1 MLMAVCNLLSTY
13 STADVGRALMAY
25 SRDENADKF
34 IDRFINK
41 QEIPKT
47 TRYKLDSLD
56 SEDAIQK
63 SIQGFNKSMD
73 DAIAQITSR
82 KPDLLSKL
90 NNLRSKVLETLHV
103 DLDEHSSG
111 STLEGDDS
119 IEAKSTF
126 EMLDNNQLSLDQHLK
141 EIYGTGAYNIIRQLK
156 EGFSDN
162 LFAASYYNI
171 ASGAL
176 VVQVNKV
183 LNQNLIDLKNKYFKQ
198 IVEYLKSVD
207 SKYEKLPSE
216 FVNEEGFIGSKYFYV
231 MQAFYDHI
239 KHISNL
245 QQTLDNLSSKKL
257 NNYDK
262 ISNTELYTRIMNIL
276 LQDTDF
282 KNTLFNIYRSGKQQ
296 DNVKA
301 VLYTADHLSSYYYEV
316 KRLLN
321 TKKYKHLLDT
331 DLGAGS
337 FRELLDSFELEN
349 NDLLNATN
357 AYTSL
362 IHFDEMLMDSLGE
375 SIDIKQG
382 QKGMEFGD
390 PTKYSYKQDTTN
402 QKKGWQTGEDV
413 KSEKYVAK
421 ITDAFLNQI
430 RALSY
435 KTDQFQNRRLNSTSV
450 IVAARNLIDD
460 VLYSK
465 LDLKLW
471 AGSSANRTKAIND
484 FALALADFHD
494 NPQNQLYKAL
504 SLLFE
509 PVKGSSQRLIDT
521 IPLNNNT
528 TTTEYDLNILYS
540 LYEAALNESNP
551 NSLRSQELKNIKQI
565 NGPVAQLSAEI
576 SGIIARNTTMHYLE
590 TSFDGET
597 GIVQIKVK
605 KRYFNNADTYKT
617 RVRINRNINNAS
629 ESERK
634 ARRDKWQFDTI
645 NDVDGKKQYSVVIG
659 DERVTYISDQILNS
673 DGKYQD
679 KELFDDLNKVDLTVF
694 RQKLLRNEELTERE
708 RKLRNVLS
716 FIDDHLGLKILEN
729 PSQKIQQLEIFQQ
742 LNKDNLK
749 DLTTLAIK
757 AAYVNYLYDEAG
769 DQNFAEYLSNTGKDG
784 IYRIY
789 ENNKKSKL
797 FTNMF
802 NNLKITV
809 ASFKDSVLEAWSDAY
824 SMQSG
829 EASKATTKNKAGD
842 NIPNNSVNKLGTN
855 IHHYLFKQQ
864 DTNAGSLFFVQDS
877 TKIKGIQHDLEATSQ
892 WQESKQLKNFS
903 QGELFFHSV
912 FNKFWGSYLQYGTF
926 VIQPTAYSDKTTFIN
941 YEITKNLFKD
951 EDIIKDENLGETI
964 IKKTIDTIGTFYKNV
979 WNSTKSKLQR
989 ITDEY
994 NRLETIKNNGVPVNY
1009 TYQQML
1015 SRLTEPELIK
1025 LANSIGEN
1033 VTLDADYRK
1042 SNGHLVVNELL
1053 QYYAEEL
1060 YANSNTLNAFLEQQK
1075 HLFVQNFLDN
1085 NCTYQVI
1092 DLNDSVDNYY
1102 GEKLPESI
1110 SNNPIMQTIL
1120 GLYKNDSKGRSAFF
1134 KNWVDAKTGKLILA
1148 KQNGLNIISNTKID
1162 SSKDIVLNPLLDKFF
1177 YVEGFLSNNLRI
1189 SLTGSEINHPD
1200 KAIQTTYNLV
1210 KSCKDADDFFEK
1222 TKIKVSEDTFQQAKA
1237 FLNTT
1242 NSVADLKYTTIPANI
1257 ASFINNIY
1265 HQSITMIA
1273 NVAQGTQFKRNVII
1287 PATLQYCLPK
1297 VINGISAK
1305 TKCAVIRDEGASVY
1319 NYRGDHEKD
1328 IDSAD
1333 GSAQI
1338 NPFQSILENK
1348 ALGSQAVGFIKKPI
1362 WHAYDPETGT
1372 AFLAKFATDTITN
1385 ETMRAS
1391 LNSHTSLFKMFKK
1404 MTNLQW
1410 KGDIDLMQSIALGNL
1425 DESKVLATARW
1436 FNNVILG
1443 NADGVKSNQ
1452 LYYKDKYGDQI
1463 QITGFNKTVTKEGNT
1478 LYYTTEAPVIKGI
1491 EAPSHKVYH
1500 VFYDSPAYKSN
1511 HATFD
1516 TWQQAQAFLMDQSNP
1531 DITNKHTINS
1541 LFELHTA
1548 LGGINCVDSKGNYS
1562 EFSNEVV
1569 VNFMNAV
1576 GHKVNGSADNVPL
1589 DQDNYEQP
1597 LKQYHIGYA
1606 LNNTAVKNGAQ
1617 NINQS
1622 SVWYDDEDLSY
1633 FEVDSDGLGMQMN
1646 ADHDIID
1653 SELTEFSQVITATSA
1668 YGFTYNN
1675 TDEIFQGLGRA
1686 SLATTK
1692 KMSEAVDTFIQNF
1705 ENPKQAQSD
1714 LYDAIGRIVMKSSSI
1729 KDKESLQHVIMQA
1742 VESVFYKSKNHQQDS
1757 SKIPFS
1763 DPNVYSDFIAT
1774 LASTINKQAIKR
1786 KHPGSGCVMV
1796 PAYHMIQYFEF
1807 GGEKLMATDIL
1818 KRAQE
1823 DYKQFL
1829 ITLLQSHQDYT
1840 PETNSIGEF
1849 FINGQSVKQLEN
1861 QVQKLGIDNPNK
1873 IDTQDITSYNHQLI
1887 QRYLNN
1893 RQQEVEVRPD
1903 KSWFMPS
1910 DNVNIID
1917 TEGKVHTV
1925 ELTSMDNY
1933 YKFKDGINDIEIA
1946 NNVSIKVDYKKGTY
1960 KITSSTAELNLTK
1973 INGKWVADST
1983 QLSAVATQ
1991 LVNEVILPDGSVVTG
2006 EKPQYN
2012 FKYQENIVRPHD
2024 LRPSLLRWQDSETGE
2039 YMNIFDSPVIRNAY
2053 TNPKNKKANHQ
2064 QLVQQELNN
2073 IYNGTY
2079 TDRFG
2084 NEKTIMQ
2091 GSLQNYAAELVM
2103 SNIYKDKFGIEN
2115 ESLAEVL
2122 AQGEDYFYKKFNK
2135 INAPANTSYDFAFV
2149 KDTGNTTLITLTP
2162 VKNNDYIQYKG
2173 FDASQLSTND
2183 KDEIYLT
2190 RGNRDLFKVGKW
2202 INTPDVIYKD
2212 GEFIN
2217 TEGVVLDSN
2226 QYRLKDLDDPTSVQ
2240 RRVDYIKQY
2249 VENTKQI
2256 VKGKIVYETNTLYE
2270 IAPLS
2275 DFEIAL
2281 GNKEDAAKQRASL
2294 VAKIYRADNYK
2305 LAQVNNYKIYSG
2317 DALNHIKSA
2326 SSFFLGNQ
2334 LISQDV
2340 KDLLQAQLDS
2350 ITTTNQ
2356 QKSKDE
2362 LIALSKENKAK
2373 YEELLKEFLKKEA
2386 HKRYVS
2392 FLDSQNFIA
2401 ARIPAQ
2407 SLQSFMTMKNI
2418 AWTENSKN
2426 ISYVSHFQTYLQ
2438 GSDYDID
2445 KAYIMGQSYDENAA
2459 YIGWSPLFNYN
2470 SIETLQAS
2478 KTLPIPKHI
2487 VVYKGDYDISSD
2499 INVLAN
2505 LTNGQDLTKV
2515 LYNVR
2520 ELASADFIRQ
2530 LAKIIRIAEQHNGI
2544 NYIGDIKVLNT
2555 LIETI
2560 NKHENYL
2567 ISDNVAESAFKNV
2580 ASANIYQVS
2589 HDIRNRDQAYTAIAM
2604 DIMRKAAAN
2613 SPKGNQAATLNMLNP
2628 MTKYIMQYQNLVG
2641 KNVISV
2647 AANGEKVWFNTF
2659 YYWTKILKSGNQ
2671 EAINKLKFQHTYK
2684 RIKGRAKSI
2693 PVEQTINHIP
2703 DLNKYDDQI
2712 KSVLQSQFGVLDDED
2727 YKYVDQLISQLLSAA
2742 TDNAKELILAKINA
2756 GTNFAR
2762 MYVYGMMM
2770 GLNINDL
2777 VAFMTSPVSEL
2788 IDQLANPN
2796 MFQNESGNAAMAINL
2811 AQGIVGVNK
2820 FLHGQIRTVQEDI
2833 NTGEQ
2838 QNVWISKNRYVTNY
2852 LKNSDIYNLVK
2863 QNAGLSEE
2871 EDINGLG
2878 SIMQAYI
2885 NYAIINQDVDLTE
2898 LIDTDDVEVNSYLRY
2913 CQDLTDKLRQVRA
2926 QYKNDSDFKGDI
2938 EEFRNL
2944 YNDASEVSTISSA
2957 WLGLNQGLPT
2967 SELDLLSRMNRMSKI
2982 VRDREKALN
2991 MDVSKIYP
2999 KEGAKEKEIQEAE
3012 QAKEQLINRLHENN
3026 PTLDVDYIATQLDS
3040 AHEHDLI
3047 NNFDI
3052 YKYLIDDEYKK
3063 QASDYYD
3070 IIKSTINV
3078 FEMMEQ
3084 IPHYKQILQLFK
3096 SLVVANNT
3104 FASKSRLVNKLL
3116 ANSESVNDKQLNG
3129 VIKYVDKLNTLAFMR
3144 TLTPIAVN
3152 QVDGF
3157 DPYFQSIKVNKIDP
3171 STING
3176 IATLKHWVEHEFL
3189 GYLKENYLN
3198 NSLVKHLTLVPYNNT
3213 EVLATDIDLLNP
3225 DITIQS
3231 REAYDDILRGMA
3243 DFETRQ
3249 FQGDYTIA
3257 DILQMYNIAVN
3268 NNQYGGER
3276 LTTSFK
3282 VCTNPKNIL
3291 NQYLKFISDQ
3301 DWDIETDQEY
3311 NYTDYQ
3317 IAAAPIISTYA
3328 ESYHQEPFV
3337 KVNDPVQGYIL
3348 KKLDNS
3354 NQYQEYDL
3362 IPPPVANEDYQ
3373 SKMNRL
3379 QNFSENSPLEMPN
3392 MHNILFL
3399 TKIVDFDGKFND
3411 LDADE
3416 QKQTIDGIRNLLT
3429 QYITSNKASLIKDC

>member
-1 MLMAVCNLLSTY
+1 MAVCNLLNTY
-13 STADVGRALMAY
+13 SPADIGRALMAY

-41 QEIPKT
+41 QGILKT

-56 SEDAIQK
+56 SEDDIQK
-63 SIQGFNKSMD
+63 SIQGFSKSMD
-73 DAIAQITSR
+73 DAIAALTSR
-82 KPDLLSKL
+82 KPDLLPKF
-90 NNLRSKVLETLHV
+90 NELRSKVLETLHV

-111 STLEGDDS
+111 STLEGDSS
-119 IEAKSTF
+119 IEAKTTF
-126 EMLDNNQLSLDQHLK
+126 EMLDNNQLSLDEHLK

-156 EGFSDN
+156 EGFNDN
-162 LFAASYYNI
+162 LFAACYYN
-171 ASGAL
+171 AANGA
-176 VVQVNKV
+176 VVIQIDSI
-183 LNQNLIDLKNKYFKQ
+183 LNQNLINLKNKYFKQ
-198 IVEYLKSVD
+198 IVGYLKSVD
-207 SKYEKLPSE
+207 SKYEKLPNG
-216 FVNEEGFIGSKYFYV
+216 FVNEEGFMGSKYFYV

-239 KHISNL
+239 KHIPDL

-262 ISNTELYTRIMNIL
+262 ISNTETYTQVVNTL
-276 LQDTDF
+276 LQNPDF
-282 KNTLFNIYRSGKQQ
+282 NKTLFKIYRSGKQQ
-296 DNVKA
+296 DNVRKI
-301 VLYTADHLSSYYYEV
+301 LYSADHLSPYFYEV
-316 KRLLN
+316 KRILNNKRYQNLLN
-321 TKKYKHLLDT
+321 TKIDGKTVKDI
-331 DLGAGS
+331 
-337 FRELLDSFELEN
+337 LDSFELEN
-349 NDLLNATN
+349 NDLLGATN

-362 IHFDEMLMDSLGE
+362 IHFDEMLVDSLGD

-402 QKKGWQTGEDV
+402 QKKGWQTSESV

-430 RALSY
+430 RVLSY

-460 VLYSK
+460 VLYNK
-465 LDLKLW
+465 LDLFQW
-471 AGSSANRTKAIND
+471 SENNTNRKQAIND
-484 FALALADFHD
+484 FALALADLHK

-521 IPLNNNT
+521 IPLNNT
-528 TTTEYDLNILYS
+528 TATTEYDLNILYS

-551 NSLRSQELKNIKQI
+551 NSLRSQELKNVKQI

-597 GIVQIKVK
+597 GMVQIKVK

-629 ESERK
+629 ASERE
-634 ARRDKWQFDTI
+634 ARRNKWQFDTI
-645 NDVDGKKQYSVVIG
+645 STVDGNKQYSIVIG
-659 DERVTYISDQILNS
+659 DEKVTYISTQILNS
-673 DGKYQD
+673 DGKYQNN
-679 KELFDDLNKVDLTVF
+679 ELFNDLNKIDLTSF

-708 RKLRNVLS
+708 RKLKDLLS
-716 FIDDHLGLKILEN
+716 FIDDHLSLKILDN

-757 AAYVNYLYDEAG
+757 AAYVNYLYDEAR
-769 DQNFAEYLSNTGKDG
+769 DQDFAQYLSNTGKDG

-855 IHHYLFKQQ
+855 IHHYLFKQK
-864 DTNAGSLFFVQDS
+864 DTNADSLFFVQDS
-877 TKIKGIQHDLEATSQ
+877 TKIRGIQHDLEATSQ

-926 VIQPTAYSDKTTFIN
+926 IIQPTAYSDKTTFIN
-941 YEITKNLFKD
+941 YEITKNLFGD
-951 EDIIKDENLGETI
+951 DIINDENLKDTI
-964 IKKTIDTIGTFYKNV
+964 VDNTIKTIGTFYKNV
-979 WNSTKSKLQR
+979 WNSTKNKLQR
-989 ITDEY
+989 LTDAY
-994 NRLETIKNNGVPVNY
+994 NNQHGTNY

-1015 SRLTEPELIK
+1015 ANITEPELIK
-1025 LANSIGEN
+1025 LADSIGEK

-1042 SNGHLVVNELL
+1042 AGKHLAVNELL

-1060 YANSNTLNAFLEQQK
+1060 YANKGTLNAFLEQQK
-1075 HLFVQNFLDN
+1075 HLFIQNFLDN
-1085 NCTYQVI
+1085 NCTYQVVN
-1092 DLNDSVDNYY
+1092 LNDSVDNYY

-1162 SSKDIVLNPLLDKFF
+1162 SSKEIVVNPLLDKFF
-1177 YVEGFLSNNLRI
+1177 YVEGFLSNNLRM
-1189 SLTGSEINHPD
+1189 SLTGSEVNHPD
-1200 KAIQTTYNLV
+1200 KAKQTTYNLV
-1210 KSCKDADDFFEK
+1210 KSCDNSEDFFEK
-1222 TKIKVSEDTFQQAKA
+1222 TKIQVSENTFQQAKE

-1242 NSVADLKYTTIPANI
+1242 NSVADLKYTTVPANI
-1257 ASFINNIY
+1257 SSFINNVY
-1265 HQSITMIA
+1265 HQSMTMIA

-1305 TKCAVIRDEGASVY
+1305 TKCAVIRDESASVY

-1362 WHAYDPETGT
+1362 WHAYDPVTGT

-1391 LNSHTSLFKMFKK
+1391 LNSHTSLFRMFKK

-1410 KGDIDLMQSIALGNL
+1410 KGDVDLMQSIALGNL
-1425 DESKVLATARW
+1425 DESKTLATVRW

-1452 LYYKDKYGDQI
+1452 LYYKDRYGDQI

-1500 VFYDSPAYKSN
+1500 IFYDSPNQKSN
-1511 HATFD
+1511 HITFD

-1531 DITNKHTINS
+1531 EMTNKHTINS

-1576 GHKVNGSADNVPL
+1576 GHKIDESANNVPL
-1589 DQDNYEQP
+1589 DQDNYMQP

-1622 SVWYDDEDLSY
+1622 SAWYDDEDLSY

-1668 YGFTYNN
+1668 YGFTYDN

-1692 KMSEAVDTFIQNF
+1692 KMSKAVDTFIQNF
-1705 ENPKQAQSD
+1705 EDPKQAQSD

-1729 KDKESLQHVIMQA
+1729 KDRESLQHVIMQA

-1774 LASTINKQAIKR
+1774 LASTINKEAIKR

-1823 DYKQFL
+1823 DYKQSL
-1829 ITLLQSHQDYT
+1829 ITLLQGYQDYN

-1849 FINGQSVKQLEN
+1849 FINGQSIKQLEN
-1861 QVQKLGIDNPNK
+1861 QVQKLKIENPDR
-1873 IDTQDITSYNHQLI
+1873 IDTQDITNYNHQLI
-1887 QRYLNN
+1887 QRYLN
-1893 RQQEVEVRPD
+1893 RKQQEVEIRPG

-1917 TEGKVHTV
+1917 SEGKVHTV
-1925 ELTSMDNY
+1925 ELNSMDDY

-1946 NNVSIKVDYKKGTY
+1946 NNVSIKVDYKKDTY
-1960 KITSSTAELNLTK
+1960 KITSPTAELNLTK
-1973 INGKWVADST
+1973 VDGEWQADST
-1983 QLSAVATQ
+1983 ELSAVATQ
-1991 LVNEVILPDGSVVTG
+1991 LVGKVTLPGGEVVTG
-2006 EKPQYN
+2006 ERQQYD

-2053 TNPKNKKANHQ
+2053 TNPKGKKANHQ
-2064 QLVQQELNN
+2064 SLVQAELNN
-2073 IYNGTY
+2073 IHNGTY

-2084 NEKTIMQ
+2084 NQKTIMQ

-2122 AQGEDYFYKKFNK
+2122 KQGENYFYKKFNK

-2173 FDASQLSTND
+2173 FEASQLSTND
-2183 KDEIYLT
+2183 KEEIYLT

-2202 INTPDVIYKD
+2202 INAPDVTYRD

-2217 TEGVVLDSN
+2217 NDGIVLDPN
-2226 QYRLKDLDDPTSVQ
+2226 QYRLRDLDDHTSVQ

-2249 VENTKQI
+2249 VETTKQI
-2256 VKGKIVYETNTLYE
+2256 VKGRVIYKTNTLYE

-2305 LAQVNNYKIYSG
+2305 LAQVNNSKIYSG
-2317 DALNHIKSA
+2317 DAFNHIKSA

-2334 LISQDV
+2334 LIDQDV
-2340 KDLLQAQLDS
+2340 KDLLQTQLDS

-2373 YEELLKEFLKKEA
+2373 YKELLEAFLRKEA
-2386 HKRYVS
+2386 HKRYIS

-2470 SIETLQAS
+2470 SVEALQAS
-2478 KTLPIPKHI
+2478 KTLPIPKYI
-2487 VVYKGDYDISSD
+2487 VVYKGDYDISSE
-2499 INVLAN
+2499 INTLINLAENQDVNEVL
-2505 LTNGQDLTKV
+2505 Q
-2515 LYNVR
+2515 NVHK
-2520 ELASADFIRQ
+2520 LGNAAFIKQ
-2530 LAKIIRIAEQHNGI
+2530 LSKIIRIAEQHNGI
-2544 NYIGDIKVLNT
+2544 NYSGDAKVLNT

-2604 DIMRKAAAN
+2604 DIMRKAADN

-2659 YYWTKILKSGNQ
+2659 YYWTKVLKSGNQ

-2684 RIKGRAKSI
+2684 RINGRAKGTPI
-2693 PVEQTINHIP
+2693 EQTINHIP
-2703 DLNKYDDQI
+2703 DLNKYDEQI
-2712 KSVLQSQFGVLDDED
+2712 KSTLQSQFGVLDNED

-2762 MYVYGMMM
+2762 MYVYGMIM

-2820 FLHGQIRTVQEDI
+2820 FLHGQIRTTYEDA
-2833 NTGEQ
+2833 NTGELQ
-2838 QNVWISKNRYVTNY
+2838 DTWMNKIKYVTNS
-2852 LKNSDIYNLVK
+2852 LKNTDIYDLVK

-2871 EDINGLG
+2871 EDIKGLG

-2926 QYKNDSDFKGDI
+2926 QYNKDSDFKGDI

-2944 YNDASEVSTISSA
+2944 YNDASEISTISSA

-2982 VRDREKALN
+2982 VTDREKALN
-2991 MDVSKIYP
+2991 MNVSKIYP

-3026 PTLDVDYIATQLDS
+3026 PTLDPEYIANELDT
-3040 AHEHDLI
+3040 AHEQDLI

-3052 YKYLIDDEYKK
+3052 YKYLVDDEYRK

-3070 IIKSTINV
+3070 IIKSTANV

-3129 VIKYVDKLNTLAFMR
+3129 VIKYVDKLNTLSFMR

-3189 GYLKENYLN
+3189 SYLKENYSN
-3198 NSLVKHLTLVPYNNT
+3198 NSLVRHLTLVPYNNT

-3249 FQGDYTIA
+3249 YQGGYTIA

-3337 KVNDPVQGYIL
+3337 KVNDPVRGYVL
-3348 KKLDNS
+3348 KKLDSN

-3362 IPPPVANEDYQ
+3362 IPPPVPDENYQ

-3392 MHNILFL
+3392 MHNTLFL
-3399 TKIVDFDGKFND
+3399 TKTVDFDGKFED
-3411 LDADE
+3411 LDVDE

>member
-1 MLMAVCNLLSTY
+1 MAVCNLLNTY
-13 STADVGRALMAY
+13 SSADIGRALMAY
-25 SRDENADKF
+25 LRDENADKF

-41 QEIPKT
+41 QGIPKT

-73 DAIAQITSR
+73 DAIASVASR
-82 KPDLLSKL
+82 KPDSRSKL
-90 NNLRSKVLETLHV
+90 EELKSKVLETLHV

-111 STLEGDDS
+111 STPEGDSS
-119 IEAKSTF
+119 IEAKTTF
-126 EMLDNNQLSLDQHLK
+126 EMLDNNQLSLDEHLK

-156 EGFSDN
+156 EGFNDN
-162 LFAASYYNI
+162 LFAACYYN
-171 ASGAL
+171 AANGA
-176 VVQVNKV
+176 VVIQVDSI
-183 LNQNLIDLKNKYFKQ
+183 LNQNLINLKNKYFKQ
-198 IVEYLKSVD
+198 IVGYLKSVD
-207 SKYEKLPSE
+207 SKYEKLPDE

-239 KHISNL
+239 KHIPDL
-245 QQTLDNLSSKKL
+245 QQILDSLSSKKL

-262 ISNTELYTRIMNIL
+262 ISNTETYTQVVNTL
-276 LQDTDF
+276 LQNPDF
-282 KNTLFNIYRSGKQQ
+282 NKTLLNIYRSGKQQ
-296 DNVKA
+296 DNVRK
-301 VLYTADHLSSYYYEV
+301 VLYSADHLSPYFYEV
-316 KRLLN
+316 KRILNNKKYQNLLN
-321 TKKYKHLLDT
+321 TKIDGKTVKDI
-331 DLGAGS
+331 
-337 FRELLDSFELEN
+337 LDSFELEN
-349 NDLLNATN
+349 NDLLGATN

-362 IHFDEMLMDSLGE
+362 IHFDEMLVDSLGD

-402 QKKGWQTGEDV
+402 QKKGWQTSESV

-430 RALSY
+430 RVLSY

-460 VLYSK
+460 VLYNK
-465 LDLKLW
+465 LDLFQW
-471 AGSSANRTKAIND
+471 SGNNDNRKHAIND
-484 FALALADFHD
+484 FALALADLHK
-494 NPQNQLYKAL
+494 NPQSQLYKAL

-521 IPLNNNT
+521 IPLNNT
-528 TTTEYDLNILYS
+528 TATTEYDLNILYS

-551 NSLRSQELKNIKQI
+551 NSLRSQELKNAKQI

-597 GIVQIKVK
+597 GMVQIKVK

-629 ESERK
+629 ASERE
-634 ARRDKWQFDTI
+634 ARRNKWQFDTI
-645 NDVDGKKQYSVVIG
+645 STVDGNKQYSVVIG
-659 DERVTYISDQILNS
+659 DEKVTYISTQILNS

-679 KELFDDLNKVDLTVF
+679 NELFNDLNKIDLTSF

-708 RKLRNVLS
+708 RKLKDLLS
-716 FIDDHLGLKILEN
+716 FIDDHLSLKILDN

-757 AAYVNYLYDEAG
+757 AAYVNYLYDEAR
-769 DQNFAEYLSNTGKDG
+769 DQDFAQYLSNTGKDG

-855 IHHYLFKQQ
+855 IHHYLFKQK
-864 DTNAGSLFFVQDS
+864 DTNANSLFFVQDS

-926 VIQPTAYSDKTTFIN
+926 IIQPTAYSDKTTFIN
-941 YEITKNLFKD
+941 YEITKNLFGD
-951 EDIIKDENLGETI
+951 DIINDENLKDTIVKETI
-964 IKKTIDTIGTFYKNV
+964 NTIGTFYKNV
-979 WNSTKSKLQR
+979 WNSTKNKLQR
-989 ITDEY
+989 LTDAY
-994 NRLETIKNNGVPVNY
+994 NNQHGTNY

-1015 SRLTEPELIK
+1015 ANITEPELIK
-1025 LANSIGEN
+1025 LADSIGEK

-1042 SNGHLVVNELL
+1042 AGKHLAVNELL

-1060 YANSNTLNAFLEQQK
+1060 YANKGTLNAFLEQQK

-1085 NCTYQVI
+1085 NCTYQVVN
-1092 DLNDSVDNYY
+1092 LNDSVDNYY

-1120 GLYKNDSKGRSAFF
+1120 GLYKNDSKGRSEFF

-1162 SSKDIVLNPLLDKFF
+1162 SDKDIVVNPLLDKFF
-1177 YVEGFLSNNLRI
+1177 YVEGFLSNNLRM

-1200 KAIQTTYNLV
+1200 KAKQTTYNLV
-1210 KSCKDADDFFEK
+1210 KSCDNSEEFFK
-1222 TKIKVSEDTFQQAKA
+1222 KAKIQVNENTFQQAKE

-1242 NSVADLKYTTIPANI
+1242 NSVADLKYTTIPTNI
-1257 ASFINNIY
+1257 SSFINDVY
-1265 HQSITMIA
+1265 HQSMTMIA

-1362 WHAYDPETGT
+1362 WHAYDPVTGT

-1391 LNSHTSLFKMFKK
+1391 LNSHTSLFRMFKK

-1410 KGDIDLMQSIALGNL
+1410 KGDVDLMQSIALGNL
-1425 DESKVLATARW
+1425 DESKILATARW

-1443 NADGVKSNQ
+1443 NADGVKNNQ

-1500 VFYDSPAYKSN
+1500 VFYDSPNQKSN
-1511 HATFD
+1511 HVTFD

-1531 DITNKHTINS
+1531 EMTNKHTINS
-1541 LFELHTA
+1541 LFELHTS
-1548 LGGINCVDSKGNYS
+1548 LGGINCVNSKGNYS

-1576 GHKVNGSADNVPL
+1576 GHKINEGADNVPL
-1589 DQDNYEQP
+1589 DQDNYIQP

-1622 SVWYDDEDLSY
+1622 SAWYDDEDLSY

-1668 YGFTYNN
+1668 YGFTYDN

-1692 KMSEAVDTFIQNF
+1692 KMSKAVDTFIQNF
-1705 ENPKQAQSD
+1705 EDPKQAQSD

-1729 KDKESLQHVIMQA
+1729 KDRESLQHVIMQA

-1763 DPNVYSDFIAT
+1763 DPNIYSDFIAT
-1774 LASTINKQAIKR
+1774 LASTINKEAIKR

-1823 DYKQFL
+1823 DYKQSL
-1829 ITLLQSHQDYT
+1829 ITLLQGYQDYN

-1861 QVQKLGIDNPNK
+1861 QVQKLKIENPDR
-1873 IDTQDITSYNHQLI
+1873 IDTQDITNYNHQLI
-1887 QRYLNN
+1887 QRYLN
-1893 RQQEVEVRPD
+1893 RKQQEVEIRPD

-1917 TEGKVHTV
+1917 SEGKVHTV
-1925 ELTSMDNY
+1925 ELSSMDDY

-1960 KITSSTAELNLTK
+1960 KITSPTAELNLTK
-1973 INGKWVADST
+1973 VDGEWQADST
-1983 QLSAVATQ
+1983 ELSAVATQ
-1991 LVNEVILPDGSVVTG
+1991 LVGKVTLPGGEVVTG
-2006 EKPQYN
+2006 ERQQYD

-2053 TNPKNKKANHQ
+2053 TNPKGKKANHQ
-2064 QLVQQELNN
+2064 SLVQAELNN
-2073 IYNGTY
+2073 IHNGTY

-2084 NEKTIMQ
+2084 NQKTIMQ

-2122 AQGEDYFYKKFNK
+2122 KQGENYFYKKFNK

-2173 FDASQLSTND
+2173 FEASQLSTND
-2183 KDEIYLT
+2183 KEEIYLT

-2202 INTPDVIYKD
+2202 INAPDVTYRD

-2217 TEGVVLDSN
+2217 TEGIVLDPN
-2226 QYRLKDLDDPTSVQ
+2226 QYRLRDLDDPTSVQ

-2249 VENTKQI
+2249 VETTKQI
-2256 VKGKIVYETNTLYE
+2256 VKGRVIYKTNTLYE

-2305 LAQVNNYKIYSG
+2305 LAQVNNYKVYSG
-2317 DALNHIKSA
+2317 DAFKHIKSA

-2340 KDLLQAQLDS
+2340 KDLLRTQLES

-2362 LIALSKENKAK
+2362 LVALSKENKATYK
-2373 YEELLKEFLKKEA
+2373 ELLEAFLRKEA
-2386 HKRYVS
+2386 HKRYIS

-2445 KAYIMGQSYDENAA
+2445 KAYIMGQSYDENAT

-2470 SIETLQAS
+2470 SVETLQAS
-2478 KTLPIPKHI
+2478 KTLPIPKYI
-2487 VVYKGDYDISSD
+2487 VVYKGDYDISSE
-2499 INVLAN
+2499 INTLINLAENQDVNEVL
-2505 LTNGQDLTKV
+2505 Q
-2515 LYNVR
+2515 NVHK
-2520 ELASADFIRQ
+2520 LGNAAFIKQ
-2530 LAKIIRIAEQHNGI
+2530 LSKIIRIAEQHNGI
-2544 NYIGDIKVLNT
+2544 NYSGDTKVLNT

-2604 DIMRKAAAN
+2604 DIMRKAADN

-2659 YYWTKILKSGNQ
+2659 YYWTKVLKSGNQ

-2684 RIKGRAKSI
+2684 RINGRAKGTPI
-2693 PVEQTINHIP
+2693 EQTINHIP
-2703 DLNKYDDQI
+2703 DLNKYDEQI
-2712 KSVLQSQFGVLDDED
+2712 KSTLQSQFGVLDNED

-2762 MYVYGMMM
+2762 MYVYGMIM

-2820 FLHGQIRTVQEDI
+2820 FLHGQIRTTYEDA
-2833 NTGEQ
+2833 NTGELQ
-2838 QNVWISKNRYVTNY
+2838 DTWMNKIKYVTNS
-2852 LKNSDIYNLVK
+2852 LKNTDIYDLVK

-2871 EDINGLG
+2871 EDIKGLG

-2926 QYKNDSDFKGDI
+2926 QYNKDSDFKGDI

-2944 YNDASEVSTISSA
+2944 YNDASEISTISSA

-2982 VRDREKALN
+2982 VTDREKALN
-2991 MDVSKIYP
+2991 MNVSKIYP

-3026 PTLDVDYIATQLDS
+3026 PTLDPEYIANELDT
-3040 AHEHDLI
+3040 AHEQDLI

-3052 YKYLIDDEYKK
+3052 YKYLVDDEYRK

-3070 IIKSTINV
+3070 IIKSTANV

-3129 VIKYVDKLNTLAFMR
+3129 VIKYVDKLNTLSFMR

-3189 GYLKENYLN
+3189 SYLKENYSN
-3198 NSLVKHLTLVPYNNT
+3198 NSLVRHLTLVPYNNT

-3249 FQGDYTIA
+3249 YQGGYTIA

-3337 KVNDPVQGYIL
+3337 KVNDPVRGYVL
-3348 KKLDNS
+3348 KKLDSN

-3362 IPPPVANEDYQ
+3362 IPPPVPDENYQ

-3392 MHNILFL
+3392 MHNTLFL
-3399 TKIVDFDGKFND
+3399 TKTVDFDGKFED
-3411 LDADE
+3411 LDVDE

>member
-1 MLMAVCNLLSTY
+1 MAVCNLLNTY
-13 STADVGRALMAY
+13 NAADIGRALMAY
-25 SRDENADKF
+25 LRDENADKF

-41 QEIPKT
+41 QGIPKT

-73 DAIAQITSR
+73 DAIASVTSR
-82 KPDLLSKL
+82 KPDSRSKL
-90 NNLRSKVLETLHV
+90 EELKSKVLETLHV

-111 STLEGDDS
+111 STPEGDSS
-119 IEAKSTF
+119 IEAKTTF
-126 EMLDNNQLSLDQHLK
+126 EVLDNNQLSLDQHLK

-176 VVQVNKV
+176 VVQADKV

-239 KHISNL
+239 KHIPNL
-245 QQTLDNLSSKKL
+245 QQTLDSLSSKKL

-262 ISNTELYTRIMNIL
+262 ISNTQTYTQVINTL
-276 LQDTDF
+276 LQNDDF
-282 KNTLFNIYRSGKQQ
+282 KKTLFNIYRSGKQQ
-296 DNVKA
+296 DNVRNT
-301 VLYTADHLSSYYYEV
+301 LYLADHLSSYFYEV

-321 TKKYKHLLDT
+321 TKKYQDLLNIEIEGKT
-331 DLGAGS
+331 VKNILG
-337 FRELLDSFELEN
+337 SFELEN
-349 NDLLNATN
+349 NDLLSATN

-460 VLYSK
+460 VLYGK
-465 LDLKLW
+465 LDLKQW
-471 AGSSANRTKAIND
+471 AGSSDNRKEAIND

-509 PVKGSSQRLIDT
+509 PVQGSSQRLIDT
-521 IPLNNNT
+521 IPLNNT
-528 TTTEYDLNILYS
+528 TATTEYDLNILYS

-551 NSLRSQELKNIKQI
+551 NSLRSQELKNVKQI

-576 SGIIARNTTMHYLE
+576 SAIIARNTTMHYLE
-590 TSFDGET
+590 TSFDDET
-597 GIVQIKVK
+597 GMVQIKVK

-629 ESERK
+629 VSERE
-634 ARRDKWQFDTI
+634 ARRKKWQFDTI
-645 NDVDGKKQYSVVIG
+645 STVDGNKQYSIVIG
-659 DERVTYISDQILNS
+659 DEKVTYISTQILNS
-673 DGKYQD
+673 DGKYQNN
-679 KELFDDLNKVDLTVF
+679 ELFNDLNKIDLTSF

-708 RKLRNVLS
+708 RKLKDLLS
-716 FIDDHLGLKILEN
+716 FIDDHLGLKILDN

-769 DQNFAEYLSNTGKDG
+769 DQDFAQYLSNTGIDG

-877 TKIKGIQHDLEATSQ
+877 TKIRGIQHDLEATSQ

-926 VIQPTAYSDKTTFIN
+926 IIQPTAYSDKTTFIN
-941 YEITKNLFKD
+941 YEITKNLFED
-951 EDIIKDENLGETI
+951 DIINDENLKDTIVKETI
-964 IKKTIDTIGTFYKNV
+964 NTIGTFYKNV
-979 WNSTKSKLQR
+979 WNSTKNKLQR
-989 ITDEY
+989 LTDTY
-994 NRLETIKNNGVPVNY
+994 NNQHGTNY

-1015 SRLTEPELIK
+1015 TNITEPELIK
-1025 LANSIGEN
+1025 LADSIGEK

-1042 SNGHLVVNELL
+1042 AGKHLAVNELL

-1060 YANSNTLNAFLEQQK
+1060 YANKATLNAFLEQQK

-1085 NCTYQVI
+1085 NCTYQVVN
-1092 DLNDSVDNYY
+1092 LNDSVDNYY

-1162 SSKDIVLNPLLDKFF
+1162 SSKDIVVNPLLDKFF
-1177 YVEGFLSNNLRI
+1177 YVEGFLSNNLRM

-1200 KAIQTTYNLV
+1200 KAKQTTYNLV
-1210 KSCKDADDFFEK
+1210 KSCDNSEEFFEK
-1222 TKIKVSEDTFQQAKA
+1222 TKIQVNENTFQQAKE

-1257 ASFINNIY
+1257 SSFINNVY
-1265 HQSITMIA
+1265 HQSMTMIA

-1305 TKCAVIRDEGASVY
+1305 TKCAVIRDESASVY

-1362 WHAYDPETGT
+1362 WHAYDPVTGT

-1391 LNSHTSLFKMFKK
+1391 LNSHTSLFRMFKK

-1410 KGDIDLMQSIALGNL
+1410 KGDVDLMQSIALGNL
-1425 DESKVLATARW
+1425 DESKVLATTRW
-1436 FNNVILG
+1436 FNNTILG
-1443 NADGVKSNQ
+1443 NADGVKSTQ

-1463 QITGFNKTVTKEGNT
+1463 QITGFNKTVTKEGKT

-1491 EAPSHKVYH
+1491 EAPSHRVYH
-1500 VFYDSPAYKSN
+1500 IFYDSPDQKSN

-1576 GHKVNGSADNVPL
+1576 GHKINEGANNVPL
-1589 DQDNYEQP
+1589 DQDNYIQP

-1622 SVWYDDEDLSY
+1622 SAWYDDEDLSY

-1668 YGFTYNN
+1668 YGFTYDN

-1705 ENPKQAQSD
+1705 EDPKQAQSD
-1714 LYDAIGRIVMKSSSI
+1714 LYDSIGRIVMKSSSI
-1729 KDKESLQHVIMQA
+1729 KDRESLQHVIMQA

-1774 LASTINKQAIKR
+1774 LASTINKEAIKR

-1823 DYKQFL
+1823 DYKQSL
-1829 ITLLQSHQDYT
+1829 IALLQGHKDYT
-1840 PETNSIGEF
+1840 PQTNSIGEF
-1849 FINGQSVKQLEN
+1849 FINGQSIKQLEN
-1861 QVQKLGIDNPNK
+1861 QVQKLKIENPDR
-1873 IDTQDITSYNHQLI
+1873 IDTQDITNYNHQLI
-1887 QRYLNN
+1887 QRYLN
-1893 RQQEVEVRPD
+1893 RKQQEVEIKPD

-1917 TEGKVHTV
+1917 SEGKVYTV
-1925 ELTSMDNY
+1925 ELNSMDDY
-1933 YKFKDGINDIEIA
+1933 YKFKDGISDIEIA

-1960 KITSSTAELNLTK
+1960 KITSPTAELNLTK
-1973 INGKWVADST
+1973 VDGEWRADSSE
-1983 QLSAVATQ
+1983 LSAIATQ
-1991 LVNEVILPDGSVVTG
+1991 LVGKVTLPNGEVVTG
-2006 EKPQYN
+2006 ERQQYD

-2024 LRPSLLRWQDSETGE
+2024 LRPSLLRWQDSKTGE

-2053 TNPKNKKANHQ
+2053 TNPENKKANHQ
-2064 QLVQQELNN
+2064 SLVQAELNN
-2073 IYNGTY
+2073 IHNGTY

-2122 AQGEDYFYKKFNK
+2122 KQGENYFYKKFNK

-2149 KDTGNTTLITLTP
+2149 KDTGDTTLITLTP

-2173 FDASQLSTND
+2173 FEASQLSTND
-2183 KDEIYLT
+2183 KEEIYLT

-2202 INTPDVIYKD
+2202 IDALDVTYRD

-2217 TEGVVLDSN
+2217 NDGIVLDPN
-2226 QYRLKDLDDPTSVQ
+2226 QYRLRDLDDPTSVQ
-2240 RRVDYIKQY
+2240 RRVDYVKQY
-2249 VENTKQI
+2249 VETTKQI
-2256 VKGKIVYETNTLYE
+2256 VKGRVIHKTNTLYE

-2281 GNKEDAAKQRASL
+2281 GNEDDAAKQRASIIS
-2294 VAKIYRADNYK
+2294 KIYRADNYK
-2305 LAQVNNYKIYSG
+2305 LAQVNNNKVYSEG
-2317 DALNHIKSA
+2317 ALQHIKSA
-2326 SSFFLGNQ
+2326 SGFFIKNQ
-2334 LISQDV
+2334 LIDQDV
-2340 KDLLQAQLDS
+2340 RKLLETQLDS
-2350 ITTTNQ
+2350 ITATNQ

-2362 LIALSKENKAK
+2362 LVALSKENRATYK
-2373 YEELLKEFLKKEA
+2373 ELLETFLRKEA
-2386 HKRYVS
+2386 HKRYIS

-2470 SIETLQAS
+2470 SVETLQAS
-2478 KTLPIPKHI
+2478 KALPIPKHI
-2487 VVYKGDYDISSD
+2487 VAYKGDYDISSEINTLINLTENQD
-2499 INVLAN
+2499 INEVL
-2505 LTNGQDLTKV
+2505 Q
-2515 LYNVR
+2515 NVR
-2520 ELASADFIRQ
+2520 ELGNAAFIRQ
-2530 LAKIIRIAEQHNGI
+2530 LSKIIRIAEQHNGI
-2544 NYIGDIKVLNT
+2544 NYSGDAKVLNT

-2604 DIMRKAAAN
+2604 GIMRKAADN

-2659 YYWTKILKSGNQ
+2659 YYWTKVLKSGNQ

-2684 RIKGRAKSI
+2684 RINGRAKGTPI
-2693 PVEQTINHIP
+2693 EQTINHIP
-2703 DLNKYDDQI
+2703 DLNKYDEQI
-2712 KSVLQSQFGVLDDED
+2712 KSTLQSQFGVLDNED

-2838 QNVWISKNRYVTNY
+2838 QDVWINKNRYVTNY

-2871 EDINGLG
+2871 EDIKGLG

-2898 LIDTDDVEVNSYLRY
+2898 LIDTNDVEVNSYLRY
-2913 CQDLTDKLRQVRA
+2913 CQDLTDKLRRVRA
-2926 QYKNDSDFKGDI
+2926 QYNKDSDFKGDI
-2938 EEFRNL
+2938 EEFKNL
-2944 YNDASEVSTISSA
+2944 YNDASEISTISSA

-2982 VRDREKALN
+2982 VTDREKALN
-2991 MDVSKIYP
+2991 MNVSKIYP

-3026 PTLDVDYIATQLDS
+3026 PTLDPEYIANELDI
-3040 AHEHDLI
+3040 AHEQDLI

-3052 YKYLIDDEYKK
+3052 YKYLIDDEYRK

-3070 IIKSTINV
+3070 IIKSTANV

-3129 VIKYVDKLNTLAFMR
+3129 VIKYVDKLNTLSFMR

-3152 QVDGF
+3152 QADGF
-3157 DPYFQSIKVNKIDP
+3157 DPYFQGIKVNKIDP

-3189 GYLKENYLN
+3189 SYLIENYSS
-3198 NSLVKHLTLVPYNNT
+3198 NSLVRHLTLVPYNNT

-3249 FQGDYTIA
+3249 YQGDYTIA

-3311 NYTDYQ
+3311 DYTDYQ

-3328 ESYHQEPFV
+3328 ESYHQELFV
-3337 KVNDPVQGYIL
+3337 KVNDPVRGYVL
-3348 KKLDNS
+3348 KKLDNN

-3362 IPPPVANEDYQ
+3362 IPPPVPDEDQQ
-3373 SKMNRL
+3373 SKMNRY

-3392 MHNILFL
+3392 MHNTLFL
-3399 TKIVDFDGKFND
+3399 SKTVDFDGKFDD
-3411 LDADE
+3411 LDVDE

>member
-1 MLMAVCNLLSTY
+1 MLMAVCDLLNTY
-13 STADVGRALMAY
+13 SPADIGRALMTY

-41 QEIPKT
+41 QGIPKT

-73 DAIAQITSR
+73 DAIAALTSR
-82 KPDLLSKL
+82 KPDLLPKFNEL
-90 NNLRSKVLETLHV
+90 KSKVLETLHV

-111 STLEGDDS
+111 STPEGDSS
-119 IEAKSTF
+119 IEAKTTF
-126 EMLDNNQLSLDQHLK
+126 EMLDNNQLSLDEHLK

-156 EGFSDN
+156 EGFNDN
-162 LFAASYYNI
+162 LFAACYYNV
-171 ASGAL
+171 ASGEL
-176 VVQVNKV
+176 VVQADNV
-183 LNQNLIDLKNKYFKQ
+183 LNQNLINLKNKYFKQ

-207 SKYEKLPSE
+207 SKYEKLPDE
-216 FVNEEGFIGSKYFYV
+216 FVNEEGFIGGKYFYV

-239 KHISNL
+239 KHIPDL

-262 ISNTELYTRIMNIL
+262 ISNTETYTQVVNTL
-276 LQDTDF
+276 LQNPDF
-282 KNTLFNIYRSGKQQ
+282 NKTLFNIYRSGKQQ
-296 DNVKA
+296 DNVKNT
-301 VLYTADHLSSYYYEV
+301 LYTADHLSSYFYEV

-321 TKKYKHLLDT
+321 NKKYQDLLNTKIDGKT
-331 DLGAGS
+331 VKDI
-337 FRELLDSFELEN
+337 LDSFELEN
-349 NDLLNATN
+349 NDLLSATN

-362 IHFDEMLMDSLGE
+362 IHFDEMLVDSLGDA
-375 SIDIKQG
+375 IDIKQG

-390 PTKYSYKQDTTN
+390 PTKYSYKQETAH
-402 QKKGWQTGEDV
+402 QKKSWQQSESIE
-413 KSEKYVAK
+413 SEKYIANVAK
-421 ITDAFLNQI
+421 AFFSQI
-430 RALSY
+430 RVLNY
-435 KTDQFQNRRLNSTSV
+435 KTDQFQNRRLDSTSV

-460 VLYSK
+460 VLYNK
-465 LDLKLW
+465 IDLKQW
-471 AGSSANRTKAIND
+471 AGSNDNRQQAIND
-484 FALALADFHD
+484 FALALTDLHE
-494 NPQNQLYKAL
+494 NPQSQLYKAL

-521 IPLNNNT
+521 LQLNNDT
-528 TTTEYDLNILYS
+528 STTEYDLNILYS

-551 NSLRSQELKNIKQI
+551 NSLRSQELKNAKQI
-565 NGPVAQLSAEI
+565 NGTVAQLSAEI
-576 SGIIARNTTMHYLE
+576 SGIIDRNTTMHYLE

-597 GIVQIKVK
+597 GMVQIKVK

-617 RVRINRNINNAS
+617 RVRINRNINNS
-629 ESERK
+629 SNSERK
-634 ARRDKWQFDTI
+634 ARRNKWQFDSI
-645 NDVDGKKQYSVVIG
+645 NDVDGRKQYSVVIG

-673 DGKYQD
+673 DGKYQNSD
-679 KELFDDLNKVDLTVF
+679 LFNDINRIDLTSF

-708 RKLRNVLS
+708 RKLKDLLS

-729 PSQKIQQLEIFQQ
+729 SSQKIQQLEIFQQ

-769 DQNFAEYLSNTGKDG
+769 DQDFAEYLSNTGKDG

-855 IHHYLFKQQ
+855 IHHYLFKQK
-864 DTNAGSLFFVQDS
+864 DTNADSLFFVQDS
-877 TKIKGIQHDLEATSQ
+877 TKIRGIQHDLEATSQ

-926 VIQPTAYSDKTTFIN
+926 IIQPTAYSDKTTFIN
-941 YEITKNLFKD
+941 YEITKNLFGD
-951 EDIIKDENLGETI
+951 DIIKDENLGNTI
-964 IKKTIDTIGTFYKNV
+964 VKQTIDTIGTFYKNV
-979 WNSTKSKLQR
+979 WNSTKNKLQR
-989 ITDEY
+989 LTDAY
-994 NRLETIKNNGVPVNY
+994 NNQHRTNY

-1015 SRLTEPELIK
+1015 ANITEPELIK
-1025 LANSIGEN
+1025 LADSIGEK

-1042 SNGHLVVNELL
+1042 AGKHLAVNELL

-1060 YANSNTLNAFLEQQK
+1060 YANPDILNSFLNQQK
-1075 HLFVQNFLDN
+1075 HLFIQNFLDN
-1085 NCTYQVI
+1085 NCTYQVVN
-1092 DLNDSVDNYY
+1092 LNDSVDNYY

-1120 GLYKNDSKGRSAFF
+1120 GLYKNDSKGRSEFF

-1162 SSKDIVLNPLLDKFF
+1162 SNKDIVLNPLLDKFF
-1177 YVEGFLSNNLRI
+1177 YVEGFLSNNLRM

-1200 KAIQTTYNLV
+1200 KAKQTIYNLV
-1210 KSCKDADDFFEK
+1210 KSCNNSVDFFTK
-1222 TKIKVSEDTFQQAKA
+1222 TKMQIDENTFQQAKE

-1257 ASFINNIY
+1257 SSFIDDVY
-1265 HQSITMIA
+1265 HQSMTMIA

-1287 PATLQYCLPK
+1287 PATLQYCQPK

-1305 TKCAVIRDEGASVY
+1305 TKCAVIRDEKAPVY
-1319 NYRGDHEKD
+1319 DYRGDHEDD

-1362 WHAYDPETGT
+1362 WHAYDPVTGT

-1391 LNSHTSLFKMFKK
+1391 LNSHTSLFRMFKK

-1410 KGDIDLMQSIALGNL
+1410 QGDVDLMQSIALGNL
-1425 DESKVLATARW
+1425 DESKILATARW

-1463 QITGFNKTVTKEGNT
+1463 QITGFNKTITKEGNT

-1500 VFYDSPAYKSN
+1500 AFYDSPDQKSN

-1516 TWQQAQAFLMDQSNP
+1516 TWQQAQAFLMDQTNP
-1531 DITNKHTINS
+1531 EMTNKHTINS

-1576 GHKVNGSADNVPL
+1576 GHKIDESVNNVPL
-1589 DQDNYEQP
+1589 DQDNYMQP

-1622 SVWYDDEDLSY
+1622 SAWYDDEDLSY

-1668 YGFTYNN
+1668 YGFTYDN

-1705 ENPKQAQSD
+1705 EDPKQAQAD
-1714 LYDAIGRIVMKSSSI
+1714 LYDSIGRIVMKSSSI
-1729 KDKESLQHVIMQA
+1729 KDRESLQHVIMQA

-1763 DPNVYSDFIAT
+1763 DPNIYSDFIAT
-1774 LASTINKQAIKR
+1774 LASTINKEAIKR

-1823 DYKQFL
+1823 DYKQSL
-1829 ITLLQSHQDYT
+1829 ITLLQSHKDYT
-1840 PETNSIGEF
+1840 PHTNSIGEF
-1849 FINGQSVKQLEN
+1849 FINGQSTKQLEN
-1861 QVQKLGIDNPNK
+1861 QVQKLKIENPDR

-1887 QRYLNN
+1887 QRYLNKK
-1893 RQQEVEVRPD
+1893 QQEVEVRPD

-1917 TEGKVHTV
+1917 SEGKIHTV
-1925 ELTSMDNY
+1925 ELNSMDDY

-1960 KITSSTAELNLTK
+1960 KITSPTAELNLTK
-1973 INGKWVADST
+1973 INGKWVADSSE
-1983 QLSAVATQ
+1983 LSAIATQ
-1991 LVNEVILPDGSVVTG
+1991 LVGEVILPSGDVVTG
-2006 EKPQYN
+2006 EKQQYN

-2053 TNPKNKKANHQ
+2053 TNPENKKANHQ
-2064 QLVQQELNN
+2064 SLIQAELNN
-2073 IYNGTY
+2073 IHNGTY

-2122 AQGEDYFYKKFNK
+2122 KQGENYFYKKFNK
-2135 INAPANTSYDFAFV
+2135 VNAPANTSYDFAFV

-2173 FDASQLSTND
+2173 FEASQLSTSD
-2183 KDEIYLT
+2183 KEEIQLT
-2190 RGNRDLFKVGKW
+2190 RGNRDLFEVGKW
-2202 INTPDVIYKD
+2202 INAPEVTYRD

-2217 TEGVVLDSN
+2217 TDGIVLDPN
-2226 QYRLKDLDDPTSVQ
+2226 QYRLRDLDDHTSVQ
-2240 RRVDYIKQY
+2240 RRVDYVKQY
-2249 VENTKQI
+2249 VETTKQI
-2256 VKGKIVYETNTLYE
+2256 VKGRVIYRTNTLYE

-2275 DFEIAL
+2275 NFKIAL
-2281 GNKEDAAKQRASL
+2281 GNEADAAKQRASII
-2294 VAKIYRADNYK
+2294 AKIYRADNYK
-2305 LAQVNNYKIYSG
+2305 LAQVNNSKVYSG
-2317 DALNHIKSA
+2317 DTFNHIKSA
-2326 SSFFLGNQ
+2326 SSYFLGNQ
-2334 LISQDV
+2334 LINQDV

-2362 LIALSKENKAK
+2362 LVALSKENKATYK
-2373 YEELLKEFLKKEA
+2373 ELLEAFLRKEA

-2470 SIETLQAS
+2470 SVETLQAS
-2478 KTLPIPKHI
+2478 KTLPIPKRI
-2487 VVYKGDYDISSD
+2487 VAYKGDYDISNE
-2499 INVLAN
+2499 INTLINLAENQDVNEVL
-2505 LTNGQDLTKV
+2505 Q
-2515 LYNVR
+2515 NVH
-2520 ELASADFIRQ
+2520 ELGNAAFIRQ
-2530 LAKIIRIAEQHNGI
+2530 LSKIIRIAEQHNGI
-2544 NYIGDIKVLNT
+2544 NYSGDVKVLNT

-2567 ISDNVAESAFKNV
+2567 ISDNIAESAFKNV

-2604 DIMRKAAAN
+2604 GIMRKAADN

-2659 YYWTKILKSGNQ
+2659 YYWTKVLKSGNQ

-2684 RIKGRAKSI
+2684 RINGRANGTPI
-2693 PVEQTINHIP
+2693 EQTINHIP
-2703 DLNKYDDQI
+2703 DLNKYDEQI
-2712 KSVLQSQFGVLDDED
+2712 KSTLQSQFGVLGNED

-2796 MFQNESGNAAMAINL
+2796 MFQNEKGNAAMAINL

-2820 FLHGQIRTVQEDI
+2820 FLHGQIKTVQEDI

-2838 QNVWISKNRYVTNY
+2838 QDVWINKNKYVTNY

-2885 NYAIINQDVDLTE
+2885 NYAITNQDVDLTE
-2898 LIDTDDVEVNSYLRY
+2898 LIDTNDVEVNSYLRY

-2926 QYKNDSDFKGDI
+2926 QYRKDSDFRGDI
-2938 EEFRNL
+2938 EEFKNL
-2944 YNDASEVSTISSA
+2944 YNDASEISTISSA

-2991 MDVSKIYP
+2991 MNVSKIYP

-3026 PTLDVDYIATQLDS
+3026 PTLDPEYIANALDI
-3040 AHEHDLI
+3040 AHEQDLI

-3052 YKYLIDDEYKK
+3052 YKYLVDDEYRK

-3070 IIKSTINV
+3070 IIKSTVNV
-3078 FEMMEQ
+3078 FEMIEQ

-3116 ANSESVNDKQLNG
+3116 ANSENVDDKQLNG
-3129 VIKYVDKLNTLAFMR
+3129 VIKYVDKLNTLSFMR
-3144 TLTPIAVN
+3144 TLTPTAVN

-3157 DPYFQSIKVNKIDP
+3157 DPYFQSIKANKIDP

-3176 IATLKHWVEHEFL
+3176 VATLKHWVEHEFL
-3189 GYLKENYLN
+3189 NYLRENYSN
-3198 NSLVKHLTLVPYNNT
+3198 NSLVRHLTLVPYNNT

-3249 FQGDYTIA
+3249 YQGDYTIA

-3291 NQYLKFISDQ
+3291 NRYLKFISDQ

-3311 NYTDYQ
+3311 NYTDYL
-3317 IAAAPIISTYA
+3317 IAAAPVISTYA

-3348 KKLDNS
+3348 KKLDNN

-3362 IPPPVANEDYQ
+3362 IPPPVADESYQ

-3399 TKIVDFDGKFND
+3399 TKTIDFDGKFDD

>member
-1 MLMAVCNLLSTY
+1 MAVCNILNTY
-13 STADVGRALMAY
+13 EVADINMAVIKY
-25 SRDENADKF
+25 LKTGI
-34 IDRFINK
+34 IDNFINTFITK
-41 QEIPKT
+41 DINKIPKT

-63 SIQGFNKSMD
+63 SIIGFNKAFNDVIS
-73 DAIAQITSR
+73 QYSNKR
-82 KPDLLSKL
+82 PDFAPKL
-90 NNLRSKVLETLHV
+90 NELRSKVLETLHV

-111 STLEGDDS
+111 STPEGDSS
-119 IEAKSTF
+119 IEAKTTF
-126 EMLDNNQLSLDQHLK
+126 EILDNNQLSLDQHLK

-171 ASGAL
+171 ASGTL
-176 VVQVNKV
+176 VVQADKV

-207 SKYEKLPSE
+207 SKYKKLPNE
-216 FVNEEGFIGSKYFYV
+216 FVNEEGFIGGKYFYV
-231 MQAFYDHI
+231 MQAFYDHM
-239 KHISNL
+239 KHIPNL
-245 QQTLDNLSSKKL
+245 QQALDSLSSKKL

-262 ISNTELYTRIMNIL
+262 ISNTEIYTQVVNTL
-276 LQDTDF
+276 LQNPDF
-282 KNTLFNIYRSGKQQ
+282 KKTLFNIYRSGKQQ
-296 DNVKA
+296 DNVKNT
-301 VLYTADHLSSYYYEV
+301 LYSADHLSSYFYEV

-321 TKKYKHLLDT
+321 TKKYQDLLNIKINGKTVRDI
-331 DLGAGS
+331 
-337 FRELLDSFELEN
+337 LDSFELEN
-349 NDLLNATN
+349 NDLLNAAN

-362 IHFDEMLMDSLGE
+362 IHFDEMLVDSLGD
-375 SIDIKQG
+375 SIGIKQG

-390 PTKYSYKQDTTN
+390 STKYSYKQDTTN
-402 QKKGWQTGEDV
+402 QKKGWQTSESV

-421 ITDAFLNQI
+421 VTDTFLNQI
-430 RALSY
+430 RVLSY

-460 VLYSK
+460 VLYNK
-465 LDLKLW
+465 LNLFQWSENND
-471 AGSSANRTKAIND
+471 NRKQAIND
-484 FALALADFHD
+484 FALALTDLHD
-494 NPQNQLYKAL
+494 NPQNQLYTAL

-521 IPLNNNT
+521 IPLNNT
-528 TTTEYDLNILYS
+528 TATTEYDLNILYS

-551 NSLRSQELKNIKQI
+551 NSLRSQELKNVKQI
-565 NGPVAQLSAEI
+565 NGPVSQLSAEI

-597 GIVQIKVK
+597 GMVQIKVK

-629 ESERK
+629 ASERE
-634 ARRDKWQFDTI
+634 ARRSKWQFDTI
-645 NDVDGKKQYSVVIG
+645 NTVDGNKQYSVVIG
-659 DERVTYISDQILNS
+659 DEKVTYISTQILNS
-673 DGKYQD
+673 DGKYQSN
-679 KELFDDLNKVDLTVF
+679 ELFNDLNKIDLTSF

-708 RKLRNVLS
+708 RKLKDVLS
-716 FIDDHLGLKILEN
+716 FIDDHLDLKILEN

-769 DQNFAEYLSNTGKDG
+769 DQDFAEYLSNTGKDG

-789 ENNKKSKL
+789 QNNKKSKL

-809 ASFKDSVLEAWSDAY
+809 ASFKDNVLEAWSDAY

-877 TKIKGIQHDLEATSQ
+877 TKIRGIQHDLEATSQ

-926 VIQPTAYSDKTTFIN
+926 IIQPTAYSDKTTFIN
-941 YEITKNLFKD
+941 YEITKNLFGD
-951 EDIIKDENLGETI
+951 DIISDENLKDTI
-964 IKKTIDTIGTFYKNV
+964 VDNTIKTIGTFYKNV
-979 WNSTKSKLQR
+979 WNSTKNKLQR
-989 ITDEY
+989 LTDAY
-994 NRLETIKNNGVPVNY
+994 NNQHRTNY

-1015 SRLTEPELIK
+1015 ANITEPELIK
-1025 LANSIGEN
+1025 LADSIGEK

-1042 SNGHLVVNELL
+1042 VGKHLAVNELL

-1060 YANSNTLNAFLEQQK
+1060 YANKDTLNTFLEQQK
-1075 HLFVQNFLDN
+1075 HLFIQNFLDN
-1085 NCTYQVI
+1085 NCTYQVV

-1162 SSKDIVLNPLLDKFF
+1162 SSKDIVVNPLLDKFF
-1177 YVEGFLSNNLRI
+1177 YVEGFLSNNLRM

-1200 KAIQTTYNLV
+1200 KAKQTTYNLV
-1210 KSCKDADDFFEK
+1210 KSCNNSVDFFTK
-1222 TKIKVSEDTFQQAKA
+1222 TKIQVSENTFQQAKE

-1257 ASFINNIY
+1257 SSFINDVY
-1265 HQSITMIA
+1265 HQSMTMIA

-1287 PATLQYCLPK
+1287 PATLQYCQPK

-1305 TKCAVIRDEGASVY
+1305 TKCAVIRDESASVY
-1319 NYRGDHEKD
+1319 NYRGDHEDD

-1362 WHAYDPETGT
+1362 WHAYDPVTGT

-1391 LNSHTSLFKMFKK
+1391 LNSHTSLFRMFKK

-1410 KGDIDLMQSIALGNL
+1410 KGDVDLMQSIALGNL
-1425 DESKVLATARW
+1425 DESKILATARW

-1443 NADGVKSNQ
+1443 NADGVKDNQ

-1463 QITGFNKTVTKEGNT
+1463 QITGFNKTITKEKNT

-1500 VFYDSPAYKSN
+1500 VFYDSPNQKSN
-1511 HATFD
+1511 HITFD

-1531 DITNKHTINS
+1531 EMTNKHTINS

-1576 GHKVNGSADNVPL
+1576 GHKINESVNAPL
-1589 DQDNYEQP
+1589 DQDNYIQP

-1622 SVWYDDEDLSY
+1622 SAWYDDEDLSY

-1668 YGFTYNN
+1668 YGFTYDN

-1705 ENPKQAQSD
+1705 EDPKQAQSD

-1729 KDKESLQHVIMQA
+1729 KDRESLQHVIMQA

-1774 LASTINKQAIKR
+1774 LASTINKEAIKR

-1823 DYKQFL
+1823 DYKQSL
-1829 ITLLQSHQDYT
+1829 ITLLQSHKDYT
-1840 PETNSIGEF
+1840 PQTNSIGEF
-1849 FINGQSVKQLEN
+1849 FINGQSTKQLED
-1861 QVQKLGIDNPNK
+1861 QVQKLKIENPDR

-1887 QRYLNN
+1887 QRYLN
-1893 RQQEVEVRPD
+1893 RKQQEVEIRPD

-1917 TEGKVHTV
+1917 SEGKIHTV
-1925 ELTSMDNY
+1925 ELNSMDDY

-1960 KITSSTAELNLTK
+1960 KITSPTAELNLTK
-1973 INGKWVADST
+1973 VNGKWIADST
-1983 QLSAVATQ
+1983 ELSAVATQ
-1991 LVNEVILPDGSVVTG
+1991 LVGAVVLPDKSVVTG
-2006 EKPQYN
+2006 ERQQYN

-2039 YMNIFDSPVIRNAY
+2039 YMNIFDSPVIRDAY
-2053 TNPKNKKANHQ
+2053 TNPKGKKANHQ
-2064 QLVQQELNN
+2064 SLVQAELNN
-2073 IYNGTY
+2073 IHNGTY

-2084 NEKTIMQ
+2084 NQKTIMQ
-2091 GSLQNYAAELVM
+2091 ESLQNYAAELVM

-2122 AQGEDYFYKKFNK
+2122 KQGEDYFYKKFNK

-2183 KDEIYLT
+2183 KEEIYLT

-2202 INTPDVIYKD
+2202 INAPEVAYKD

-2217 TEGVVLDSN
+2217 NDGIVLDPD
-2226 QYRLKDLDDPTSVQ
+2226 QYRLRDLDDPTSVQ
-2240 RRVDYIKQY
+2240 RRVDYVKQY
-2249 VENTKQI
+2249 VETTKQI
-2256 VKGKIVYETNTLYE
+2256 VKGRVVYKTHTLYE

-2275 DFEIAL
+2275 DFKIAL
-2281 GNKEDAAKQRASL
+2281 GNEADAAKQRASII
-2294 VAKIYRADNYK
+2294 AKIYRADNYK
-2305 LAQVNNYKIYSG
+2305 LAQINNYKEYSEG
-2317 DALNHIKSA
+2317 ALKHISSA
-2326 SSFFLGNQ
+2326 SGFFIKNQ
-2334 LISQDV
+2334 LIDQDV
-2340 KDLLQAQLDS
+2340 RKLLETQLGR
-2350 ITTTNQ
+2350 ITATNQ

-2362 LIALSKENKAK
+2362 LVALSKKNKAT
-2373 YEELLKEFLKKEA
+2373 YEELLEDFLRREA

-2470 SIETLQAS
+2470 SVETLQAS

-2499 INVLAN
+2499 INILAN
-2505 LTNGQDLTKV
+2505 LTDGQDLTKV

-2520 ELASADFIRQ
+2520 ELANADFIRQ
-2530 LAKIIRIAEQHNGI
+2530 LGIIIKIAEKHNGI
-2544 NYIGDIKVLNT
+2544 NYKGDAGVLKA
-2555 LIETI
+2555 LIEAI
-2560 NKHENYL
+2560 NWHENYL

-2604 DIMRKAAAN
+2604 GIMRKAADN

-2659 YYWTKILKSGNQ
+2659 YYWTKVLKSGNQ

-2684 RIKGRAKSI
+2684 RINGRAKGTPI
-2693 PVEQTINHIP
+2693 EQTINHIP
-2703 DLNKYDDQI
+2703 DLNRYDEQI
-2712 KSVLQSQFGVLDDED
+2712 KSTLQSQFGVLDNED

-2820 FLHGQIRTVQEDI
+2820 FLHGQIRAVKEDI
-2833 NTGEQ
+2833 ETGEQ
-2838 QNVWISKNRYVTNY
+2838 QTVWMNKIKYVINS
-2852 LKNSDIYNLVK
+2852 LKNTDIYDLVK

-2871 EDINGLG
+2871 EDIKGLG
-2878 SIMQAYI
+2878 SVMQAYI

-2898 LIDTDDVEVNSYLRY
+2898 LIDTNDVEVNSYLRY

-2926 QYKNDSDFKGDI
+2926 QYKKDSDFKNDI

-2944 YNDASEVSTISSA
+2944 YNDASEISTISSA

-2982 VRDREKALN
+2982 VTDREKALN
-2991 MDVSKIYP
+2991 INVSKIYP

-3012 QAKEQLINRLHENN
+3012 QAKEQLINRLHKNN
-3026 PTLDVDYIATQLDS
+3026 PTLDPEYIANELDI
-3040 AHEHDLI
+3040 AHEQDLI

-3052 YKYLIDDEYKK
+3052 YKYLVDDEYRK
-3063 QASDYYD
+3063 QTSDYYD
-3070 IIKSTINV
+3070 IIKSTANV

-3116 ANSESVNDKQLNG
+3116 ANSENVNDKQLNG
-3129 VIKYVDKLNTLAFMR
+3129 VIKYVDKLNTLSFMR

-3152 QVDGF
+3152 QADGF

-3189 GYLKENYLN
+3189 NYLKETYPN

-3249 FQGDYTIA
+3249 YQGDYTIA

-3282 VCTNPKNIL
+3282 VCTNPENIL

-3337 KVNDPVQGYIL
+3337 KVNDPVQGYVL
-3348 KKLDNS
+3348 KKLDSN

-3362 IPPPVANEDYQ
+3362 IPPPVPDEDYQ

-3392 MHNILFL
+3392 MHNTLFL
-3399 TKIVDFDGKFND
+3399 TKTVDFDGKFED

>member
-1 MLMAVCNLLSTY
+1 MAVCNILNTY
-13 STADVGRALMAY
+13 EVGDINMAVIKY
-25 SRDENADKF
+25 LKTGI
-34 IDRFINK
+34 IDNFINTFITK
-41 QEIPKT
+41 DINKIPKT

-63 SIQGFNKSMD
+63 SIIGFNKAFNDVIS
-73 DAIAQITSR
+73 QYSNKR
-82 KPDLLSKL
+82 PDFAPKL
-90 NNLRSKVLETLHV
+90 NELRSKVLETLHV

-111 STLEGDDS
+111 STPEGDSS
-119 IEAKSTF
+119 IEAKTTF
-126 EMLDNNQLSLDQHLK
+126 EILDNNQLSLDQHLK

-162 LFAASYYNI
+162 LFAASHYNI
-171 ASGAL
+171 ASGTL
-176 VVQVNKV
+176 VVQADKV

-207 SKYEKLPSE
+207 SKYEKLPNE
-216 FVNEEGFIGSKYFYV
+216 FVNEEGFIGGKYFYV
-231 MQAFYDHI
+231 MQAFYDHM
-239 KHISNL
+239 KHIPNL
-245 QQTLDNLSSKKL
+245 QQTLDSLSSKKL

-262 ISNTELYTRIMNIL
+262 ISNTEIYTQVVNIL
-276 LQDTDF
+276 LQNTDF
-282 KNTLFNIYRSGKQQ
+282 KKTLFNIYRSGKQQ
-296 DNVKA
+296 DNVKNT
-301 VLYTADHLSSYYYEV
+301 LYSADHLSSYFYEV

-321 TKKYKHLLDT
+321 TKKYQDLLNIEINGKTVRDI
-331 DLGAGS
+331 
-337 FRELLDSFELEN
+337 LDSFELEN
-349 NDLLNATN
+349 NDLLNAAN
-357 AYTSL
+357 SYTSL
-362 IHFDEMLMDSLGE
+362 IHFDEMLVDSLGD

-402 QKKGWQTGEDV
+402 QKKGWQTSESV

-421 ITDAFLNQI
+421 VTDAFLNQI
-430 RALSY
+430 RVLSY

-460 VLYSK
+460 VLYNK
-465 LDLKLW
+465 LDLFQW
-471 AGSSANRTKAIND
+471 SGNNDNRKQAIND
-484 FALALADFHD
+484 FALALADLHD
-494 NPQNQLYKAL
+494 NPQNQLYTAL

-521 IPLNNNT
+521 IPLNNT
-528 TTTEYDLNILYS
+528 TATTEYDLNILYS
-540 LYEAALNESNP
+540 LYETALNESNP
-551 NSLRSQELKNIKQI
+551 NSLRSQELKNAKQI
-565 NGPVAQLSAEI
+565 NGPVSQLSAEI

-597 GIVQIKVK
+597 GMVQIKVK

-629 ESERK
+629 ASERE
-634 ARRDKWQFDTI
+634 ARRYKWKFDTI
-645 NDVDGKKQYSVVIG
+645 STVDGNKQYSVVIG
-659 DERVTYISDQILNS
+659 DEKVTYISTQILNS
-673 DGKYQD
+673 DGKYQSN
-679 KELFDDLNKVDLTVF
+679 ELFNDLNKIDLTSF

-708 RKLRNVLS
+708 RKLKDLLS
-716 FIDDHLGLKILEN
+716 FIDDHLSLKILDN

-769 DQNFAEYLSNTGKDG
+769 DQDFAQYLSNTGKDG

-802 NNLKITV
+802 NNLKITI

-877 TKIKGIQHDLEATSQ
+877 TKIRGIQHDLEATSQ

-926 VIQPTAYSDKTTFIN
+926 IIQPTAYSDKTTFIN
-941 YEITKNLFKD
+941 YEITKNLFGD
-951 EDIIKDENLGETI
+951 DIISDENLKDTI
-964 IKKTIDTIGTFYKNV
+964 VDNTIKTIGTFYKNV
-979 WNSTKSKLQR
+979 WNSTKNKLQR
-989 ITDEY
+989 LTDAY
-994 NRLETIKNNGVPVNY
+994 NNQHRTNY

-1015 SRLTEPELIK
+1015 ANITEPELIK
-1025 LANSIGEN
+1025 LADSIGEK

-1042 SNGHLVVNELL
+1042 VGKHLAVNELL

-1060 YANSNTLNAFLEQQK
+1060 YANKDTLNTFLEQQK
-1075 HLFVQNFLDN
+1075 HLFIQNFLDN
-1085 NCTYQVI
+1085 NCTYQVV

-1134 KNWVDAKTGKLILA
+1134 KNWVDSKTGKLILA

-1162 SSKDIVLNPLLDKFF
+1162 SSKDIVVNPLLDKFF
-1177 YVEGFLSNNLRI
+1177 YVEGFLSNNLRM

-1200 KAIQTTYNLV
+1200 KAKQTTYNLV
-1210 KSCKDADDFFEK
+1210 KSCNNSVDFFTK
-1222 TKIKVSEDTFQQAKA
+1222 TKIQVSENTFQQAKE

-1242 NSVADLKYTTIPANI
+1242 NSVADLKYTTIPTNI
-1257 ASFINNIY
+1257 SSFINDIY

-1287 PATLQYCLPK
+1287 PATLQYCQPK

-1305 TKCAVIRDEGASVY
+1305 TKCAVIRDESASVY
-1319 NYRGDHEKD
+1319 NYRGDHEDD

-1362 WHAYDPETGT
+1362 WHAYDPVTGT

-1391 LNSHTSLFKMFKK
+1391 LNSHTSLFRMFKK

-1410 KGDIDLMQSIALGNL
+1410 KGDVDLMQSIALGNL
-1425 DESKVLATARW
+1425 DESKILATARW

-1443 NADGVKSNQ
+1443 NADGVKDNQ

-1463 QITGFNKTVTKEGNT
+1463 QITGFNKTITKEGNT

-1500 VFYDSPAYKSN
+1500 VFYDSPNQKSN
-1511 HATFD
+1511 HVTFD

-1531 DITNKHTINS
+1531 EMTNKHTINS

-1576 GHKVNGSADNVPL
+1576 GHKINESVNAPL
-1589 DQDNYEQP
+1589 DQDNYIQP

-1622 SVWYDDEDLSY
+1622 SAWYDDEDLSY

-1668 YGFTYNN
+1668 YGFTYDN

-1705 ENPKQAQSD
+1705 EDPKQAQSD

-1729 KDKESLQHVIMQA
+1729 KDRESLQHVIMQA
-1742 VESVFYKSKNHQQDS
+1742 VESVFYKNKNHQQDS

-1774 LASTINKQAIKR
+1774 LASTINKEAIKR

-1823 DYKQFL
+1823 DYKQSL
-1829 ITLLQSHQDYT
+1829 ITLLQSHKDYT
-1840 PETNSIGEF
+1840 PQTNSIGGF
-1849 FINGQSVKQLEN
+1849 FINGQSTKQLED
-1861 QVQKLGIDNPNK
+1861 QVQKLKIENPDR

-1887 QRYLNN
+1887 QRYLN
-1893 RQQEVEVRPD
+1893 RKQQEVEIRPD

-1917 TEGKVHTV
+1917 SEGKIHTV
-1925 ELTSMDNY
+1925 ELNSMDDY

-1960 KITSSTAELNLTK
+1960 KITSPTAELNLTK
-1973 INGKWVADST
+1973 VNGKWIADST
-1983 QLSAVATQ
+1983 ELSAIATQ
-1991 LVNEVILPDGSVVTG
+1991 LVGVVVLPDKSVVTG
-2006 EKPQYN
+2006 ERQQYN

-2039 YMNIFDSPVIRNAY
+2039 YMNIFDSPVIRDAY
-2053 TNPKNKKANHQ
+2053 TNPKGKKANHQ
-2064 QLVQQELNN
+2064 SLVQAELNN
-2073 IYNGTY
+2073 IHNGTY

-2084 NEKTIMQ
+2084 NQKTIMQ

-2122 AQGEDYFYKKFNK
+2122 KQGENYFYKKFNK

-2173 FDASQLSTND
+2173 FDASQLSTNN
-2183 KDEIYLT
+2183 KEEIYLT

-2202 INTPDVIYKD
+2202 INAPEVAYKD

-2217 TEGVVLDSN
+2217 NDGIVLDPD
-2226 QYRLKDLDDPTSVQ
+2226 QYRLRDLDDPTSVQ
-2240 RRVDYIKQY
+2240 RRVDYVKQY
-2249 VENTKQI
+2249 VETTKQI
-2256 VKGKIVYETNTLYE
+2256 VKGRVVYKTHTLYE

-2275 DFEIAL
+2275 DFKIAL
-2281 GNKEDAAKQRASL
+2281 GNEADAAKQRASII
-2294 VAKIYRADNYK
+2294 AKIYRADNYK
-2305 LAQVNNYKIYSG
+2305 LAQVNNYKVYSG
-2317 DALNHIKSA
+2317 DAFNHIKSA

-2334 LISQDV
+2334 LIDQDV
-2340 KDLLQAQLDS
+2340 KDLLQTQLDS

-2362 LIALSKENKAK
+2362 LVALSKENKAK
-2373 YEELLKEFLKKEA
+2373 YKELLEAFLRREA

-2470 SIETLQAS
+2470 SVETLKAS

-2487 VVYKGDYDISSD
+2487 VAYKGDYDISSEINTLINLTENQD
-2499 INVLAN
+2499 INEVL
-2505 LTNGQDLTKV
+2505 Q
-2515 LYNVR
+2515 NVHK
-2520 ELASADFIRQ
+2520 LGNAAFIRQ
-2530 LAKIIRIAEQHNGI
+2530 LAKIIRIVEQHNGI
-2544 NYIGDIKVLNT
+2544 NYSGDAKVLNT

-2567 ISDNVAESAFKNV
+2567 ISDNIAESAFKNV

-2604 DIMRKAAAN
+2604 GIMRKAADN

-2659 YYWTKILKSGNQ
+2659 YYWTKVLKSGNQ

-2684 RIKGRAKSI
+2684 RINGRAKGTPI
-2693 PVEQTINHIP
+2693 EQTINHIP
-2703 DLNKYDDQI
+2703 DLNRYDEQI
-2712 KSVLQSQFGVLDDED
+2712 KSTLQSQFGVLDNED

-2820 FLHGQIRTVQEDI
+2820 FLHGQIRAVKEDI
-2833 NTGEQ
+2833 ETGEQ
-2838 QNVWISKNRYVTNY
+2838 QTVWMNKIKYVINS
-2852 LKNSDIYNLVK
+2852 LKNTDIYDLVK

-2871 EDINGLG
+2871 EDIKGLG
-2878 SIMQAYI
+2878 SVMQAYI

-2898 LIDTDDVEVNSYLRY
+2898 LIDTNDVEVNSYLRY

-2926 QYKNDSDFKGDI
+2926 QYKKDSDFKNDI

-2944 YNDASEVSTISSA
+2944 YNDASEISTISSA

-2982 VRDREKALN
+2982 VTDREKALN
-2991 MDVSKIYP
+2991 INVSKIYP

-3026 PTLDVDYIATQLDS
+3026 PTLDPEYIANELDI
-3040 AHEHDLI
+3040 AHEQDLI

-3052 YKYLIDDEYKK
+3052 YKYLVDDEYRK
-3063 QASDYYD
+3063 QVSDYYD
-3070 IIKSTINV
+3070 IIKSTANV

-3116 ANSESVNDKQLNG
+3116 ANSENVNDKQLNG
-3129 VIKYVDKLNTLAFMR
+3129 VIKYVDKLNTLSFMR

-3152 QVDGF
+3152 QADGF

-3189 GYLKENYLN
+3189 NYLKETYPN

-3249 FQGDYTIA
+3249 YQGDYTIA

-3328 ESYHQEPFV
+3328 ESYHQELFV
-3337 KVNDPVQGYIL
+3337 KVNDPVQGYVL
-3348 KKLDNS
+3348 KKLDRN

-3362 IPPPVANEDYQ
+3362 IPPPVPDEDYQ

-3392 MHNILFL
+3392 MHNTLFL
-3399 TKIVDFDGKFND
+3399 TKIVDFDGKFED
-3411 LDADE
+3411 LDVDE

>member
-1 MLMAVCNLLSTY
+1 MLMALCNLLNTY
-13 STADVGRALMAY
+13 STADIGRALIAY

-41 QEIPKT
+41 QGVPKT

-73 DAIAQITSR
+73 DAIAQLVSR
-82 KPDLLSKL
+82 KPELLSKF
-90 NNLRSKVLETLHV
+90 NNLKAQVLETLHV

-111 STLEGDDS
+111 STPEGDNS
-119 IEAKSTF
+119 IEAKTTF
-126 EMLDNNQLSLDQHLK
+126 EMLDNNQTNLDEHLK

-156 EGFSDN
+156 EGFGDN

-171 ASGAL
+171 ANGEL
-176 VVQVNKV
+176 VVQADSV
-183 LNQNLIDLKNKYFKQ
+183 LNTKIINLKNKYFKQ

-207 SKYEKLPSE
+207 SKYENLPE
-216 FVNEEGFIGSKYFYV
+216 KFVNEEGFIGGKYFYV

-239 KHISNL
+239 KHIKNL
-245 QQTLDNLSSKKL
+245 QQTLDSLSSKRL

-262 ISNTELYTRIMNIL
+262 VSNTELYTSIMNIL
-276 LQDTDF
+276 LQNTDF

-296 DNVKA
+296 DNVKT

-337 FRELLDSFELEN
+337 FKELLDSFELEN
-349 NDLLNATN
+349 NDLLNAAN

-362 IHFDEMLMDSLGE
+362 IHFDEMLIDSLGDA
-375 SIDIKQG
+375 IDIKQG

-390 PTKYSYKQDTTN
+390 PTKYSYKQETAH
-402 QKKGWQTGEDV
+402 QKKSWQQSESV
-413 KSEKYVAK
+413 ESEKYIANVVK
-421 ITDAFLNQI
+421 AFFSQI
-430 RALSY
+430 RVLNY

-460 VLYSK
+460 VLYNK
-465 LDLKLW
+465 INLVQW
-471 AGSSANRTKAIND
+471 AGSSYNKKQAVND
-484 FALALADFHD
+484 FVLALTDLHE
-494 NPQNQLYKAL
+494 NPQSQLYKAL

-509 PVKGSSQRLIDT
+509 PVKGSGQRLIDT
-521 IPLNNNT
+521 LQLNNDT
-528 TTTEYDLNILYS
+528 ATTEYDLNILYS

-551 NSLRSQELKNIKQI
+551 NSLRSQELKNAKQI
-565 NGPVAQLSAEI
+565 NGTVAQLSAEI
-576 SGIIARNTTMHYLE
+576 SGIIDRNTTMHYLE

-597 GIVQIKVK
+597 GMVQIKVK

-629 ESERK
+629 KSERK
-634 ARRDKWQFDTI
+634 TRRDKWQFDTI

-679 KELFDDLNKVDLTVF
+679 NELFNDLNKIDLTSF
-694 RQKLLRNEELTERE
+694 RQKLLKNEELTERE
-708 RKLRNVLS
+708 RKLRDLLS

-729 PSQKIQQLEIFQQ
+729 PSQKVQQLEIFQQ
-742 LNKDNLK
+742 LNKNNLK

-789 ENNKKSKL
+789 EANKKSKL

-809 ASFKDSVLEAWSDAY
+809 ASFKDKVLEAWSDAY

-864 DTNAGSLFFVQDS
+864 NTNAGSLFFVQDS

-926 VIQPTAYSDKTTFIN
+926 IIQPTAYSDKTTFIN
-941 YEITKNLFKD
+941 YEITKNLFGD
-951 EDIIKDENLGETI
+951 DIIKDENLGDTI
-964 IKKTIDTIGTFYKNV
+964 VNQTINTIGTFYKNV
-979 WNSTKSKLQR
+979 WNSTKNKLQR
-989 ITDEY
+989 LTDAY
-994 NRLETIKNNGVPVNY
+994 NNQHGTNY

-1015 SRLTEPELIK
+1015 ANITEPELIK
-1025 LANSIGEN
+1025 LADSIGEK

-1042 SNGHLVVNELL
+1042 AGKHLAVNELL

-1060 YANSNTLNAFLEQQK
+1060 YANKDTLNAFLEQQK

-1085 NCTYQVI
+1085 NCTYQVVG
-1092 DLNDSVDNYY
+1092 LNDSVDNYY

-1148 KQNGLNIISNTKID
+1148 KQNGLNIISNTKVD
-1162 SSKDIVLNPLLDKFF
+1162 PNKNVVLNPLLDKFF
-1177 YVEGFLSNNLRI
+1177 YVEGFLSNNLRM

-1200 KAIQTTYNLV
+1200 KARQTTYNLV
-1210 KSCKDADDFFEK
+1210 KSCNNSVDFFTK
-1222 TKIKVSEDTFQQAKA
+1222 TKMQVDEDTFQQAKA

-1257 ASFINNIY
+1257 SSFINDVY
-1265 HQSITMIA
+1265 HQSMTMIA

-1287 PATLQYCLPK
+1287 PATLQYCQPK

-1305 TKCAVIRDEGASVY
+1305 TKCAVIRDEKASVY
-1319 NYRGDHEKD
+1319 DYRGDHEDD

-1348 ALGSQAVGFIKKPI
+1348 SLGSQAVGFIKKPI
-1362 WHAYDPETGT
+1362 WHAYDPVTGT

-1391 LNSHTSLFKMFKK
+1391 LNSHTSLFRMFKK

-1410 KGDIDLMQSIALGNL
+1410 KGDVDLMQSIALGNL
-1425 DESKVLATARW
+1425 DESKILATARW

-1463 QITGFNKTVTKEGNT
+1463 QITGFNKTITKEGNT

-1500 VFYDSPAYKSN
+1500 IFYDSPNQKSN
-1511 HATFD
+1511 HITFD

-1531 DITNKHTINS
+1531 EMTNKHTINS

-1576 GHKVNGSADNVPL
+1576 GHKVNEGADNVPL
-1589 DQDNYEQP
+1589 DQDNYIQP

-1622 SVWYDDEDLSY
+1622 SAWYDDTDLSY

-1668 YGFTYNN
+1668 YGFTYDN

-1692 KMSEAVDTFIQNF
+1692 KMSDAVDTFIQNF
-1705 ENPKQAQSD
+1705 DNPEQAQSD

-1729 KDKESLQHVIMQA
+1729 KDRESLQHVIMQA
-1742 VESVFYKSKNHQQDS
+1742 VESVFYKSKNHQQDNF
-1757 SKIPFS
+1757 KIPFS
-1763 DPNVYSDFIAT
+1763 DPNIYSDFIAT
-1774 LASTINKQAIKR
+1774 LASTINKEAIKR

-1807 GGEKLMATDIL
+1807 GGEKLMATDVL

-1823 DYKQFL
+1823 DYKQSL
-1829 ITLLQSHQDYT
+1829 ITLLQGHKDYNA
-1840 PETNSIGEF
+1840 ETNSIGEF
-1849 FINGQSVKQLEN
+1849 FINGQSTVQLEN
-1861 QVQKLGIDNPNK
+1861 QVQKLGIENPDR

-1887 QRYLNN
+1887 QRYLN
-1893 RQQEVEVRPD
+1893 RKQQEVEVRPD
-1903 KSWFMPS
+1903 KSWFMPT

-1917 TEGKVHTV
+1917 SEGKVHTV
-1925 ELTSMDNY
+1925 ELNSMDDY

-1960 KITSSTAELNLTK
+1960 KITSPTAELNLTK
-1973 INGKWVADST
+1973 INGKWVADSSE
-1983 QLSAVATQ
+1983 LSAIATQ
-1991 LVNEVILPDGSVVTG
+1991 LVGEVVLPDGSTVRG
-2006 EKPQYN
+2006 EKPQFN
-2012 FKYQENIVRPHD
+2012 FTYQENIVRPHD
-2024 LRPSLLRWQDSETGE
+2024 LRPSLLRWQDSKTGE

-2053 TNPKNKKANHQ
+2053 TNPKGKAINHQ
-2064 QLVQQELNN
+2064 ALVQAELNN

-2122 AQGEDYFYKKFNK
+2122 KQGEDYFYRKFNK
-2135 INAPANTSYDFAFV
+2135 VNAPANTSYDFAFV
-2149 KDTGNTTLITLTP
+2149 KDTGNTTLVTLSP

-2173 FDASQLSTND
+2173 FDANQLSTND
-2183 KDEIYLT
+2183 KEEIYLT
-2190 RGNRDLFKVGKW
+2190 KGNRDLFKVGKW
-2202 INTPDVIYKD
+2202 INVPDISYKD

-2217 TEGVVLDSN
+2217 NDGVVLDSN
-2226 QYRLKDLDDPTSVQ
+2226 QYRLRDLDDPTSVQ

-2249 VENTKQI
+2249 VETTKQI
-2256 VKGKIVYETNTLYE
+2256 VKGRVVYKTNTLYE

-2305 LAQVNNYKIYSG
+2305 LAQVNTSKVYSG
-2317 DALNHIKSA
+2317 DVFNHIKSA

-2362 LIALSKENKAK
+2362 LVALSKENKAK
-2373 YEELLKEFLKKEA
+2373 YKELLEAFLRKEA

-2470 SIETLQAS
+2470 SVETLQAS
-2478 KTLPIPKHI
+2478 KTLPIPKRV
-2487 VVYKGDYDISSD
+2487 VVYKGDYDISSE
-2499 INVLAN
+2499 INTLIN
-2505 LTNGQDLTKV
+2505 LTENQDVNEV
-2515 LYNVR
+2515 LQNVHK
-2520 ELASADFIRQ
+2520 LGNAAFIRQ
-2530 LAKIIRIAEQHNGI
+2530 LSKIIRIAEQHNGI
-2544 NYIGDIKVLNT
+2544 NYSGDAKVLDT

-2604 DIMRKAAAN
+2604 GIMRKAADN

-2641 KNVISV
+2641 KDVISV

-2659 YYWTKILKSGNQ
+2659 YYWTKVLKSGDQ
-2671 EAINKLKFQHTYK
+2671 KAINKLKFQHTYK
-2684 RIKGRAKSI
+2684 RINGRAKGT

-2703 DLNKYDDQI
+2703 DLNKYDEQI
-2712 KSVLQSQFGVLDDED
+2712 KSTLQSQFGVLDNED

-2820 FLHGQIRTVQEDI
+2820 FLHGQIKTTQEDI

-2838 QNVWISKNRYVTNY
+2838 QDIWTNKNKYVTNY

-2885 NYAIINQDVDLTE
+2885 NYAITNQDVDLTE
-2898 LIDTDDVEVNSYLRY
+2898 LIDTNDVEVNSYLRY
-2913 CQDLTDKLRQVRA
+2913 CQDLIDKLRQVRA
-2926 QYKNDSDFKGDI
+2926 QYRNDSDFKGDI

-2944 YNDASEVSTISSA
+2944 YNDASEISTISSA

-2967 SELDLLSRMNRMSKI
+2967 SELDLLSRMNRMSSI
-2982 VRDREKALN
+2982 IRDREKALN
-2991 MDVSKIYP
+2991 INVSRIYP
-2999 KEGAKEKEIQEAE
+2999 KEGAKEKGIQEAE

-3026 PTLDVDYIATQLDS
+3026 PTLDTEYIATQLDI
-3040 AHEHDLI
+3040 AHEQDLI

-3052 YKYLIDDEYKK
+3052 YQYLVDDEYRKK
-3063 QASDYYD
+3063 ASNYYD
-3070 IIKSTINV
+3070 IIKSTVNV

-3116 ANSESVNDKQLNG
+3116 ANSENVNDKQLNG

-3152 QVDGF
+3152 QADGF
-3157 DPYFQSIKVNKIDP
+3157 DPYFQDIKVNKIDP

-3189 GYLKENYLN
+3189 NYLKENYPN

-3243 DFETRQ
+3243 DFETEQ

-3301 DWDIETDQEY
+3301 DWDIEIDQEY
-3311 NYTDYQ
+3311 NYTDYL

-3337 KVNDPVQGYIL
+3337 KVNDPTRGYIL

-3362 IPPPVANEDYQ
+3362 IPPPVANENPQ

-3392 MHNILFL
+3392 MHDTLFL
-3399 TKIVDFDGKFND
+3399 TKIVDFDGKFED
-3411 LDADE
+3411 LDMDE

>member
-1 MLMAVCNLLSTY
+1 MLMAVCNLLNTY
-13 STADVGRALMAY
+13 SPADIGRALMTY

-41 QEIPKT
+41 QGIPKT

-56 SEDAIQK
+56 SEDSIQK

-73 DAIAQITSR
+73 DAIAALTSR
-82 KPDLLSKL
+82 KPDLLPKF
-90 NNLRSKVLETLHV
+90 NELRSKVLETLHV

-111 STLEGDDS
+111 STPEGDGS
-119 IEAKSTF
+119 IETKTTF
-126 EMLDNNQLSLDQHLK
+126 EMLDNNQLSLDEHLK

-156 EGFSDN
+156 EGFNDN
-162 LFAASYYNI
+162 LFAACYYNV
-171 ASGAL
+171 ANGAL
-176 VVQVNKV
+176 VIQADNV
-183 LNQNLIDLKNKYFKQ
+183 LNQNLINLKNKYFKQ

-207 SKYEKLPSE
+207 SKYEKLPNE

-239 KHISNL
+239 KHIPNL
-245 QQTLDNLSSKKL
+245 QQTLDSLSSKRL

-262 ISNTELYTRIMNIL
+262 VSNTQAYTQVVNVL
-276 LQDTDF
+276 LQNQDF
-282 KNTLFNIYRSGKQQ
+282 KKTLFNIYRSGKQQ
-296 DNVKA
+296 DNVRNT
-301 VLYTADHLSSYYYEV
+301 LYSADHLSSYFYEV

-321 TKKYKHLLDT
+321 SKKYQDLLNTEIDGKT
-331 DLGAGS
+331 IKDI
-337 FRELLDSFELEN
+337 LDSFELEN
-349 NDLLNATN
+349 SDLLNAAN

-362 IHFDEMLMDSLGE
+362 IHFDEMLVDSLGDA
-375 SIDIKQG
+375 IDIKQG

-390 PTKYSYKQDTTN
+390 PTKYSYKQETAH
-402 QKKGWQTGEDV
+402 QKKSWQQSESV
-413 KSEKYVAK
+413 ESEKYIANVAK
-421 ITDAFLNQI
+421 AFFNQI
-430 RALSY
+430 RVLNY

-460 VLYSK
+460 VLYNK
-465 LDLKLW
+465 LDLLQW
-471 AGSSANRTKAIND
+471 ARNNDNREQAVND
-484 FALALADFHD
+484 FALALIDLHE

-521 IPLNNNT
+521 IPLNNT
-528 TTTEYDLNILYS
+528 TATTEYDLNILYS

-551 NSLRSQELKNIKQI
+551 NSLRSQELKNAKQI
-565 NGPVAQLSAEI
+565 NGTVAQLSAEI
-576 SGIIARNTTMHYLE
+576 SGIIDRNTTMHYLE

-597 GIVQIKVK
+597 GMVQIKVK

-629 ESERK
+629 ASERE
-634 ARRDKWQFDTI
+634 ARRNKWQFDTI
-645 NDVDGKKQYSVVIG
+645 STIDGNKQYSVVIG
-659 DERVTYISDQILNS
+659 DEQVTYVSAQILNS
-673 DGKYQD
+673 DGKYQSN
-679 KELFDDLNKVDLTVF
+679 ELFNDLNKIDLTSF

-708 RKLRNVLS
+708 RKLKDLLS
-716 FIDDHLGLKILEN
+716 FIDDHLSLKILDN

-769 DQNFAEYLSNTGKDG
+769 DQDFAQDLSNTGKDG

-829 EASKATTKNKAGD
+829 EASKATTKNKAGG

-855 IHHYLFKQQ
+855 IHHYLFKQK

-877 TKIKGIQHDLEATSQ
+877 TKIRGIQHDLEATSQ

-926 VIQPTAYSDKTTFIN
+926 IIQPTAYSDKTTFIN
-941 YEITKNLFKD
+941 YEITKNLFGD
-951 EDIIKDENLGETI
+951 DIINDENLKDTI
-964 IKKTIDTIGTFYKNV
+964 VDNTIKTIGTFYKNV
-979 WNSTKSKLQR
+979 WNSTKNKLQR
-989 ITDEY
+989 LTDAY
-994 NRLETIKNNGVPVNY
+994 NNQHETNY

-1015 SRLTEPELIK
+1015 ANITEPELIK
-1025 LANSIGEN
+1025 LADSIGEK

-1042 SNGHLVVNELL
+1042 AGKHLAVNELL

-1060 YANSNTLNAFLEQQK
+1060 YANKGTLNAFLEQQK

-1085 NCTYQVI
+1085 NCTYQVVN
-1092 DLNDSVDNYY
+1092 LNDSVDNYY

-1148 KQNGLNIISNTKID
+1148 KQNGLNIISNAKID
-1162 SSKDIVLNPLLDKFF
+1162 FGKDVVVNPLLDKFF
-1177 YVEGFLSNNLRI
+1177 YVEGFLSNNLRMN
-1189 SLTGSEINHPD
+1189 LTGSEINHPD
-1200 KAIQTTYNLV
+1200 KAKQTTYNLV
-1210 KSCKDADDFFEK
+1210 KSCDNSEEFFKK
-1222 TKIKVSEDTFQQAKA
+1222 TKIQVSENTFQQAKE

-1257 ASFINNIY
+1257 SSFINSVY
-1265 HQSITMIA
+1265 HQSMTMIA

-1287 PATLQYCLPK
+1287 PATLQYCQPK

-1319 NYRGDHEKD
+1319 NYRGDHEDD

-1362 WHAYDPETGT
+1362 WHAYDPVTGT

-1410 KGDIDLMQSIALGNL
+1410 EGDVDLMQSIALGNL
-1425 DESKVLATARW
+1425 DESKILATARW

-1463 QITGFNKTVTKEGNT
+1463 QITGFNKTITKEGNT

-1500 VFYDSPAYKSN
+1500 VFYDSPNQKSN
-1511 HATFD
+1511 HVTFD

-1531 DITNKHTINS
+1531 EMANKHTINS

-1576 GHKVNGSADNVPL
+1576 GHKIDESAKNVPL
-1589 DQDNYEQP
+1589 DQDNYIQP

-1622 SVWYDDEDLSY
+1622 SAWYDDEDLSY

-1668 YGFTYNN
+1668 YGFTYDN

-1692 KMSEAVDTFIQNF
+1692 KMSKAVDTFIQNF
-1705 ENPKQAQSD
+1705 EDPKQAQSD

-1729 KDKESLQHVIMQA
+1729 KDRESLQHVIMQA

-1774 LASTINKQAIKR
+1774 LASTINKEAIKR

-1818 KRAQE
+1818 KRAQK
-1823 DYKQFL
+1823 DYKQSL
-1829 ITLLQSHQDYT
+1829 ITLLQGHQDYT

-1849 FINGQSVKQLEN
+1849 FINGQSIKQLED
-1861 QVQKLGIDNPNK
+1861 QVQKLKIENPDR

-1887 QRYLNN
+1887 QRYLN
-1893 RQQEVEVRPD
+1893 RKQQEVEIRPD

-1917 TEGKVHTV
+1917 SEGKVHTV
-1925 ELTSMDNY
+1925 ELNSMDDY

-1960 KITSSTAELNLTK
+1960 KITSPTAELNLTK
-1973 INGKWVADST
+1973 VDGKWIADSSE
-1983 QLSAVATQ
+1983 LSAIATQ
-1991 LVNEVILPDGSVVTG
+1991 LVGKVILPNGEVVTG
-2006 EKPQYN
+2006 ERQQYD

-2039 YMNIFDSPVIRNAY
+2039 YMNIFDSPVIRDAY
-2053 TNPKNKKANHQ
+2053 TNPEGKKANHQ
-2064 QLVQQELNN
+2064 SLVQAELNN
-2073 IYNGTY
+2073 IHNGTY

-2122 AQGEDYFYKKFNK
+2122 KQGEDYFYKKFNK

-2173 FDASQLSTND
+2173 FEASQLSTND
-2183 KDEIYLT
+2183 KEEIYLT

-2202 INTPDVIYKD
+2202 INAPDVTYKD

-2217 TEGVVLDSN
+2217 NDGIVLDPN
-2226 QYRLKDLDDPTSVQ
+2226 QYRLRDLDDPTSVQ

-2249 VENTKQI
+2249 VETTKQI
-2256 VKGKIVYETNTLYE
+2256 VKGRVVYKTNTLYE

-2305 LAQVNNYKIYSG
+2305 LAQVNNSKTYSK
-2317 DALNHIKSA
+2317 DAFNHIKSA

-2334 LISQDV
+2334 LIGQDV
-2340 KDLLQAQLDS
+2340 KDLLQTQLDS

-2362 LIALSKENKAK
+2362 LIALSKENKATYK
-2373 YEELLKEFLKKEA
+2373 ELLEAFLRKEA
-2386 HKRYVS
+2386 HKRYIS

-2470 SIETLQAS
+2470 SVETLQAS
-2478 KTLPIPKHI
+2478 KTLPIPKRI
-2487 VVYKGDYDISSD
+2487 VVYKGDYDISSE
-2499 INVLAN
+2499 INTLINLAENQDVNEVL
-2505 LTNGQDLTKV
+2505 Q
-2515 LYNVR
+2515 NVHK
-2520 ELASADFIRQ
+2520 LGNAAFIRQ
-2530 LAKIIRIAEQHNGI
+2530 LSKIIRIAEQHNGI
-2544 NYIGDIKVLNT
+2544 NYSGDAKVLNT

-2604 DIMRKAAAN
+2604 GIMRKAADN

-2659 YYWTKILKSGNQ
+2659 YYWTKVLKSGNQ

-2684 RIKGRAKSI
+2684 RINGRAKGTPI
-2693 PVEQTINHIP
+2693 EQTINHIP
-2703 DLNKYDDQI
+2703 DLNKYDEQI
-2712 KSVLQSQFGVLDDED
+2712 KSTLQSQFGVLDNED

-2811 AQGIVGVNK
+2811 AQGIVGVKK
-2820 FLHGQIRTVQEDI
+2820 FLHGQIRTTQEDI
-2833 NTGEQ
+2833 DTGEQ
-2838 QNVWISKNRYVTNY
+2838 RTTWINKNRYVTNY
-2852 LKNSDIYNLVK
+2852 LKNSDIYDLVK

-2871 EDINGLG
+2871 EDIKGLG

-2885 NYAIINQDVDLTE
+2885 NYAIINKDVDLTE

-2926 QYKNDSDFKGDI
+2926 QYNKDSDFKGDI

-2944 YNDASEVSTISSA
+2944 YNDASEISTISSA

-2982 VRDREKALN
+2982 VSDREKALN
-2991 MDVSKIYP
+2991 MNVSKIYP

-3026 PTLDVDYIATQLDS
+3026 PTLDPEYIANELDI
-3040 AHEHDLI
+3040 AHEQDLI

-3052 YKYLIDDEYKK
+3052 YKYLVDDEYRK

-3070 IIKSTINV
+3070 IIKSTANV

-3129 VIKYVDKLNTLAFMR
+3129 VIKYVDKLNTLSFMR

-3189 GYLKENYLN
+3189 SYLKENYSN

-3249 FQGDYTIA
+3249 YQGDYTIA

-3337 KVNDPVQGYIL
+3337 KVNDPVRGYVL
-3348 KKLDNS
+3348 KKLDSN

-3362 IPPPVANEDYQ
+3362 IPPPVPDEDYQ

-3392 MHNILFL
+3392 MHNTLFL
-3399 TKIVDFDGKFND
+3399 TKTVDFDGKFED

>member
-1 MLMAVCNLLSTY
+1 MAVCNILNTY
-13 STADVGRALMAY
+13 EVADINMAVIKY
-25 SRDENADKF
+25 LKTGI
-34 IDRFINK
+34 IDNFINTFITK
-41 QEIPKT
+41 DINKIPKT

-63 SIQGFNKSMD
+63 SIIGFNKAFNDVIS
-73 DAIAQITSR
+73 QYSNKR
-82 KPDLLSKL
+82 PDFAPKL
-90 NNLRSKVLETLHV
+90 NELRSKVLETLHV

-111 STLEGDDS
+111 STPEGDSS
-119 IEAKSTF
+119 IEAKTTF
-126 EMLDNNQLSLDQHLK
+126 EILDNNQLSLDQHLK

-171 ASGAL
+171 ASGTL
-176 VVQVNKV
+176 VVQADKV

-207 SKYEKLPSE
+207 SKYEKLPNE
-216 FVNEEGFIGSKYFYV
+216 FVNEEGFIGGKYFYV
-231 MQAFYDHI
+231 MQAFYDHM
-239 KHISNL
+239 KHIPNL
-245 QQTLDNLSSKKL
+245 QQTLDSLSSKKL

-262 ISNTELYTRIMNIL
+262 ISNTEIYTQVVNIL
-276 LQDTDF
+276 LQNTDF
-282 KNTLFNIYRSGKQQ
+282 KKTLFNIYRSGKQQ
-296 DNVKA
+296 DNVKNT
-301 VLYTADHLSSYYYEV
+301 LYSADHLSSYFYEV

-321 TKKYKHLLDT
+321 TKKYQDLLNIKINGKTVRDI
-331 DLGAGS
+331 
-337 FRELLDSFELEN
+337 LDSFELEN
-349 NDLLNATN
+349 NDLLNAAN
-357 AYTSL
+357 SYTSL
-362 IHFDEMLMDSLGE
+362 IHFDEMLVDSLGD

-402 QKKGWQTGEDV
+402 QKKGWQTSESV

-421 ITDAFLNQI
+421 VTDTFLNQI
-430 RALSY
+430 RVLSY

-460 VLYSK
+460 VLYNK
-465 LDLKLW
+465 LNLFQWSENND
-471 AGSSANRTKAIND
+471 NRKQAIND
-484 FALALADFHD
+484 FALALTDLHD
-494 NPQNQLYKAL
+494 NPQNQLYTAL

-521 IPLNNNT
+521 IPLNNT
-528 TTTEYDLNILYS
+528 TATTEYDLNILYS
-540 LYEAALNESNP
+540 LYETALNESNP
-551 NSLRSQELKNIKQI
+551 NSLRSQELKNAKQI
-565 NGPVAQLSAEI
+565 NGPVSQLSAEI

-597 GIVQIKVK
+597 GMVQIKVK

-629 ESERK
+629 ASERE
-634 ARRDKWQFDTI
+634 ARRYKWKFDTI
-645 NDVDGKKQYSVVIG
+645 STVDGNKQYSVVIG
-659 DERVTYISDQILNS
+659 DEKVTYISTQILNS
-673 DGKYQD
+673 DGKYQSN
-679 KELFDDLNKVDLTVF
+679 ELFNDLNKIDLTSF

-708 RKLRNVLS
+708 RKLKDLLS
-716 FIDDHLGLKILEN
+716 FIDDHLSLKILDN

-769 DQNFAEYLSNTGKDG
+769 DQDFAQYLSNTGKDG

-802 NNLKITV
+802 NNLKITI

-877 TKIKGIQHDLEATSQ
+877 TKIRGIQHDLEATSQ

-926 VIQPTAYSDKTTFIN
+926 IIQPTAYSDKTTFIN
-941 YEITKNLFKD
+941 YEITKNLFGD
-951 EDIIKDENLGETI
+951 DIISDENLKDTI
-964 IKKTIDTIGTFYKNV
+964 VDNTIKTIGTFYKNV
-979 WNSTKSKLQR
+979 WNSTKNKLQR
-989 ITDEY
+989 LTDAY
-994 NRLETIKNNGVPVNY
+994 NNQHRTNY

-1015 SRLTEPELIK
+1015 ANITEPELIK
-1025 LANSIGEN
+1025 LADSIGEK

-1042 SNGHLVVNELL
+1042 VGKHLAVNELL

-1060 YANSNTLNAFLEQQK
+1060 YANKDTLNTFLEQQK
-1075 HLFVQNFLDN
+1075 HLFIQNFLDN
-1085 NCTYQVI
+1085 NCTYQVV

-1134 KNWVDAKTGKLILA
+1134 KNWVDTKTGKLILA

-1162 SSKDIVLNPLLDKFF
+1162 SSKDIVVNPLLDKFF
-1177 YVEGFLSNNLRI
+1177 YVEGFLSNNLRM

-1200 KAIQTTYNLV
+1200 KAKQTTYNLV
-1210 KSCKDADDFFEK
+1210 KSCNNSVDFFTK
-1222 TKIKVSEDTFQQAKA
+1222 TKIQVSENTFQQAKE

-1257 ASFINNIY
+1257 SSFINDVY
-1265 HQSITMIA
+1265 HQSMTMIA

-1287 PATLQYCLPK
+1287 PATLQYCQPK

-1305 TKCAVIRDEGASVY
+1305 TKCAVIRDESASVY
-1319 NYRGDHEKD
+1319 NYRGDHEDD

-1362 WHAYDPETGT
+1362 WHAYDPVTGT

-1391 LNSHTSLFKMFKK
+1391 LNSHTSLFRMFKK

-1410 KGDIDLMQSIALGNL
+1410 KGDVDLMQSIALGNL
-1425 DESKVLATARW
+1425 DESKILATARW

-1443 NADGVKSNQ
+1443 NADGVKDNQ

-1463 QITGFNKTVTKEGNT
+1463 QITGFNKTITKEKNT

-1500 VFYDSPAYKSN
+1500 VFYDSPNQKSN
-1511 HATFD
+1511 HVTFD

-1531 DITNKHTINS
+1531 EMTNKHTINS

-1576 GHKVNGSADNVPL
+1576 GHKINESVNAPL
-1589 DQDNYEQP
+1589 DQDNYIQP

-1622 SVWYDDEDLSY
+1622 SAWYDDEDLSY

-1668 YGFTYNN
+1668 YGFTYDN

-1705 ENPKQAQSD
+1705 EDPKQAQSD

-1729 KDKESLQHVIMQA
+1729 KDRESLQHVIMQA

-1774 LASTINKQAIKR
+1774 LASTINKEAIKR

-1823 DYKQFL
+1823 DYKQSL
-1829 ITLLQSHQDYT
+1829 ITLLQSHKDYT
-1840 PETNSIGEF
+1840 PQTNSIGGF
-1849 FINGQSVKQLEN
+1849 FINGQSTKQLED
-1861 QVQKLGIDNPNK
+1861 QVQKLKIENPDR

-1887 QRYLNN
+1887 QRYLN
-1893 RQQEVEVRPD
+1893 RKQQEVEIRPD

-1917 TEGKVHTV
+1917 SEGKIHTV
-1925 ELTSMDNY
+1925 ELNSMDDY

-1960 KITSSTAELNLTK
+1960 KITSPTAELNLTK
-1973 INGKWVADST
+1973 VNGKWIADST
-1983 QLSAVATQ
+1983 ELSAIATQ
-1991 LVNEVILPDGSVVTG
+1991 LVGVVVLPDKSVVTG
-2006 EKPQYN
+2006 ERQQYN

-2039 YMNIFDSPVIRNAY
+2039 YMNIFDSPVIRDAY
-2053 TNPKNKKANHQ
+2053 TNPKGKKANHQ
-2064 QLVQQELNN
+2064 SLVQAELNN
-2073 IYNGTY
+2073 IHNGTY

-2084 NEKTIMQ
+2084 NQKTIMQ

-2122 AQGEDYFYKKFNK
+2122 KQGEDYFYKKFNK

-2173 FDASQLSTND
+2173 FDASQLSTNN
-2183 KDEIYLT
+2183 KEEIYLT

-2202 INTPDVIYKD
+2202 INAPEVAYKD

-2217 TEGVVLDSN
+2217 NDGIVLDPD
-2226 QYRLKDLDDPTSVQ
+2226 QYRLRDLDDPTSVQ
-2240 RRVDYIKQY
+2240 RRVDYVKQY
-2249 VENTKQI
+2249 VETTKQI
-2256 VKGKIVYETNTLYE
+2256 VKGRVVYKTHTLYE

-2275 DFEIAL
+2275 DFKIAL
-2281 GNKEDAAKQRASL
+2281 GNEADAAKQRASII
-2294 VAKIYRADNYK
+2294 AKIYRADNYK
-2305 LAQVNNYKIYSG
+2305 LAQVNNYKVYSG
-2317 DALNHIKSA
+2317 DAFNHIKSA

-2334 LISQDV
+2334 LIDQDV
-2340 KDLLQAQLDS
+2340 KDLLQTQLDS

-2362 LIALSKENKAK
+2362 LVALSKENKAK
-2373 YEELLKEFLKKEA
+2373 YKELLEAFLRREA

-2470 SIETLQAS
+2470 SVETLKAS

-2487 VVYKGDYDISSD
+2487 VAYKGDYDISSEINTLINLTENQD
-2499 INVLAN
+2499 INEVL
-2505 LTNGQDLTKV
+2505 Q
-2515 LYNVR
+2515 NVHK
-2520 ELASADFIRQ
+2520 LGNAAFIRQ
-2530 LAKIIRIAEQHNGI
+2530 LAKIIRIVEQHNGI
-2544 NYIGDIKVLNT
+2544 NYSGDAKVLNT

-2567 ISDNVAESAFKNV
+2567 ISDNIAESAFKNV

-2604 DIMRKAAAN
+2604 GIMRKAADN

-2659 YYWTKILKSGNQ
+2659 YYWTKVLKSGNQ

-2684 RIKGRAKSI
+2684 RINGRAKGTPI
-2693 PVEQTINHIP
+2693 EQTINHIP
-2703 DLNKYDDQI
+2703 DLNRYDEQI
-2712 KSVLQSQFGVLDDED
+2712 KSTLQSQFGVLDNED

-2820 FLHGQIRTVQEDI
+2820 FLHGQIRTVKEDI
-2833 NTGEQ
+2833 ETGEQ
-2838 QNVWISKNRYVTNY
+2838 QTVWMNKIKYVINS
-2852 LKNSDIYNLVK
+2852 LKNTDIYDLVK

-2871 EDINGLG
+2871 EDIKGLG
-2878 SIMQAYI
+2878 SVMQAYI

-2898 LIDTDDVEVNSYLRY
+2898 LIDTNDVEVNSYLRY

-2926 QYKNDSDFKGDI
+2926 QYKKDSDFKNDI

-2944 YNDASEVSTISSA
+2944 YNDASEISTISSA

-2982 VRDREKALN
+2982 VTDREKALN
-2991 MDVSKIYP
+2991 INVSKIYP
-2999 KEGAKEKEIQEAE
+2999 KEGSKEEEVQEAE

-3026 PTLDVDYIATQLDS
+3026 PTLDPEYIANELDI
-3040 AHEHDLI
+3040 AHEQDLI
-3047 NNFDI
+3047 NNFNI
-3052 YKYLIDDEYKK
+3052 YKYLVDDEYRK
-3063 QASDYYD
+3063 QVSDYYD
-3070 IIKSTINV
+3070 IIKSTANV

-3116 ANSESVNDKQLNG
+3116 ANSENVNDKQLNG
-3129 VIKYVDKLNTLAFMR
+3129 VIKYVDKLNTLSFMR

-3152 QVDGF
+3152 QADGF

-3189 GYLKENYLN
+3189 NYLKETYPN

-3249 FQGDYTIA
+3249 YQGDYTIA

-3328 ESYHQEPFV
+3328 ESYHQELFV
-3337 KVNDPVQGYIL
+3337 KVNNPVQGYVL
-3348 KKLDNS
+3348 KKLDRN
-3354 NQYQEYDL
+3354 NQYQEEDL
-3362 IPPPVANEDYQ
+3362 IPPPVPDEDYQ

-3392 MHNILFL
+3392 MHNTLFL
-3399 TKIVDFDGKFND
+3399 TKIVDFDGKFED
-3411 LDADE
+3411 LDVDE

>member
-1 MLMAVCNLLSTY
+1 MAVCNILNTY
-13 STADVGRALMAY
+13 EVADINMAVIKY
-25 SRDENADKF
+25 LKTGI
-34 IDRFINK
+34 IDNFINTFITK
-41 QEIPKT
+41 DINKIPKT

-63 SIQGFNKSMD
+63 SIIGFNKAFNDVIS
-73 DAIAQITSR
+73 QYSNKR
-82 KPDLLSKL
+82 PDFAPKL
-90 NNLRSKVLETLHV
+90 NELRSKVLETLHV

-111 STLEGDDS
+111 STPEGDSS
-119 IEAKSTF
+119 IEAKTTF
-126 EMLDNNQLSLDQHLK
+126 EILDNNQLSLDQHLK

-171 ASGAL
+171 ASGTL
-176 VVQVNKV
+176 VVQADKV

-207 SKYEKLPSE
+207 SKYKKLPNE
-216 FVNEEGFIGSKYFYV
+216 FVNEEGFIGGKYFYV
-231 MQAFYDHI
+231 MQAFYDHM
-239 KHISNL
+239 KHIPNL
-245 QQTLDNLSSKKL
+245 QQTLDSLSSKKL

-262 ISNTELYTRIMNIL
+262 ISNTEIYTQVVNTL
-276 LQDTDF
+276 LQNPDF
-282 KNTLFNIYRSGKQQ
+282 KKTLFNIYRSGKQQ
-296 DNVKA
+296 DNVKNT
-301 VLYTADHLSSYYYEV
+301 LYSADHLSSYFYEV

-321 TKKYKHLLDT
+321 TKKYQDLLNIKINGKTVRDI
-331 DLGAGS
+331 
-337 FRELLDSFELEN
+337 LDSFELEN
-349 NDLLNATN
+349 NDLLNAAN

-362 IHFDEMLMDSLGE
+362 IHFDEMLVDSLGD
-375 SIDIKQG
+375 SIGIKQG

-390 PTKYSYKQDTTN
+390 STKYSYKQDTTN
-402 QKKGWQTGEDV
+402 QKKGWQTSESV

-421 ITDAFLNQI
+421 VTDTFLNQI
-430 RALSY
+430 RVLSY

-460 VLYSK
+460 VLYNK
-465 LDLKLW
+465 LNLFQWSENND
-471 AGSSANRTKAIND
+471 NRKQAIND
-484 FALALADFHD
+484 FALALTDLHD
-494 NPQNQLYKAL
+494 NPQNQLYTAL

-521 IPLNNNT
+521 IPLNNT
-528 TTTEYDLNILYS
+528 TATTEYDLNILYS

-551 NSLRSQELKNIKQI
+551 NSLRSQELKNVKQI
-565 NGPVAQLSAEI
+565 NGPVSQLSAEI

-597 GIVQIKVK
+597 GMVQIKVK

-629 ESERK
+629 ASERE
-634 ARRDKWQFDTI
+634 ARRSKWQFDTI
-645 NDVDGKKQYSVVIG
+645 NTVDGNKQYSVVIG
-659 DERVTYISDQILNS
+659 DEKVTYISTQILNS
-673 DGKYQD
+673 DGKYQSN
-679 KELFDDLNKVDLTVF
+679 ELFNDLNKIDLTSF

-708 RKLRNVLS
+708 RKLKDVLS
-716 FIDDHLGLKILEN
+716 FIDDHLDLKILEN

-769 DQNFAEYLSNTGKDG
+769 DQDFAEYLSNTGKDG

-789 ENNKKSKL
+789 QNNKKSKL

-809 ASFKDSVLEAWSDAY
+809 ASFKDNVLEAWSDAY

-877 TKIKGIQHDLEATSQ
+877 TKIRGIQHDLEATSQ

-926 VIQPTAYSDKTTFIN
+926 IIQPTAYSDKTTFIN
-941 YEITKNLFKD
+941 YEITKNLFGD
-951 EDIIKDENLGETI
+951 DIISDENLKDTI
-964 IKKTIDTIGTFYKNV
+964 VDNTIKTIGTFYKNV
-979 WNSTKSKLQR
+979 WNSTKNKLQR
-989 ITDEY
+989 LTDAY
-994 NRLETIKNNGVPVNY
+994 NNQHRTNY

-1015 SRLTEPELIK
+1015 ANITEPELIK
-1025 LANSIGEN
+1025 LADSIGEK

-1042 SNGHLVVNELL
+1042 VGKHLAVNELL

-1060 YANSNTLNAFLEQQK
+1060 YANKDTLNTFLEQQK
-1075 HLFVQNFLDN
+1075 HLFIQNFLDN
-1085 NCTYQVI
+1085 NCTYQVV

-1162 SSKDIVLNPLLDKFF
+1162 SSKDIVVNPLLDKFF
-1177 YVEGFLSNNLRI
+1177 YVEGFLSNNLRM

-1200 KAIQTTYNLV
+1200 KAKQTTYNLV
-1210 KSCKDADDFFEK
+1210 KSCNNSVDFFTK
-1222 TKIKVSEDTFQQAKA
+1222 TKIQVSENTFQQAKE

-1257 ASFINNIY
+1257 SSFINDVY
-1265 HQSITMIA
+1265 HQSMTMIA

-1287 PATLQYCLPK
+1287 PATLQYCQPK

-1305 TKCAVIRDEGASVY
+1305 TKCAVIRDESASVY
-1319 NYRGDHEKD
+1319 NYRGDHEDD

-1362 WHAYDPETGT
+1362 WHAYDPVTGT

-1391 LNSHTSLFKMFKK
+1391 LNSHTSLFRMFKK

-1410 KGDIDLMQSIALGNL
+1410 KGDVDLMQSIALGNL
-1425 DESKVLATARW
+1425 DESKILATARW

-1443 NADGVKSNQ
+1443 NADGVKDNQ

-1463 QITGFNKTVTKEGNT
+1463 QITGFNKTITKEKNT
-1478 LYYTTEAPVIKGI
+1478 LYYTTEAPIIKGI

-1500 VFYDSPAYKSN
+1500 VFYDSPNQKSN
-1511 HATFD
+1511 HITFD

-1531 DITNKHTINS
+1531 EMTNKHTINS

-1576 GHKVNGSADNVPL
+1576 GHKINESVNAPL
-1589 DQDNYEQP
+1589 DQDNYIQP

-1622 SVWYDDEDLSY
+1622 SAWYDDEDLSY

-1668 YGFTYNN
+1668 YGFTYDN

-1705 ENPKQAQSD
+1705 EDPKQAQSD

-1729 KDKESLQHVIMQA
+1729 KDRESLQHVIMQA

-1774 LASTINKQAIKR
+1774 LASTINKEAIKR

-1823 DYKQFL
+1823 DYKQSL
-1829 ITLLQSHQDYT
+1829 ITLLQSHKDYT
-1840 PETNSIGEF
+1840 PQTNSIGEF
-1849 FINGQSVKQLEN
+1849 FINGQSTKQLED
-1861 QVQKLGIDNPNK
+1861 QVQKLKIENPDR

-1887 QRYLNN
+1887 QRYLN
-1893 RQQEVEVRPD
+1893 RKQQEVEIRPD

-1917 TEGKVHTV
+1917 SEGKIHTV
-1925 ELTSMDNY
+1925 ELNSMDDY

-1960 KITSSTAELNLTK
+1960 KITSPTAELNLTK
-1973 INGKWVADST
+1973 VNGKWIADST
-1983 QLSAVATQ
+1983 ELSAVATQ
-1991 LVNEVILPDGSVVTG
+1991 LVGAVVLPDKSVVTG
-2006 EKPQYN
+2006 ERQQYN

-2039 YMNIFDSPVIRNAY
+2039 YMNIFDSPVIRDAY
-2053 TNPKNKKANHQ
+2053 TNPKGKKANHQ
-2064 QLVQQELNN
+2064 SLVQAELNN
-2073 IYNGTY
+2073 IHNGTY

-2084 NEKTIMQ
+2084 NQKTIMQ

-2122 AQGEDYFYKKFNK
+2122 KQGEDYFYKKFNK

-2173 FDASQLSTND
+2173 FDASQLSTNN
-2183 KDEIYLT
+2183 KEEIQLT
-2190 RGNRDLFKVGKW
+2190 RGNRDLFEVGKW
-2202 INTPDVIYKD
+2202 INAPEVAYKD

-2217 TEGVVLDSN
+2217 NDGIVLDPD
-2226 QYRLKDLDDPTSVQ
+2226 QYRLRDLDDPTSVQ
-2240 RRVDYIKQY
+2240 RRVDYVKQY
-2249 VENTKQI
+2249 VETTKQI
-2256 VKGKIVYETNTLYE
+2256 VKGRVVYKTHTLYE

-2275 DFEIAL
+2275 DFKIAL
-2281 GNKEDAAKQRASL
+2281 GNEADAAKQRASII
-2294 VAKIYRADNYK
+2294 AKIYRADNYK
-2305 LAQVNNYKIYSG
+2305 LAQVNNYKAYSG
-2317 DALNHIKSA
+2317 DAFNHIKSA
-2326 SSFFLGNQ
+2326 SSYFLGNQ
-2334 LISQDV
+2334 LIDQNV
-2340 KDLLQAQLDS
+2340 KDLLQTQLDS

-2362 LIALSKENKAK
+2362 LVALSKKNKAT
-2373 YEELLKEFLKKEA
+2373 YEELLEDFLRREA

-2470 SIETLQAS
+2470 SVETLQAS

-2499 INVLAN
+2499 INILAN
-2505 LTNGQDLTKV
+2505 LTDGQDLTKV

-2520 ELASADFIRQ
+2520 ELANADFIRQ
-2530 LAKIIRIAEQHNGI
+2530 LGIIIKIAEKHNGI
-2544 NYIGDIKVLNT
+2544 NYKGDAGVLKA
-2555 LIETI
+2555 LIEAI
-2560 NKHENYL
+2560 NWHENYL

-2604 DIMRKAAAN
+2604 GIMRKAADN

-2659 YYWTKILKSGNQ
+2659 YYWTKVLKSGNQ

-2684 RIKGRAKSI
+2684 RINGRAKGTPI
-2693 PVEQTINHIP
+2693 EQTINHIP
-2703 DLNKYDDQI
+2703 DLNRYDEQI
-2712 KSVLQSQFGVLDDED
+2712 KSTLQSQFGVLDNED

-2820 FLHGQIRTVQEDI
+2820 FLHGQIRAVKEDI
-2833 NTGEQ
+2833 ETGEQ
-2838 QNVWISKNRYVTNY
+2838 QTVWMNKIKYVINS
-2852 LKNSDIYNLVK
+2852 LKNTDIYDLVK

-2871 EDINGLG
+2871 EDIKGLG
-2878 SIMQAYI
+2878 SVMQAYI

-2898 LIDTDDVEVNSYLRY
+2898 LIDTNDVEVNSYLRY

-2926 QYKNDSDFKGDI
+2926 QYKKDSDFKNDI

-2944 YNDASEVSTISSA
+2944 YNDASEISTISSA

-2982 VRDREKALN
+2982 VTDREKALN
-2991 MDVSKIYP
+2991 INVSKIYP

-3026 PTLDVDYIATQLDS
+3026 PTLDPEYIANELDI
-3040 AHEHDLI
+3040 AHEQDLI

-3052 YKYLIDDEYKK
+3052 YKYLVDDEYRK
-3063 QASDYYD
+3063 QTSDYYD
-3070 IIKSTINV
+3070 IIKSTANV

-3116 ANSESVNDKQLNG
+3116 ANSENVNDKQLNG
-3129 VIKYVDKLNTLAFMR
+3129 VIKYVDKLNTLSFMR

-3152 QVDGF
+3152 QADGF

-3189 GYLKENYLN
+3189 NYLKETYPN

-3249 FQGDYTIA
+3249 YQGDYTIA

-3282 VCTNPKNIL
+3282 VCTNPENIL

-3337 KVNDPVQGYIL
+3337 KVNDPVQGYVL
-3348 KKLDNS
+3348 KKLDSN

-3362 IPPPVANEDYQ
+3362 IPPPVPDEDYQ

-3392 MHNILFL
+3392 MHNTLFL
-3399 TKIVDFDGKFND
+3399 TKTVDFDGKFED

>member
-1 MLMAVCNLLSTY
+1 MLMAVCNLLNTY

-41 QEIPKT
+41 QGIPKT

-73 DAIAQITSR
+73 DAIAQLVSR
-82 KPDLLSKL
+82 KPELLSKF
-90 NNLRSKVLETLHV
+90 NNLKAQVLETLHV

-111 STLEGDDS
+111 STPEGDNS
-119 IEAKSTF
+119 IEVKTSF
-126 EMLDNNQLSLDQHLK
+126 EMMDNNQTNLDEHLK

-156 EGFSDN
+156 EGFGDN

-171 ASGAL
+171 ANGEL
-176 VVQVNKV
+176 VVQADSV
-183 LNQNLIDLKNKYFKQ
+183 LNTNIINLKNKYFKQ

-207 SKYEKLPSE
+207 SKYENLPE
-216 FVNEEGFIGSKYFYV
+216 KFVNEEGFIGGKYFYV

-239 KHISNL
+239 KHIKNL
-245 QQTLDNLSSKKL
+245 QQTLDSLSSKRL

-262 ISNTELYTRIMNIL
+262 VSNTELYTSIMNIL
-276 LQDTDF
+276 LQNTDF

-296 DNVKA
+296 DNVKT

-321 TKKYKHLLDT
+321 NKKYKHLLDT
-331 DLGAGS
+331 NLGAGS
-337 FRELLDSFELEN
+337 FKELLDSFELEN
-349 NDLLNATN
+349 NDLLNAAN

-362 IHFDEMLMDSLGE
+362 IHFDEMLIDSLGDA
-375 SIDIKQG
+375 IDIKQG

-390 PTKYSYKQDTTN
+390 PTKYSYKQETAH
-402 QKKGWQTGEDV
+402 QKKSWQQSESV
-413 KSEKYVAK
+413 ESEKYIANVVK
-421 ITDAFLNQI
+421 AFFSQI
-430 RALSY
+430 RVLNY

-460 VLYSK
+460 VLYNK
-465 LDLKLW
+465 INLVQW
-471 AGSSANRTKAIND
+471 AGSSYNKKQAVND
-484 FALALADFHD
+484 FVLALTDLHE
-494 NPQNQLYKAL
+494 NPQSQLYKAL

-509 PVKGSSQRLIDT
+509 PVKGSGQRLIDT
-521 IPLNNNT
+521 LQLNNDT
-528 TTTEYDLNILYS
+528 ATTEYDLNILYS

-551 NSLRSQELKNIKQI
+551 NSLRSQELKNAKQI
-565 NGPVAQLSAEI
+565 NGTVAQLSAEI
-576 SGIIARNTTMHYLE
+576 SGIIDRNTTMHYLE

-597 GIVQIKVK
+597 GMVQIKVK

-629 ESERK
+629 KSERK
-634 ARRDKWQFDTI
+634 TRRDKWQFDTI

-679 KELFDDLNKVDLTVF
+679 NELFNDLNKIDLTSF
-694 RQKLLRNEELTERE
+694 RQKLLKNEELTERE
-708 RKLRNVLS
+708 RKLRDLLS

-729 PSQKIQQLEIFQQ
+729 PSQKVQQLEIFQQ

-769 DQNFAEYLSNTGKDG
+769 DQSFAEYLSNTGKDG

-789 ENNKKSKL
+789 EANKKSKL

-809 ASFKDSVLEAWSDAY
+809 ASFKDKVLEAWSDAY

-864 DTNAGSLFFVQDS
+864 NTNAGSLFFVQDS

-926 VIQPTAYSDKTTFIN
+926 IIQPTAYSDKTTFIN
-941 YEITKNLFKD
+941 YEITKNLFGD
-951 EDIIKDENLGETI
+951 DIIKDKNLGNTI
-964 IKKTIDTIGTFYKNV
+964 VKQTIDTIGTFYKNV
-979 WNSTKSKLQR
+979 WNSTKNKLQR
-989 ITDEY
+989 LTDAY
-994 NRLETIKNNGVPVNY
+994 NNQHETNY

-1015 SRLTEPELIK
+1015 ANITEPELIK
-1025 LANSIGEN
+1025 LANSIGEK

-1042 SNGHLVVNELL
+1042 AGKHLAINELL

-1060 YANSNTLNAFLEQQK
+1060 YANEDTLNAFLEQQK

-1085 NCTYQVI
+1085 NCTYQVVG
-1092 DLNDSVDNYY
+1092 LNDSVDNYY

-1120 GLYKNDSKGRSAFF
+1120 GLYKNDSKSRSAFF

-1162 SSKDIVLNPLLDKFF
+1162 PSKDIVLNPLLDKFF
-1177 YVEGFLSNNLRI
+1177 YVEGFLSNNLRM

-1200 KAIQTTYNLV
+1200 KAKQTTYKLV
-1210 KSCKDADDFFEK
+1210 KSCDNSEEFFKK
-1222 TKIKVSEDTFQQAKA
+1222 TKMQVDEDTFQQAKA

-1257 ASFINNIY
+1257 SSFINDVY
-1265 HQSITMIA
+1265 HQSMTMIA

-1305 TKCAVIRDEGASVY
+1305 TKCAVIRDEKASVY
-1319 NYRGDHEKD
+1319 DYRGDHEDD

-1362 WHAYDPETGT
+1362 WHAYDPVTGT

-1391 LNSHTSLFKMFKK
+1391 LNSHTSLFRMFKK

-1410 KGDIDLMQSIALGNL
+1410 NGDVDLMQSIALGNL
-1425 DESKVLATARW
+1425 DESKILATARW

-1463 QITGFNKTVTKEGNT
+1463 QITGFNKTITKEGNT

-1500 VFYDSPAYKSN
+1500 IFYDSPNQKSN
-1511 HATFD
+1511 HITFD

-1531 DITNKHTINS
+1531 EMTNKHTINS

-1576 GHKVNGSADNVPL
+1576 GHKVNEGADNVPL
-1589 DQDNYEQP
+1589 DQDNYIQP

-1622 SVWYDDEDLSY
+1622 SAWYDDKDLSY

-1668 YGFTYNN
+1668 YGFTYDN

-1692 KMSEAVDTFIQNF
+1692 KMSDAVDTFIQNF
-1705 ENPKQAQSD
+1705 DNPEQAQSD

-1729 KDKESLQHVIMQA
+1729 KDRESLQHVIMQA
-1742 VESVFYKSKNHQQDS
+1742 VESVFYKSKNHQQDNF
-1757 SKIPFS
+1757 KIPFS
-1763 DPNVYSDFIAT
+1763 DPNIYSDFIAT
-1774 LASTINKQAIKR
+1774 LASTINKEAIKR

-1807 GGEKLMATDIL
+1807 GGEKLMATDVL

-1823 DYKQFL
+1823 NYKQSL
-1829 ITLLQSHQDYT
+1829 ITLLQSYQDYN

-1861 QVQKLGIDNPNK
+1861 QVQKLGIENPNR

-1887 QRYLNN
+1887 QRYLANK
-1893 RQQEVEVRPD
+1893 QQDVEIRPD
-1903 KSWFMPS
+1903 KSWFMPT

-1917 TEGKVHTV
+1917 SEGKVHTV
-1925 ELTSMDNY
+1925 ELNSMDDY

-1960 KITSSTAELNLTK
+1960 KITSPTAELNLTK
-1973 INGKWVADST
+1973 INGKWVADSSE
-1983 QLSAVATQ
+1983 LSAIATQ
-1991 LVNEVILPDGSVVTG
+1991 LVGEVVLPDGSTVRG
-2006 EKPQYN
+2006 EKPQFN
-2012 FKYQENIVRPHD
+2012 FTYQENIVRPHD

-2053 TNPKNKKANHQ
+2053 TNPKGKAINHQ
-2064 QLVQQELNN
+2064 ALVQAELNN

-2122 AQGEDYFYKKFNK
+2122 KQGEDYFYKKFNR

-2149 KDTGNTTLITLTP
+2149 KDTGNTTLVTLSP

-2173 FDASQLSTND
+2173 FDANQLSTND
-2183 KDEIYLT
+2183 KEEIYLT
-2190 RGNRDLFKVGKW
+2190 KGNRDLFKVGKW
-2202 INTPDVIYKD
+2202 VNVPDITYKD

-2217 TEGVVLDSN
+2217 NDGVVLDSN
-2226 QYRLKDLDDPTSVQ
+2226 QYRLRDLDDPTSVQ
-2240 RRVDYIKQY
+2240 RRVDYVKQY
-2249 VENTKQI
+2249 VESTKQI
-2256 VKGKIVYETNTLYE
+2256 VKGRVVYKTNTLYE

-2281 GNKEDAAKQRASL
+2281 GNKTDAAKQRASL
-2294 VAKIYRADNYK
+2294 IAKIYRADNYK
-2305 LAQVNNYKIYSG
+2305 LAQVNNYKVYSG
-2317 DALNHIKSA
+2317 DAFNHIKSA

-2362 LIALSKENKAK
+2362 LVALSKENKAK
-2373 YEELLKEFLKKEA
+2373 YKGLLEAFLRKEA

-2470 SIETLQAS
+2470 NVEALQAS
-2478 KTLPIPKHI
+2478 KTLPIPKRV

-2499 INVLAN
+2499 INTLINLAENQDVNEVL
-2505 LTNGQDLTKV
+2505 Q
-2515 LYNVR
+2515 NVHK
-2520 ELASADFIRQ
+2520 LGNAAFIRQ
-2530 LAKIIRIAEQHNGI
+2530 LSKIIRIAEQHNGI
-2544 NYIGDIKVLNT
+2544 NYSGDAKVLDT

-2604 DIMRKAAAN
+2604 DIMRKAADN

-2641 KNVISV
+2641 KDVISV

-2659 YYWTKILKSGNQ
+2659 YYWTKVLKSGDQ
-2671 EAINKLKFQHTYK
+2671 KAINKLKFQHTYK
-2684 RIKGRAKSI
+2684 RINGRAKGT

-2703 DLNKYDDQI
+2703 DLNKYDEQI
-2712 KSVLQSQFGVLDDED
+2712 KSTLQSQFGVFDNED

-2820 FLHGQIRTVQEDI
+2820 FLHGQIKTTQEDI

-2838 QNVWISKNRYVTNY
+2838 QDIWTNKNKYVTNY

-2885 NYAIINQDVDLTE
+2885 NYAITNQDVDLTE
-2898 LIDTDDVEVNSYLRY
+2898 LIDTNDVEVNSYLRY
-2913 CQDLTDKLRQVRA
+2913 CQDLIDKLRQVRA
-2926 QYKNDSDFKGDI
+2926 QYRNDSDFKGDI

-2944 YNDASEVSTISSA
+2944 YNDASEISTISSA

-2967 SELDLLSRMNRMSKI
+2967 SELDLLSRMNRMSSI
-2982 VRDREKALN
+2982 IRDREKALN
-2991 MDVSKIYP
+2991 INVSRIYP
-2999 KEGAKEKEIQEAE
+2999 KEGAKEKGIQEAE
-3012 QAKEQLINRLHENN
+3012 QAKEQLISKLHENN
-3026 PTLDVDYIATQLDS
+3026 PTLDTEYIATQLDI
-3040 AHEHDLI
+3040 AHEQDLI

-3052 YKYLIDDEYKK
+3052 YQYLVDDEYRKK
-3063 QASDYYD
+3063 ASNYYD
-3070 IIKSTINV
+3070 IIKSTVNV

-3116 ANSESVNDKQLNG
+3116 SNSESVNDKQLNG
-3129 VIKYVDKLNTLAFMR
+3129 IIKYVDKLNTLYFMR

-3157 DPYFQSIKVNKIDP
+3157 DPYFQDIKVNKIDP

-3189 GYLKENYLN
+3189 NYLKENYPN

-3243 DFETRQ
+3243 DFETEQ

-3311 NYTDYQ
+3311 NYTDYL

-3337 KVNDPVQGYIL
+3337 KVNDPTRGYIL

-3354 NQYQEYDL
+3354 NQYQEDDL
-3362 IPPPVANEDYQ
+3362 IPPPVANESPQ

-3392 MHNILFL
+3392 MHDTLFL
-3399 TKIVDFDGKFND
+3399 TKIVDFDGKFED
-3411 LDADE
+3411 LDMDE

>member
-1 MLMAVCNLLSTY
+1 MAVCNILNTY
-13 STADVGRALMAY
+13 EVADINMAVIKY
-25 SRDENADKF
+25 LKTGI
-34 IDRFINK
+34 IDNFINTFITK
-41 QEIPKT
+41 DINKIPKT

-63 SIQGFNKSMD
+63 SIIGFNKAFNDVIS
-73 DAIAQITSR
+73 QYSNKR
-82 KPDLLSKL
+82 PDFAPKL
-90 NNLRSKVLETLHV
+90 NELRSKVLETLHV

-111 STLEGDDS
+111 STPEGDSS
-119 IEAKSTF
+119 IEAKTTF
-126 EMLDNNQLSLDQHLK
+126 EILDNNQLSLDQHLK

-171 ASGAL
+171 ASGTL
-176 VVQVNKV
+176 VVQADKV

-207 SKYEKLPSE
+207 SKYKKLPNE
-216 FVNEEGFIGSKYFYV
+216 FVNEEGFIGGKYFYV
-231 MQAFYDHI
+231 MQAFYDHM
-239 KHISNL
+239 KHIPNL
-245 QQTLDNLSSKKL
+245 QQALDSLSSKKL

-262 ISNTELYTRIMNIL
+262 IFNTEIYTQVVNTL
-276 LQDTDF
+276 LQNPDF
-282 KNTLFNIYRSGKQQ
+282 KKTLFNIYRSGKQQ
-296 DNVKA
+296 DNVKNT
-301 VLYTADHLSSYYYEV
+301 LYSADHLSSYFYEV

-321 TKKYKHLLDT
+321 TKKYQDLLNIKINGKTVRDI
-331 DLGAGS
+331 
-337 FRELLDSFELEN
+337 LDSFELEN
-349 NDLLNATN
+349 NDLLNAAN

-362 IHFDEMLMDSLGE
+362 IHFDEMLVDSLGD
-375 SIDIKQG
+375 SIGIKQG

-390 PTKYSYKQDTTN
+390 STKYSYKQDTTN
-402 QKKGWQTGEDV
+402 QKKGWQTSESV

-421 ITDAFLNQI
+421 VTDTFLNQI
-430 RALSY
+430 RVLSY

-460 VLYSK
+460 VLYNK
-465 LDLKLW
+465 LNLFQWSENND
-471 AGSSANRTKAIND
+471 NRKQAIND
-484 FALALADFHD
+484 FALALTDLHD
-494 NPQNQLYKAL
+494 NPQNQLYTAL

-521 IPLNNNT
+521 IPLNNT
-528 TTTEYDLNILYS
+528 TATTEYDLNILYS

-551 NSLRSQELKNIKQI
+551 NSLRSQELKNVKQI
-565 NGPVAQLSAEI
+565 NGPVSQLSSEI

-597 GIVQIKVK
+597 GMVQIKVK

-629 ESERK
+629 ASERE
-634 ARRDKWQFDTI
+634 ARRSKWQFDTI
-645 NDVDGKKQYSVVIG
+645 NTVDGNKQYSVVIG
-659 DERVTYISDQILNS
+659 DEKVTYISTQILNS
-673 DGKYQD
+673 DGKYQSN
-679 KELFDDLNKVDLTVF
+679 ELFNDLNKIDLTSF

-708 RKLRNVLS
+708 RKLKDVLS
-716 FIDDHLGLKILEN
+716 FIDDHLDLKILEN

-769 DQNFAEYLSNTGKDG
+769 DQDFAEYLSNTGKDG

-789 ENNKKSKL
+789 QNNKKSKL

-877 TKIKGIQHDLEATSQ
+877 TKIRGIQHDLEATSQ

-926 VIQPTAYSDKTTFIN
+926 IIQPTAYSDKTTFIN
-941 YEITKNLFKD
+941 YEITKNLFGD
-951 EDIIKDENLGETI
+951 DIISDENLKDTI
-964 IKKTIDTIGTFYKNV
+964 VDNTIKTIGTFYKNV
-979 WNSTKSKLQR
+979 WNSTKNKLQR
-989 ITDEY
+989 LTDAY
-994 NRLETIKNNGVPVNY
+994 NNQHRTNY

-1015 SRLTEPELIK
+1015 ANITEPELIK
-1025 LANSIGEN
+1025 LADSIGEK

-1042 SNGHLVVNELL
+1042 VGKHLAVNELL

-1060 YANSNTLNAFLEQQK
+1060 YANKDTLNTFLEQQK
-1075 HLFVQNFLDN
+1075 HLFIQNFLDN
-1085 NCTYQVI
+1085 NCTYQVV

-1162 SSKDIVLNPLLDKFF
+1162 SSKDIVVNPLLDKFF
-1177 YVEGFLSNNLRI
+1177 YVEGFLSNNLRM

-1200 KAIQTTYNLV
+1200 KAKQTTYNLV
-1210 KSCKDADDFFEK
+1210 KSCNNSVDFFTK
-1222 TKIKVSEDTFQQAKA
+1222 TKIQVSENTFQQAKE

-1257 ASFINNIY
+1257 SSFINDVY
-1265 HQSITMIA
+1265 HQSMTMIA

-1287 PATLQYCLPK
+1287 PATLQYCQPK

-1305 TKCAVIRDEGASVY
+1305 TKCAVIRDESASVY
-1319 NYRGDHEKD
+1319 NYRGDHEDD

-1362 WHAYDPETGT
+1362 WHAYDPVTGT

-1391 LNSHTSLFKMFKK
+1391 LNSHTSLFRMFKK

-1410 KGDIDLMQSIALGNL
+1410 KGDVDLMQSIALGNL
-1425 DESKVLATARW
+1425 DESKILATARW

-1443 NADGVKSNQ
+1443 NADGVKDNQ

-1463 QITGFNKTVTKEGNT
+1463 QITGFNKTITKEKNT

-1500 VFYDSPAYKSN
+1500 VFYDSPNQKSN
-1511 HATFD
+1511 HITFD

-1531 DITNKHTINS
+1531 EMTNKHTINS

-1576 GHKVNGSADNVPL
+1576 GHKINESVNAPL
-1589 DQDNYEQP
+1589 DQDNYIQP

-1622 SVWYDDEDLSY
+1622 SAWYDDEDLSY

-1668 YGFTYNN
+1668 YGFTYDN

-1705 ENPKQAQSD
+1705 EDPKQAQSD

-1729 KDKESLQHVIMQA
+1729 KDRESLQHVIMQA

-1774 LASTINKQAIKR
+1774 LASTINKEAIKR

-1823 DYKQFL
+1823 DYKQSL
-1829 ITLLQSHQDYT
+1829 ITLLQSHKDYT
-1840 PETNSIGEF
+1840 PQTNSIGEF
-1849 FINGQSVKQLEN
+1849 FINGQSTKQLED
-1861 QVQKLGIDNPNK
+1861 QVQKLKIENPDR

-1887 QRYLNN
+1887 QRYLN
-1893 RQQEVEVRPD
+1893 RKQQEVEIRPD

-1917 TEGKVHTV
+1917 SEGKIHTV
-1925 ELTSMDNY
+1925 ELNSMDDY

-1960 KITSSTAELNLTK
+1960 KITSPTAELNLTK
-1973 INGKWVADST
+1973 VNGKWIADST
-1983 QLSAVATQ
+1983 ELSAVATQ
-1991 LVNEVILPDGSVVTG
+1991 LVGAVVLPDKSVVTG
-2006 EKPQYN
+2006 ERQQYN

-2039 YMNIFDSPVIRNAY
+2039 YMNIFDSPVIRDAY
-2053 TNPKNKKANHQ
+2053 TNPKGKKANHQ
-2064 QLVQQELNN
+2064 SLVQAELNN
-2073 IYNGTY
+2073 IHNGTY

-2084 NEKTIMQ
+2084 NQKTIMQ

-2122 AQGEDYFYKKFNK
+2122 KQGEDYFYKKFNK

-2183 KDEIYLT
+2183 KEEIYLT

-2202 INTPDVIYKD
+2202 INAPEVAYKD

-2217 TEGVVLDSN
+2217 NDGIVLDPD
-2226 QYRLKDLDDPTSVQ
+2226 QYRLRDLDDPTSVQ
-2240 RRVDYIKQY
+2240 RRVDYVKQY
-2249 VENTKQI
+2249 VETTKQI
-2256 VKGKIVYETNTLYE
+2256 VKGRVVYKTHTLYE

-2275 DFEIAL
+2275 DFKIAL
-2281 GNKEDAAKQRASL
+2281 GNEADAAKQRASII
-2294 VAKIYRADNYK
+2294 AKIYRADNYK
-2305 LAQVNNYKIYSG
+2305 LAQINNYKEYSEG
-2317 DALNHIKSA
+2317 ALKHISSA
-2326 SSFFLGNQ
+2326 SGFFIKNQ
-2334 LISQDV
+2334 LIDQDV
-2340 KDLLQAQLDS
+2340 RKLLETQLGR
-2350 ITTTNQ
+2350 ITATNQ

-2362 LIALSKENKAK
+2362 LVALSKKNKAT
-2373 YEELLKEFLKKEA
+2373 YEELLEDFLRREA

-2470 SIETLQAS
+2470 SVETLQAS

-2499 INVLAN
+2499 INILAN
-2505 LTNGQDLTKV
+2505 LTDGQDLTKV

-2520 ELASADFIRQ
+2520 ELANADFIRQ
-2530 LAKIIRIAEQHNGI
+2530 LGIIIKIAEKHNGI
-2544 NYIGDIKVLNT
+2544 NYKGDAGVLKA
-2555 LIETI
+2555 LIEAI
-2560 NKHENYL
+2560 NWHENYL

-2604 DIMRKAAAN
+2604 GIMRKAADN

-2659 YYWTKILKSGNQ
+2659 YYWTKVLKSGNQ

-2684 RIKGRAKSI
+2684 RINGRAKGTPI
-2693 PVEQTINHIP
+2693 EQTINHIP
-2703 DLNKYDDQI
+2703 DLNRYDEQI
-2712 KSVLQSQFGVLDDED
+2712 KSTLQSQFGVLDNED

-2820 FLHGQIRTVQEDI
+2820 FLHGQIRAVKEDI
-2833 NTGEQ
+2833 ETGEQ
-2838 QNVWISKNRYVTNY
+2838 QTVWMNKIKYVINS
-2852 LKNSDIYNLVK
+2852 LKNTDIYDLVK

-2871 EDINGLG
+2871 EDIKGLG
-2878 SIMQAYI
+2878 SVMQAYI

-2898 LIDTDDVEVNSYLRY
+2898 LIDTNDVEVNSYLRY

-2926 QYKNDSDFKGDI
+2926 QYKKDSDFKNDI

-2944 YNDASEVSTISSA
+2944 YNDASEISTISSA

-2982 VRDREKALN
+2982 VTDREKALN
-2991 MDVSKIYP
+2991 INVSKIYP

-3026 PTLDVDYIATQLDS
+3026 PTLDPEYIANELDI
-3040 AHEHDLI
+3040 AHEQDLI

-3052 YKYLIDDEYKK
+3052 YKYLVDDEYRK
-3063 QASDYYD
+3063 QTSDYYD
-3070 IIKSTINV
+3070 IIKSTANV

-3116 ANSESVNDKQLNG
+3116 ANSENVNDKQLNG
-3129 VIKYVDKLNTLAFMR
+3129 VIKYVDKLNTLSFMR

-3152 QVDGF
+3152 QADGF

-3189 GYLKENYLN
+3189 NYLKETYPN

-3249 FQGDYTIA
+3249 YQGDYTIA

-3282 VCTNPKNIL
+3282 VCTNPENIL

-3337 KVNDPVQGYIL
+3337 KVNDPVQGYVL
-3348 KKLDNS
+3348 KKLDSN

-3362 IPPPVANEDYQ
+3362 IPPPVPDEDYQ

-3392 MHNILFL
+3392 MHNTLFL
-3399 TKIVDFDGKFND
+3399 TKTVDFDGKFED

>member
-1 MLMAVCNLLSTY
+1 MLMAVCNLLNTY
-13 STADVGRALMAY
+13 SPADIGRALMTY

-41 QEIPKT
+41 QGIPKT

-56 SEDAIQK
+56 SEDDIQK

-73 DAIAQITSR
+73 DAIAALTSR
-82 KPDLLSKL
+82 KPDLLPKF
-90 NNLRSKVLETLHV
+90 NELRSKVLETLHV

-111 STLEGDDS
+111 STPEGDGS
-119 IEAKSTF
+119 IEAKTTF
-126 EMLDNNQLSLDQHLK
+126 EMLDNNQLSLDEHLK

-156 EGFSDN
+156 EGFNDN
-162 LFAASYYNI
+162 LFAACYYNV
-171 ASGAL
+171 ANGAL
-176 VVQVNKV
+176 VVQADNV
-183 LNQNLIDLKNKYFKQ
+183 LNQNLINLKNKYFKQ

-207 SKYEKLPSE
+207 SKYEKLPNE

-231 MQAFYDHI
+231 MQAFYDHM
-239 KHISNL
+239 KHIPNL
-245 QQTLDNLSSKKL
+245 QQTLDSLSSKRL

-262 ISNTELYTRIMNIL
+262 VSNTEIYTQVVNTL
-276 LQDTDF
+276 LQNPDF
-282 KNTLFNIYRSGKQQ
+282 KKTLFNIYRSGKQQ
-296 DNVKA
+296 DNVRNI
-301 VLYTADHLSSYYYEV
+301 LYSADHLSPYFYEI
-316 KRLLN
+316 KRILNNKKYQDLLN
-321 TKKYKHLLDT
+321 TKIDGKTIKDI
-331 DLGAGS
+331 
-337 FRELLDSFELEN
+337 LDSFELDN
-349 NDLLNATN
+349 NDLLNAAN

-362 IHFDEMLMDSLGE
+362 IHFDEMLVDSLGDA
-375 SIDIKQG
+375 IDIKQG

-390 PTKYSYKQDTTN
+390 HTKYSYKQETAH
-402 QKKGWQTGEDV
+402 QKKSWQQSESV
-413 KSEKYVAK
+413 ESEKYIANVAK
-421 ITDAFLNQI
+421 AFFNQI

-460 VLYSK
+460 VLYNK
-465 LDLKLW
+465 LDLLQW
-471 AGSSANRTKAIND
+471 AGNNDNRKQAVND
-484 FALALADFHD
+484 FALALADLHG
-494 NPQNQLYKAL
+494 NPQSQLYKAL

-509 PVKGSSQRLIDT
+509 PIKGSSQRLIDT
-521 IPLNNNT
+521 IPLNNT
-528 TTTEYDLNILYS
+528 TATTEYDLNILYS

-551 NSLRSQELKNIKQI
+551 NSLRSQELKNAKQI
-565 NGPVAQLSAEI
+565 NGTVAQLSAEI
-576 SGIIARNTTMHYLE
+576 SGIIDRNTTMHYLE

-597 GIVQIKVK
+597 GMVQIKVK

-629 ESERK
+629 ASERE
-634 ARRDKWQFDTI
+634 ARRNKWQFDTI
-645 NDVDGKKQYSVVIG
+645 STVDGNKQYSVVIG
-659 DERVTYISDQILNS
+659 DEKVTYISAQILNS
-673 DGKYQD
+673 DGKYQSN
-679 KELFDDLNKVDLTVF
+679 ELFNDLNKIDLTSF
-694 RQKLLRNEELTERE
+694 RQKLLRNEELTEQE
-708 RKLRNVLS
+708 RKLKDLLS
-716 FIDDHLGLKILEN
+716 FIDDHLGLKILDN

-769 DQNFAEYLSNTGKDG
+769 DQDFAQYLSNTGKDG

-926 VIQPTAYSDKTTFIN
+926 IIQPTAYSDKTTFIN
-941 YEITKNLFKD
+941 YEITKNLFGD
-951 EDIIKDENLGETI
+951 DIINDENLKDTIVKETI
-964 IKKTIDTIGTFYKNV
+964 NTIGTFYKNV
-979 WNSTKSKLQR
+979 WNSTKNKLQR
-989 ITDEY
+989 LTDAY
-994 NRLETIKNNGVPVNY
+994 NNQHGTNY

-1015 SRLTEPELIK
+1015 ANITEPELIK
-1025 LANSIGEN
+1025 LADSIGEK

-1042 SNGHLVVNELL
+1042 AGKHLAVNELL

-1060 YANSNTLNAFLEQQK
+1060 YANKATLNAFLEQQK

-1092 DLNDSVDNYY
+1092 NLNDSVDNYY

-1120 GLYKNDSKGRSAFF
+1120 GLYKNDSKGRSEFF

-1148 KQNGLNIISNTKID
+1148 KQDGLNIISNTKVD
-1162 SSKDIVLNPLLDKFF
+1162 PTKDIVVNPLLDKFF
-1177 YVEGFLSNNLRI
+1177 YIEGFLSNNLRM

-1200 KAIQTTYNLV
+1200 KAKQTTYKLV
-1210 KSCKDADDFFEK
+1210 KSCDNSEDFFEK
-1222 TKIKVSEDTFQQAKA
+1222 TKIQVSENTFQQAKE

-1257 ASFINNIY
+1257 SSFINDIY
-1265 HQSITMIA
+1265 HQSMTMIA

-1305 TKCAVIRDEGASVY
+1305 TKCAVIRDESASVY
-1319 NYRGDHEKD
+1319 NYRGDHEDD

-1362 WHAYDPETGT
+1362 WHAYDPVTGT

-1391 LNSHTSLFKMFKK
+1391 LNSHTSLFRMFKK

-1410 KGDIDLMQSIALGNL
+1410 KGDVDLMQSIALGNL
-1425 DESKVLATARW
+1425 DESKILATARW

-1500 VFYDSPAYKSN
+1500 VFYDSPNQKSN
-1511 HATFD
+1511 HITFD

-1531 DITNKHTINS
+1531 EMTNKHTINS

-1548 LGGINCVDSKGNYS
+1548 LGGINCVDSKRNYS

-1576 GHKVNGSADNVPL
+1576 GHKIDESANNVPL
-1589 DQDNYEQP
+1589 DQDNYIQP

-1622 SVWYDDEDLSY
+1622 SAWYDDEDLSY

-1668 YGFTYNN
+1668 YGFTYDN

-1692 KMSEAVDTFIQNF
+1692 KMSKAVDTFIQNF
-1705 ENPKQAQSD
+1705 EDPKQAQSD

-1729 KDKESLQHVIMQA
+1729 KDRESLQHVIMQA

-1774 LASTINKQAIKR
+1774 LASTINKEAIKR

-1823 DYKQFL
+1823 DYKQSL
-1829 ITLLQSHQDYT
+1829 ITLLQSHKDYT
-1840 PETNSIGEF
+1840 PQTNSIGEF

-1861 QVQKLGIDNPNK
+1861 QVQKLKIENPDR

-1887 QRYLNN
+1887 QRYLN
-1893 RQQEVEVRPD
+1893 RKQQEVEIRPD

-1917 TEGKVHTV
+1917 PEGKIHTV
-1925 ELTSMDNY
+1925 ELNSMDDY

-1960 KITSSTAELNLTK
+1960 KITSPTAELNLTK
-1973 INGKWVADST
+1973 VDGEWRADSSE
-1983 QLSAVATQ
+1983 LSAIATQ
-1991 LVNEVILPDGSVVTG
+1991 LVGKVTLPNGEVVTG
-2006 EKPQYN
+2006 ERQQYD

-2053 TNPKNKKANHQ
+2053 TNPKGKKANHQ
-2064 QLVQQELNN
+2064 SLVQAELNN
-2073 IYNGTY
+2073 IHNGTY

-2084 NEKTIMQ
+2084 NQKTIMQ

-2122 AQGEDYFYKKFNK
+2122 KQGENYFYKKFNK

-2183 KDEIYLT
+2183 KEEIYLT

-2202 INTPDVIYKD
+2202 INAPDVTYRD
-2212 GEFIN
+2212 REFIN
-2217 TEGVVLDSN
+2217 TEGIVLDPN
-2226 QYRLKDLDDPTSVQ
+2226 QYRLRDLDDPTSVQ
-2240 RRVDYIKQY
+2240 RRVDYVKQY
-2249 VENTKQI
+2249 VETTKQI
-2256 VKGKIVYETNTLYE
+2256 VKGRVIYKTNTLYE

-2294 VAKIYRADNYK
+2294 IAKIYRADNYK
-2305 LAQVNNYKIYSG
+2305 LAQVNNSKVYSG
-2317 DALNHIKSA
+2317 DAFNHIKSA

-2334 LISQDV
+2334 LIDQDV

-2350 ITTTNQ
+2350 ITITNQ

-2362 LIALSKENKAK
+2362 LIALSKENKATYK
-2373 YEELLKEFLKKEA
+2373 ELLEAFLRKEA
-2386 HKRYVS
+2386 HKRYIS

-2470 SIETLQAS
+2470 SVETLQAS
-2478 KTLPIPKHI
+2478 KTLPIPKYI
-2487 VVYKGDYDISSD
+2487 VVYKGDYDISSE
-2499 INVLAN
+2499 INTLINLAENQDVNEVL
-2505 LTNGQDLTKV
+2505 Q
-2515 LYNVR
+2515 NVHK
-2520 ELASADFIRQ
+2520 LGNAAFIKQ
-2530 LAKIIRIAEQHNGI
+2530 LSKIIRIAEQHNGI
-2544 NYIGDIKVLNT
+2544 NYSGDAKVLNT

-2604 DIMRKAAAN
+2604 GIMRKAADN

-2659 YYWTKILKSGNQ
+2659 YYWTKVLKSGNQ

-2684 RIKGRAKSI
+2684 RINGRAKGTPI
-2693 PVEQTINHIP
+2693 EQTINHIP
-2703 DLNKYDDQI
+2703 DLNKYDEQI
-2712 KSVLQSQFGVLDDED
+2712 KSTLQSQFGVLDDED

-2820 FLHGQIRTVQEDI
+2820 FLHGQIRTVREDLE
-2833 NTGEQ
+2833 TGEQ
-2838 QNVWISKNRYVTNY
+2838 QTVWMNKIKYVTNS
-2852 LKNSDIYNLVK
+2852 LKNTDIYDLVK

-2871 EDINGLG
+2871 EDIKGLG

-2926 QYKNDSDFKGDI
+2926 QYNKDSDFKGDI

-2944 YNDASEVSTISSA
+2944 YNDASEISTISSA

-2982 VRDREKALN
+2982 VTDREKALN
-2991 MDVSKIYP
+2991 MNVSKIYP

-3026 PTLDVDYIATQLDS
+3026 PTLDPEYIANELDI
-3040 AHEHDLI
+3040 AHEQDLI

-3052 YKYLIDDEYKK
+3052 YKYLVDDEYRK

-3070 IIKSTINV
+3070 IIKSTANV

-3129 VIKYVDKLNTLAFMR
+3129 VIKYVDKLNTLSFMR
-3144 TLTPIAVN
+3144 TLIPIAVN

-3189 GYLKENYLN
+3189 NYLKENYPN
-3198 NSLVKHLTLVPYNNT
+3198 NSLVRHLTLVPYNNT

-3249 FQGDYTIA
+3249 YQRDYTIA

-3337 KVNDPVQGYIL
+3337 KVNDSVRGYVL
-3348 KKLDNS
+3348 KKLDNN

-3362 IPPPVANEDYQ
+3362 IPPLVSDEDYQ

-3392 MHNILFL
+3392 MHNTLFL
-3399 TKIVDFDGKFND
+3399 TKTVDFDGKFED

>member
-1 MLMAVCNLLSTY
+1 MAVCNLLNTY
-13 STADVGRALMAY
+13 SPADIGRALMAY

-41 QEIPKT
+41 QGILKT

-56 SEDAIQK
+56 SEDDIQK
-63 SIQGFNKSMD
+63 SIQGFSKSMD
-73 DAIAQITSR
+73 DAIAALTSR
-82 KPDLLSKL
+82 KPNLLPKF
-90 NNLRSKVLETLHV
+90 NELRSKVLETLHV

-111 STLEGDDS
+111 STPEGDSS
-119 IEAKSTF
+119 IEAKTTF
-126 EMLDNNQLSLDQHLK
+126 EMLDNNQLSLDEHLK

-156 EGFSDN
+156 EGFNDN
-162 LFAASYYNI
+162 LFAACYYN
-171 ASGAL
+171 AANGA
-176 VVQVNKV
+176 VVIQIDSI
-183 LNQNLIDLKNKYFKQ
+183 LNQNLINLKNKYFKQ
-198 IVEYLKSVD
+198 IVGYLKSVD
-207 SKYEKLPSE
+207 SKYEKLPNG
-216 FVNEEGFIGSKYFYV
+216 FVNEEGFMGSKYFYV

-239 KHISNL
+239 KHIPDL

-262 ISNTELYTRIMNIL
+262 ISNTETYTQVVNTL
-276 LQDTDF
+276 LQNPDF
-282 KNTLFNIYRSGKQQ
+282 NKTLFKIYRSGKQQ
-296 DNVKA
+296 DNVRKI
-301 VLYTADHLSSYYYEV
+301 LYSADHLSPYFYEV
-316 KRLLN
+316 KRILNNKRYQNLLN
-321 TKKYKHLLDT
+321 TKIDGKTVKDI
-331 DLGAGS
+331 
-337 FRELLDSFELEN
+337 LDSFELEN
-349 NDLLNATN
+349 NDLLGATN

-362 IHFDEMLMDSLGE
+362 IHFDEMLVDSLGD

-402 QKKGWQTGEDV
+402 QKKGWQTSESV

-430 RALSY
+430 RVLSY

-460 VLYSK
+460 VLYNK
-465 LDLKLW
+465 LDLFQW
-471 AGSSANRTKAIND
+471 SENNTNRKQAIND
-484 FALALADFHD
+484 FALALADLHK

-521 IPLNNNT
+521 IPLNNT
-528 TTTEYDLNILYS
+528 TATTEYDLNILYS

-551 NSLRSQELKNIKQI
+551 NSLRSQELKNVKQI

-597 GIVQIKVK
+597 GMVQIKVK

-629 ESERK
+629 ASERE
-634 ARRDKWQFDTI
+634 ARRNKWQFDTI
-645 NDVDGKKQYSVVIG
+645 STVDGNKQYSIVIG
-659 DERVTYISDQILNS
+659 DEKVTYISTQILNS
-673 DGKYQD
+673 DGKYQNN
-679 KELFDDLNKVDLTVF
+679 ELFNDLNKIDLTSF

-708 RKLRNVLS
+708 RKLKDLLS
-716 FIDDHLGLKILEN
+716 FIDDHLSLKILDN

-757 AAYVNYLYDEAG
+757 AAYVNYLYDEAR
-769 DQNFAEYLSNTGKDG
+769 DQDFAQYLSNTGKDG

-855 IHHYLFKQQ
+855 IHHYLFKQK

-877 TKIKGIQHDLEATSQ
+877 TKIRGIQHDLEATSQ

-926 VIQPTAYSDKTTFIN
+926 IIQPTAYSDKTTFIN
-941 YEITKNLFKD
+941 YEITKNLFGD
-951 EDIIKDENLGETI
+951 DIINDENLKDTI
-964 IKKTIDTIGTFYKNV
+964 VDNTIKTIGTFYKNV
-979 WNSTKSKLQR
+979 WNSTKNKLQR
-989 ITDEY
+989 LTDAY
-994 NRLETIKNNGVPVNY
+994 NNQHGTNY

-1015 SRLTEPELIK
+1015 ANITEPELIK
-1025 LANSIGEN
+1025 LADSIGEK

-1042 SNGHLVVNELL
+1042 AGKHLAVNELL

-1060 YANSNTLNAFLEQQK
+1060 YANKGTLNAFLEQQK
-1075 HLFVQNFLDN
+1075 HLFIQNFLDN
-1085 NCTYQVI
+1085 NCTYQVVN
-1092 DLNDSVDNYY
+1092 LNDSVDNYY

-1162 SSKDIVLNPLLDKFF
+1162 SSKEIVVNPLLDKFF
-1177 YVEGFLSNNLRI
+1177 YVEGFLSNNLRM
-1189 SLTGSEINHPD
+1189 SLTGSEVNHPD
-1200 KAIQTTYNLV
+1200 KAKQTTYNLV
-1210 KSCKDADDFFEK
+1210 KSCDNSEDFFEK
-1222 TKIKVSEDTFQQAKA
+1222 TKIQVSENTFQQTKE

-1242 NSVADLKYTTIPANI
+1242 NSVADLKYTTVPANI
-1257 ASFINNIY
+1257 SSFINNVY
-1265 HQSITMIA
+1265 HQSMTMIA

-1305 TKCAVIRDEGASVY
+1305 TKCAVIRDESASVY

-1362 WHAYDPETGT
+1362 WHAYDPVTGT

-1391 LNSHTSLFKMFKK
+1391 LNSHTSLFRMFKK

-1410 KGDIDLMQSIALGNL
+1410 KGDVDLMQSIALGNL
-1425 DESKVLATARW
+1425 DESKTLATVRW

-1452 LYYKDKYGDQI
+1452 LYYKDRYGDQI

-1500 VFYDSPAYKSN
+1500 IFYDSPNQKSN
-1511 HATFD
+1511 HITFD

-1531 DITNKHTINS
+1531 EMTNKHTINS

-1576 GHKVNGSADNVPL
+1576 GHKIDESANNVPL
-1589 DQDNYEQP
+1589 DQDNYMQP

-1622 SVWYDDEDLSY
+1622 SAWYDDEDLSY

-1668 YGFTYNN
+1668 YGFTYDN

-1692 KMSEAVDTFIQNF
+1692 KMSKAVDTFIQNF
-1705 ENPKQAQSD
+1705 EDPKQAQSD

-1729 KDKESLQHVIMQA
+1729 KDRESLQHVIMQA

-1774 LASTINKQAIKR
+1774 LASTINKEAIKR

-1823 DYKQFL
+1823 DYKQSL
-1829 ITLLQSHQDYT
+1829 ITLLQGYQDYN

-1849 FINGQSVKQLEN
+1849 FINGQSIKQLEN
-1861 QVQKLGIDNPNK
+1861 QVQKLKIENPDR
-1873 IDTQDITSYNHQLI
+1873 IDTQDITNYNHQLI
-1887 QRYLNN
+1887 QRYLN
-1893 RQQEVEVRPD
+1893 RKQQEVEIRPG

-1917 TEGKVHTV
+1917 SEGKVHTV
-1925 ELTSMDNY
+1925 ELNSMDDY

-1946 NNVSIKVDYKKGTY
+1946 NNVSIKVDYKKDTY
-1960 KITSSTAELNLTK
+1960 KITSPTAELNLTK
-1973 INGKWVADST
+1973 VDGEWQADST
-1983 QLSAVATQ
+1983 ELSAVATQ
-1991 LVNEVILPDGSVVTG
+1991 LVGKVTLPGGEVVTG
-2006 EKPQYN
+2006 ERQQYD

-2053 TNPKNKKANHQ
+2053 TNPKGKKANHQ
-2064 QLVQQELNN
+2064 SLVQAELNN
-2073 IYNGTY
+2073 IHNGTY

-2084 NEKTIMQ
+2084 NQKTIMQ

-2122 AQGEDYFYKKFNK
+2122 KQGENYFYKKFNK

-2173 FDASQLSTND
+2173 FEASQLSTND
-2183 KDEIYLT
+2183 KEEIYLT

-2202 INTPDVIYKD
+2202 INAPDVTYRD

-2217 TEGVVLDSN
+2217 NDGIVLDPN
-2226 QYRLKDLDDPTSVQ
+2226 QYRLRDLDDHTSVQ

-2249 VENTKQI
+2249 VETTKQI
-2256 VKGKIVYETNTLYE
+2256 VKGRVIYKTNTLYE

-2305 LAQVNNYKIYSG
+2305 LAQVNNSKIYSG
-2317 DALNHIKSA
+2317 DAFNHIKSA

-2334 LISQDV
+2334 LIDQDV
-2340 KDLLQAQLDS
+2340 KDLLQTQLDS

-2362 LIALSKENKAK
+2362 LTALSKENKAK
-2373 YEELLKEFLKKEA
+2373 YKELLEAFLRKEA
-2386 HKRYVS
+2386 HKRYIS

-2470 SIETLQAS
+2470 SVETLQAS
-2478 KTLPIPKHI
+2478 KTLPIPKYI
-2487 VVYKGDYDISSD
+2487 VVYKGDYDISSE
-2499 INVLAN
+2499 INTLINLAENQDVNEVL
-2505 LTNGQDLTKV
+2505 Q
-2515 LYNVR
+2515 NVHK
-2520 ELASADFIRQ
+2520 LGNAAFIKQ
-2530 LAKIIRIAEQHNGI
+2530 LSKIIRIAEQHNGI
-2544 NYIGDIKVLNT
+2544 NYSGDAKVLNT

-2604 DIMRKAAAN
+2604 DIMRKAADN

-2659 YYWTKILKSGNQ
+2659 YYWTKVLKSGNQ

-2684 RIKGRAKSI
+2684 RINGRAKGTPI
-2693 PVEQTINHIP
+2693 EQTINHIP
-2703 DLNKYDDQI
+2703 DLNKYDEQI
-2712 KSVLQSQFGVLDDED
+2712 KSTLQSQFGVLDNED

-2762 MYVYGMMM
+2762 MYVYGMIM

-2820 FLHGQIRTVQEDI
+2820 FLHGQIRTTYEDA
-2833 NTGEQ
+2833 NTGELQ
-2838 QNVWISKNRYVTNY
+2838 DTWMNKIKYVTNS
-2852 LKNSDIYNLVK
+2852 LKNTDIYDLVK

-2871 EDINGLG
+2871 EDIKGLG

-2926 QYKNDSDFKGDI
+2926 QYNKDSDFKGDI

-2944 YNDASEVSTISSA
+2944 YNDASEISTISSA

-2982 VRDREKALN
+2982 VTDREKALN
-2991 MDVSKIYP
+2991 MNVSKIYP

-3026 PTLDVDYIATQLDS
+3026 PTLDPEYIANELDT
-3040 AHEHDLI
+3040 AHEQDLI

-3052 YKYLIDDEYKK
+3052 YKYLVDDEYRK

-3070 IIKSTINV
+3070 IIKSTANV

-3129 VIKYVDKLNTLAFMR
+3129 VIKYVDKLNTLSFMR

-3189 GYLKENYLN
+3189 SYLKENYSN
-3198 NSLVKHLTLVPYNNT
+3198 NSLVRHLTLVPYNNT

-3249 FQGDYTIA
+3249 YQGGYTIA

-3337 KVNDPVQGYIL
+3337 KVNDPVRGYVL
-3348 KKLDNS
+3348 KKLDSN

-3362 IPPPVANEDYQ
+3362 IPPPVPDENYQ

-3392 MHNILFL
+3392 MHNTLFL
-3399 TKIVDFDGKFND
+3399 TKTVDFDGKFED
-3411 LDADE
+3411 LDVDE

>member
-1 MLMAVCNLLSTY
+1 MAVCNILNTY
-13 STADVGRALMAY
+13 EVADINMAVIKY
-25 SRDENADKF
+25 LKTGI
-34 IDRFINK
+34 IDNFINTFITK
-41 QEIPKT
+41 DINKIPKT

-63 SIQGFNKSMD
+63 SIIGFNKAFNDVIS
-73 DAIAQITSR
+73 QYSNKR
-82 KPDLLSKL
+82 PDFAPKL
-90 NNLRSKVLETLHV
+90 NELRSKVLETLHV

-111 STLEGDDS
+111 STPEGDSS
-119 IEAKSTF
+119 IEAKTTF
-126 EMLDNNQLSLDQHLK
+126 EILDNNQLSLDQHLK

-171 ASGAL
+171 ASGTL
-176 VVQVNKV
+176 VVQADKV

-207 SKYEKLPSE
+207 SKYKKLPNE
-216 FVNEEGFIGSKYFYV
+216 FVNEEGFIGGKYFYV
-231 MQAFYDHI
+231 MQAFYDHM
-239 KHISNL
+239 KHIPNL
-245 QQTLDNLSSKKL
+245 QQALDSLSSKKL

-262 ISNTELYTRIMNIL
+262 ISNTEIYTQVVNTL
-276 LQDTDF
+276 LQNPDF
-282 KNTLFNIYRSGKQQ
+282 KKTLFNIYRSGKQQ
-296 DNVKA
+296 DNVKNT
-301 VLYTADHLSSYYYEV
+301 LYSADHLSSYFYEV

-321 TKKYKHLLDT
+321 TKKYQDLLNIKINGKTVRDI
-331 DLGAGS
+331 
-337 FRELLDSFELEN
+337 LDSFELEN
-349 NDLLNATN
+349 NDLLNAAN

-362 IHFDEMLMDSLGE
+362 IHFDEMLVDSLGD
-375 SIDIKQG
+375 SIGIKQG

-390 PTKYSYKQDTTN
+390 STKYSYKQDTTN
-402 QKKGWQTGEDV
+402 QKKGWQTSESV

-421 ITDAFLNQI
+421 VTDTFLNQI
-430 RALSY
+430 RVLSY

-460 VLYSK
+460 VLYNK
-465 LDLKLW
+465 LNLFQWSENND
-471 AGSSANRTKAIND
+471 NRKQAIND
-484 FALALADFHD
+484 FALALTDLHD
-494 NPQNQLYKAL
+494 NPQNQLYTAL

-521 IPLNNNT
+521 IPLNNT
-528 TTTEYDLNILYS
+528 TATTEYDLNILYS

-551 NSLRSQELKNIKQI
+551 NSLRSQELKNVKQI
-565 NGPVAQLSAEI
+565 NGPVSQLSAEI

-597 GIVQIKVK
+597 GMVQIKVK

-629 ESERK
+629 ASERE
-634 ARRDKWQFDTI
+634 ARRSKWQFDTI
-645 NDVDGKKQYSVVIG
+645 NTVDGNKQYSVVIG
-659 DERVTYISDQILNS
+659 DEKVTYISTQILNS
-673 DGKYQD
+673 DGKYQSN
-679 KELFDDLNKVDLTVF
+679 ELFNDLNKIDLTSF

-708 RKLRNVLS
+708 RKLKDVLS
-716 FIDDHLGLKILEN
+716 FIDDHLDLKILEN

-769 DQNFAEYLSNTGKDG
+769 DQDFAEYLSNTGKDG

-789 ENNKKSKL
+789 QNNKKSKL

-809 ASFKDSVLEAWSDAY
+809 ASFKDNVLEAWSDAY

-877 TKIKGIQHDLEATSQ
+877 TKIRGIQHDLEATSQ

-926 VIQPTAYSDKTTFIN
+926 IIQPTAYSDKTTFIN
-941 YEITKNLFKD
+941 YEITKNLFGD
-951 EDIIKDENLGETI
+951 DIISDENLKDTI
-964 IKKTIDTIGTFYKNV
+964 VDNTIKTIGTFYKNV
-979 WNSTKSKLQR
+979 WNSTKNKLQR
-989 ITDEY
+989 LTDAY
-994 NRLETIKNNGVPVNY
+994 NNQHRTNY

-1015 SRLTEPELIK
+1015 ANITEPELIK
-1025 LANSIGEN
+1025 LADSIGEK

-1042 SNGHLVVNELL
+1042 VGKHLAVNELL

-1060 YANSNTLNAFLEQQK
+1060 YANKDTLNTFLEQQK
-1075 HLFVQNFLDN
+1075 HLFIQNFLDN
-1085 NCTYQVI
+1085 NCTYQVV

-1162 SSKDIVLNPLLDKFF
+1162 SSKDIVVNPLLDKFF
-1177 YVEGFLSNNLRI
+1177 YVEGFLSNNLRM

-1200 KAIQTTYNLV
+1200 KAKQTTYNLV
-1210 KSCKDADDFFEK
+1210 KSCNNSVDFFTK
-1222 TKIKVSEDTFQQAKA
+1222 TKIQVSENTFQQAKE

-1257 ASFINNIY
+1257 SSFINDVY
-1265 HQSITMIA
+1265 HQSMTMIA

-1287 PATLQYCLPK
+1287 PATLQYCQPK

-1305 TKCAVIRDEGASVY
+1305 TKCAVIRDESASVY
-1319 NYRGDHEKD
+1319 NYRGDHEDD

-1362 WHAYDPETGT
+1362 WHAYDPVTGT

-1391 LNSHTSLFKMFKK
+1391 LNSHTSLFRMFKK

-1410 KGDIDLMQSIALGNL
+1410 KGDVDLMQSIALGNL
-1425 DESKVLATARW
+1425 DESKILATARW

-1443 NADGVKSNQ
+1443 NADGVKDNQ

-1463 QITGFNKTVTKEGNT
+1463 QITGFNKTITKEKNT

-1500 VFYDSPAYKSN
+1500 VFYDSPNQKSN
-1511 HATFD
+1511 HITFD

-1531 DITNKHTINS
+1531 EMTNKHTINS

-1576 GHKVNGSADNVPL
+1576 GHKINESVNAPL
-1589 DQDNYEQP
+1589 DQDNYIQP

-1622 SVWYDDEDLSY
+1622 SAWYDDEDLSY

-1668 YGFTYNN
+1668 YGFTYDN

-1705 ENPKQAQSD
+1705 EDPKQAQSD

-1729 KDKESLQHVIMQA
+1729 KDRESLQHVIMQA

-1774 LASTINKQAIKR
+1774 LASTINKEAIKR

-1823 DYKQFL
+1823 DYKQSL
-1829 ITLLQSHQDYT
+1829 ITLLQSHKDYT
-1840 PETNSIGEF
+1840 PQTNSIGEF
-1849 FINGQSVKQLEN
+1849 FINGQSTKQLED
-1861 QVQKLGIDNPNK
+1861 QVQKLKIENPDR

-1887 QRYLNN
+1887 QRYLN
-1893 RQQEVEVRPD
+1893 RKQQEVEIRPD

-1917 TEGKVHTV
+1917 SEGKIHTV
-1925 ELTSMDNY
+1925 ELNSMDDY

-1960 KITSSTAELNLTK
+1960 KITSPTAELNLTK
-1973 INGKWVADST
+1973 VNGKWIADST
-1983 QLSAVATQ
+1983 ELSAVATQ
-1991 LVNEVILPDGSVVTG
+1991 LVGAVVLPDKSVVTG
-2006 EKPQYN
+2006 ERQQYN

-2039 YMNIFDSPVIRNAY
+2039 YMNIFDSPVIRDAY
-2053 TNPKNKKANHQ
+2053 TNPKGKKANHQ
-2064 QLVQQELNN
+2064 SLVQAELNN
-2073 IYNGTY
+2073 IHNGTY

-2084 NEKTIMQ
+2084 NQKTIMQ
-2091 GSLQNYAAELVM
+2091 ESLQNYAAELVM

-2122 AQGEDYFYKKFNK
+2122 KQGEDYFYKKFNK

-2183 KDEIYLT
+2183 KEEIYLT

-2202 INTPDVIYKD
+2202 INAPEVAYKD

-2217 TEGVVLDSN
+2217 NDGIVLDPD
-2226 QYRLKDLDDPTSVQ
+2226 QYRLRDLDDPTSVQ
-2240 RRVDYIKQY
+2240 RRVDYVKQY
-2249 VENTKQI
+2249 VETTKQI
-2256 VKGKIVYETNTLYE
+2256 VKGRVVYKTHTLYE

-2275 DFEIAL
+2275 DFKIAL
-2281 GNKEDAAKQRASL
+2281 GNEADAAKQRASII
-2294 VAKIYRADNYK
+2294 AKIYRADNYK
-2305 LAQVNNYKIYSG
+2305 LAQINNYKEYSEG
-2317 DALNHIKSA
+2317 ALKHISSA
-2326 SSFFLGNQ
+2326 SGFFIKNQ
-2334 LISQDV
+2334 LIDQDV
-2340 KDLLQAQLDS
+2340 RKLLETQLGR
-2350 ITTTNQ
+2350 ITATNQ

-2362 LIALSKENKAK
+2362 LVALSKKNKAT
-2373 YEELLKEFLKKEA
+2373 YEELLEDFLRREA

-2470 SIETLQAS
+2470 SVETLQAS

-2499 INVLAN
+2499 INILAN
-2505 LTNGQDLTKV
+2505 LTDGQDLTKV

-2520 ELASADFIRQ
+2520 ELANADFIRQ
-2530 LAKIIRIAEQHNGI
+2530 LGIIIKIAEKHNGI
-2544 NYIGDIKVLNT
+2544 NYKGDAGVLKA
-2555 LIETI
+2555 LIEAI
-2560 NKHENYL
+2560 NWHENYL

-2604 DIMRKAAAN
+2604 GIMRKAADN

-2659 YYWTKILKSGNQ
+2659 YYWTKVLKSGNQ

-2684 RIKGRAKSI
+2684 RINGRAKGTPI
-2693 PVEQTINHIP
+2693 EQTINHIP
-2703 DLNKYDDQI
+2703 DLNRYDEQI
-2712 KSVLQSQFGVLDDED
+2712 KSTLQSQFGVLDNED

-2820 FLHGQIRTVQEDI
+2820 FLHGQIRAVKEDI
-2833 NTGEQ
+2833 ETGEQ
-2838 QNVWISKNRYVTNY
+2838 QTVWMNKIKYVINS
-2852 LKNSDIYNLVK
+2852 LKNTDIYDLVK

-2871 EDINGLG
+2871 EDIKGLG
-2878 SIMQAYI
+2878 SVMQAYI

-2898 LIDTDDVEVNSYLRY
+2898 LIDTNDVEVNSYLRY

-2926 QYKNDSDFKGDI
+2926 QYKKDSDFKNDI

-2944 YNDASEVSTISSA
+2944 YNDASEISTISSA

-2982 VRDREKALN
+2982 VTDREKALN
-2991 MDVSKIYP
+2991 INVSKIYP

-3026 PTLDVDYIATQLDS
+3026 PTLDPEYIANELDI
-3040 AHEHDLI
+3040 AHEQDLI

-3052 YKYLIDDEYKK
+3052 YKYLVDDEYRK
-3063 QASDYYD
+3063 QTSDYYD
-3070 IIKSTINV
+3070 IIKSTANV

-3116 ANSESVNDKQLNG
+3116 ANSENVNDKQLNG
-3129 VIKYVDKLNTLAFMR
+3129 VIKYVDKLNTLSFMR

-3152 QVDGF
+3152 QADGF

-3189 GYLKENYLN
+3189 NYLKETYPN

-3249 FQGDYTIA
+3249 YQGDYTIA

-3282 VCTNPKNIL
+3282 VCTNPENIL

-3337 KVNDPVQGYIL
+3337 KVNDPVQGYVL
-3348 KKLDNS
+3348 KKLDSN

-3362 IPPPVANEDYQ
+3362 IPPPVPDEDYQ

-3392 MHNILFL
+3392 MHNTLFL
-3399 TKIVDFDGKFND
+3399 TKTVDFDGKFED

>member
-1 MLMAVCNLLSTY
+1 MAVCNLLNTY
-13 STADVGRALMAY
+13 NAADIGRALMAY
-25 SRDENADKF
+25 LRDENADKF

-41 QEIPKT
+41 QGIPKT

-73 DAIAQITSR
+73 DAIASVTSR
-82 KPDLLSKL
+82 KPDSRSKL
-90 NNLRSKVLETLHV
+90 EELKSKVLETLHV

-111 STLEGDDS
+111 STPEGDSS
-119 IEAKSTF
+119 IEAKTTF
-126 EMLDNNQLSLDQHLK
+126 EVLDNNQLSLDQHLK

-156 EGFSDN
+156 EGFKDN

-176 VVQVNKV
+176 VVQIDKV

-239 KHISNL
+239 KHIPNL
-245 QQTLDNLSSKKL
+245 QQTLDSLSSKKL

-262 ISNTELYTRIMNIL
+262 ISNTKTYTQVVKTL
-276 LQDTDF
+276 LQNDAF
-282 KNTLFNIYRSGKQQ
+282 KHTLQNIYRSGKQQ
-296 DNVKA
+296 DNVENT
-301 VLYTADHLSSYYYEV
+301 LYSADHLSSYFYEV

-321 TKKYKHLLDT
+321 TKKYQDLLNTEIEGKTVKDI
-331 DLGAGS
+331 
-337 FRELLDSFELEN
+337 LDSFELEN
-349 NDLLNATN
+349 NDLLSATN

-460 VLYSK
+460 VLYGK
-465 LDLKLW
+465 LDLKQW
-471 AGSSANRTKAIND
+471 AGSNDNRTEAIND

-521 IPLNNNT
+521 IPLNNT
-528 TTTEYDLNILYS
+528 TATTEYDLNILYS

-551 NSLRSQELKNIKQI
+551 NSLRSQELKNVKQI

-629 ESERK
+629 ASERE
-634 ARRDKWQFDTI
+634 ARRNKWQFDTI

-659 DERVTYISDQILNS
+659 DERVTYVSDQILNS

-679 KELFDDLNKVDLTVF
+679 KELFDDLNKVDLTIF
-694 RQKLLRNEELTERE
+694 RQKLLRSEELTERE
-708 RKLRNVLS
+708 RKLKDVLS

-729 PSQKIQQLEIFQQ
+729 PSQRIQQLEIFQQ

-769 DQNFAEYLSNTGKDG
+769 DQDFAEYLSNTGKDG

-789 ENNKKSKL
+789 QNNKKSKL

-809 ASFKDSVLEAWSDAY
+809 ASFKDNVLEAWSDAY

-892 WQESKQLKNFS
+892 WQESKQLKSFS

-926 VIQPTAYSDKTTFIN
+926 IIQPTAYSDKTTFIN
-941 YEITKNLFKD
+941 YEITKNLFGD
-951 EDIIKDENLGETI
+951 DIIKDENLGDTI
-964 IKKTIDTIGTFYKNV
+964 VKQTIDTIGTFYKNV

-1060 YANSNTLNAFLEQQK
+1060 YANSNTLKAFLEQQK

-1085 NCTYQVI
+1085 NCTYQVV

-1162 SSKDIVLNPLLDKFF
+1162 PGKNVVLNPLLDKFF
-1177 YVEGFLSNNLRI
+1177 YVEGFLSNNLRM

-1200 KAIQTTYNLV
+1200 KAKQTTYNLV
-1210 KSCKDADDFFEK
+1210 KSCSDTDDFFEK

-1257 ASFINNIY
+1257 SSFINSIY
-1265 HQSITMIA
+1265 HKSMTMIA

-1319 NYRGDHEKD
+1319 NYRGDHEND

-1362 WHAYDPETGT
+1362 WHAYDPVTGT

-1391 LNSHTSLFKMFKK
+1391 LNSHTSLFRMFKK

-1410 KGDIDLMQSIALGNL
+1410 KGDVDLMQSIALGNL
-1425 DESKVLATARW
+1425 DESKILATARW

-1463 QITGFNKTVTKEGNT
+1463 QITGFNKTVTKEGKT

-1491 EAPSHKVYH
+1491 EAPSHRVYH
-1500 VFYDSPAYKSN
+1500 IFYDSPDQKSN

-1516 TWQQAQAFLMDQSNP
+1516 TWQQAQTFLMDQSNP

-1617 NINQS
+1617 NINQFS
-1622 SVWYDDEDLSY
+1622 AWYDDKDLSY

-1646 ADHDIID
+1646 ADHDIIN

-1668 YGFTYNN
+1668 YGFTYDN

-1692 KMSEAVDTFIQNF
+1692 KMNDAVDTFIQNF
-1705 ENPKQAQSD
+1705 DDPKQAQSD

-1729 KDKESLQHVIMQA
+1729 KDRESLQHVIMQA

-1763 DPNVYSDFIAT
+1763 DPNIYSDFIAT
-1774 LASTINKQAIKR
+1774 LASTINKEAIKR

-1823 DYKQFL
+1823 DYKQSL
-1829 ITLLQSHQDYT
+1829 ITLLQSHPDYT

-1861 QVQKLGIDNPNK
+1861 QVQKLGIENPDK

-1887 QRYLNN
+1887 QRYLNR
-1893 RQQEVEVRPD
+1893 RQQEVEIRPD

-1917 TEGKVHTV
+1917 TEGKVHVV
-1925 ELTSMDNY
+1925 ELNSMDDY
-1933 YKFKDGINDIEIA
+1933 YKFKDGISDIEIA

-1960 KITSSTAELNLTK
+1960 KITSPTAELNLTK
-1973 INGKWVADST
+1973 IDGKWVADST
-1983 QLSAVATQ
+1983 ELSAIATQ
-1991 LVNEVILPDGSVVTG
+1991 LVGKVILLDGSVMTG
-2006 EKPQYN
+2006 EKQQYD

-2053 TNPKNKKANHQ
+2053 TNPKGRKANHQ

-2073 IYNGTY
+2073 IHNGTY

-2122 AQGEDYFYKKFNK
+2122 KQGEDYFYKKFSK

-2183 KDEIYLT
+2183 KEEIYLT

-2202 INTPDVIYKD
+2202 IDAPDVIYKD

-2226 QYRLKDLDDPTSVQ
+2226 QYRLRDLDDPTSVQ

-2249 VENTKQI
+2249 VETTKQI
-2256 VKGKIVYETNTLYE
+2256 VKGRVIYNTNTLYE

-2281 GNKEDAAKQRASL
+2281 GNKADAAKQRASL
-2294 VAKIYRADNYK
+2294 IAKIYRADNYK
-2305 LAQVNNYKIYSG
+2305 LAQVNNCKVYSG
-2317 DALNHIKSA
+2317 DAFNHIKSA

-2350 ITTTNQ
+2350 ITTTSQ

-2362 LIALSKENKAK
+2362 LTALSKENKAK
-2373 YEELLKEFLKKEA
+2373 YEGLLKEFLKKEA

-2470 SIETLQAS
+2470 SVETLQAS

-2487 VVYKGDYDISSD
+2487 VAYKGDYDISSEINTLINLTENQD
-2499 INVLAN
+2499 INEVL
-2505 LTNGQDLTKV
+2505 Q
-2515 LYNVR
+2515 NVH
-2520 ELASADFIRQ
+2520 ELGSAAFIKQ

-2544 NYIGDIKVLNT
+2544 NYSGDAKVLNT

-2604 DIMRKAAAN
+2604 GIMRKAADN

-2659 YYWTKILKSGNQ
+2659 YYWTKVLKSGNQ

-2684 RIKGRAKSI
+2684 RINGRANGTPI
-2693 PVEQTINHIP
+2693 VQTINHIP
-2703 DLNKYDDQI
+2703 DLNKYDEQI
-2712 KSVLQSQFGVLDDED
+2712 KSTLQSQFGVLDDED

-2796 MFQNESGNAAMAINL
+2796 MFQNESGNASMAINL

-2820 FLHGQIRTVQEDI
+2820 FLHGQIKTVQEDI

-2838 QNVWISKNRYVTNY
+2838 QDVWINKNRYVTNY
-2852 LKNSDIYNLVK
+2852 LKNSDIYSLVK

-2871 EDINGLG
+2871 EDIKGLG

-2885 NYAIINQDVDLTE
+2885 NYAIINPDVDLTE
-2898 LIDTDDVEVNSYLRY
+2898 LIDTNDVEVNSYLRY

-2926 QYKNDSDFKGDI
+2926 QYRNDSDFKGDI

-3026 PTLDVDYIATQLDS
+3026 PTLDVDYIASQLDI
-3040 AHEHDLI
+3040 AHEQDLI

-3052 YKYLIDDEYKK
+3052 YKYLVDDEYRK
-3063 QASDYYD
+3063 QASGYYD

-3157 DPYFQSIKVNKIDP
+3157 DPYFQSVKVNKIDP

-3189 GYLKENYLN
+3189 TYLKENYPN
-3198 NSLVKHLTLVPYNNT
+3198 NSLVRHLTLVPYNNT

-3231 REAYDDILRGMA
+3231 REAYDDILRGIA

-3362 IPPPVANEDYQ
+3362 IPPPVANENPQ

-3399 TKIVDFDGKFND
+3399 TKTVDFDGKFDD

>member
-1 MLMAVCNLLSTY
+1 MAVCNLLNTY
-13 STADVGRALMAY
+13 NAADIGRALMAY
-25 SRDENADKF
+25 LRDENADKF

-41 QEIPKT
+41 QGIPKT

-73 DAIAQITSR
+73 DAIASVTSR
-82 KPDLLSKL
+82 KPDSRSKL
-90 NNLRSKVLETLHV
+90 EELKSKVLETLHV

-111 STLEGDDS
+111 STPEGDSS
-119 IEAKSTF
+119 IEAKTTF
-126 EMLDNNQLSLDQHLK
+126 EVLDNNQLSLDQHLK

-156 EGFSDN
+156 EGFKDN

-176 VVQVNKV
+176 VVQIDKV

-239 KHISNL
+239 KHIPNL
-245 QQTLDNLSSKKL
+245 QQTLDSLSSKKL

-262 ISNTELYTRIMNIL
+262 ISNTKTYTQVVKTL
-276 LQDTDF
+276 LQNDAF
-282 KNTLFNIYRSGKQQ
+282 KHTLQNIYRSGKQQ
-296 DNVKA
+296 DNVENT
-301 VLYTADHLSSYYYEV
+301 LYSADHLSSYFYEV

-321 TKKYKHLLDT
+321 TKKYQDLLNTEIEGKTVKDI
-331 DLGAGS
+331 
-337 FRELLDSFELEN
+337 LDSFELEN
-349 NDLLNATN
+349 NDLLSATN

-460 VLYSK
+460 VLYGK
-465 LDLKLW
+465 LDLKQW
-471 AGSSANRTKAIND
+471 AGSNDNRTEAIND

-521 IPLNNNT
+521 IPLNNT
-528 TTTEYDLNILYS
+528 TATTEYDLNILYS

-551 NSLRSQELKNIKQI
+551 NSLRSQELKNVKQI

-629 ESERK
+629 ASERE
-634 ARRDKWQFDTI
+634 ARRNKWQFDTI

-659 DERVTYISDQILNS
+659 DERVTYVSDQILNS

-679 KELFDDLNKVDLTVF
+679 KELFDDLNKVDLTIF
-694 RQKLLRNEELTERE
+694 RQKLLRSEELTERE
-708 RKLRNVLS
+708 RKLKDVLS

-729 PSQKIQQLEIFQQ
+729 PSQRIQQLEIFQQ

-769 DQNFAEYLSNTGKDG
+769 DQDFAEYLSNTGKDG

-789 ENNKKSKL
+789 QNNKKSKL

-809 ASFKDSVLEAWSDAY
+809 ASFKDNILEAWSDAY

-892 WQESKQLKNFS
+892 WQESKQLKSFS

-926 VIQPTAYSDKTTFIN
+926 IIQPTAYSDKTTFIN
-941 YEITKNLFKD
+941 YEITKNLFGD
-951 EDIIKDENLGETI
+951 DIIKDENLGDTI
-964 IKKTIDTIGTFYKNV
+964 VKQTIDTIGTFYKNV
-979 WNSTKSKLQR
+979 WNSTKNKLQR
-989 ITDEY
+989 LTDAY
-994 NRLETIKNNGVPVNY
+994 NNQNGTNY

-1015 SRLTEPELIK
+1015 ANITEPELIK
-1025 LANSIGEN
+1025 LADSIGEK

-1042 SNGHLVVNELL
+1042 AGKHLAVNELL

-1060 YANSNTLNAFLEQQK
+1060 YANPNTLKTFLEQQK
-1075 HLFVQNFLDN
+1075 QLFVQNFLDN

-1148 KQNGLNIISNTKID
+1148 KQNGLNIISNTKVD
-1162 SSKDIVLNPLLDKFF
+1162 PNKDVVLNPLLDKFF
-1177 YVEGFLSNNLRI
+1177 YVEGFLSNNLRM

-1200 KAIQTTYNLV
+1200 KAKQTTYNLV
-1210 KSCKDADDFFEK
+1210 KSCSDADDFFEK
-1222 TKIKVSEDTFQQAKA
+1222 TKIKVNEDTFQQAKE

-1257 ASFINNIY
+1257 SSFINSIY
-1265 HQSITMIA
+1265 HKSMTMIA

-1319 NYRGDHEKD
+1319 NYRGDHEDD

-1362 WHAYDPETGT
+1362 WHAYDPVTGT

-1391 LNSHTSLFKMFKK
+1391 LNSHTSLFRMFKK

-1410 KGDIDLMQSIALGNL
+1410 KGDVDLMQSIALGNL

-1491 EAPSHKVYH
+1491 EAPSHRVYH
-1500 VFYDSPAYKSN
+1500 IFYDSPDQKSN

-1576 GHKVNGSADNVPL
+1576 GHKVDGSADNVPL
-1589 DQDNYEQP
+1589 DQDNYIQP

-1622 SVWYDDEDLSY
+1622 SAWYDDKDLSY

-1646 ADHDIID
+1646 ADHDIIN

-1668 YGFTYNN
+1668 YGFTYDN

-1692 KMSEAVDTFIQNF
+1692 KMNDAVDTFIQNF
-1705 ENPKQAQSD
+1705 DDPKQAQSD

-1729 KDKESLQHVIMQA
+1729 KDRESLQHVIMQA

-1763 DPNVYSDFIAT
+1763 DPNIYSDFIAT
-1774 LASTINKQAIKR
+1774 LASTINKEAIKR

-1823 DYKQFL
+1823 DYKQSL
-1829 ITLLQSHQDYT
+1829 IALLQSHQDYT
-1840 PETNSIGEF
+1840 PQTNSIGEF

-1861 QVQKLGIDNPNK
+1861 QVQKLKIENPDK

-1887 QRYLNN
+1887 QRYLNR
-1893 RQQEVEVRPD
+1893 RQQEVEIRPD

-1917 TEGKVHTV
+1917 TEGKIHVV
-1925 ELTSMDNY
+1925 ELNSMDDY

-1960 KITSSTAELNLTK
+1960 KITSPTAELNLIK
-1973 INGKWVADST
+1973 IDGKWVADST
-1983 QLSAVATQ
+1983 ELSAVATQ
-1991 LVNEVILPDGSVVTG
+1991 LVGKVILPDGSVVTG
-2006 EKPQYN
+2006 EKQQYD

-2053 TNPKNKKANHQ
+2053 INPEGKKANHQ
-2064 QLVQQELNN
+2064 QLVQEELNN
-2073 IYNGTY
+2073 IHNGTY

-2084 NEKTIMQ
+2084 NQKTIMQ

-2122 AQGEDYFYKKFNK
+2122 KQGEDYFYKKFNK

-2183 KDEIYLT
+2183 KEEIYLT
-2190 RGNRDLFKVGKW
+2190 RSNRDLFKVGKW
-2202 INTPDVIYKD
+2202 IDAPDVIYRD

-2226 QYRLKDLDDPTSVQ
+2226 QYRLRDLDDPTSVQ

-2249 VENTKQI
+2249 VETTKQI
-2256 VKGKIVYETNTLYE
+2256 VKGRVIYKTNTLYE

-2305 LAQVNNYKIYSG
+2305 LAQVNNYKVYSG
-2317 DALNHIKSA
+2317 DGFNHIKSA

-2350 ITTTNQ
+2350 ITTTSQ

-2362 LIALSKENKAK
+2362 LAALSKENKAK
-2373 YEELLKEFLKKEA
+2373 YKELLEAFLKKEA

-2445 KAYIMGQSYDENAA
+2445 KAYIMGQSYDENAT

-2470 SIETLQAS
+2470 SAETLQAS

-2487 VVYKGDYDISSD
+2487 VAYKGDYDISSKINTLINLTENQD
-2499 INVLAN
+2499 INEVL
-2505 LTNGQDLTKV
+2505 Q
-2515 LYNVR
+2515 NVH
-2520 ELASADFIRQ
+2520 ELGSAAFIKQ

-2544 NYIGDIKVLNT
+2544 NYSGDAKVLNT

-2604 DIMRKAAAN
+2604 DIMRKAAHN

-2659 YYWTKILKSGNQ
+2659 YYWTKVLKSGNQ

-2684 RIKGRAKSI
+2684 RINGRANGTPI
-2693 PVEQTINHIP
+2693 EQTINHIP
-2703 DLNKYDDQI
+2703 DLNKYDEQI
-2712 KSVLQSQFGVLDDED
+2712 KSTLQSQFGVLDNED

-2796 MFQNESGNAAMAINL
+2796 MFQNESGNASMAINL

-2838 QNVWISKNRYVTNY
+2838 QNVWINKNKYVTNY
-2852 LKNSDIYNLVK
+2852 LKNSDIYSLVK

-2871 EDINGLG
+2871 EDIKGLG

-2885 NYAIINQDVDLTE
+2885 NYAIINPDIDLTE
-2898 LIDTDDVEVNSYLRY
+2898 LIDTNDVEVNSYLRY

-2926 QYKNDSDFKGDI
+2926 QYRNDSDFKGDI

-2991 MDVSKIYP
+2991 MNVSKIYP

-3026 PTLDVDYIATQLDS
+3026 PTLDVDYIATQLDI
-3040 AHEHDLI
+3040 AHDQDLI

-3052 YKYLIDDEYKK
+3052 YKYLVDDEYRK

-3070 IIKSTINV
+3070 IIKGTINV

-3157 DPYFQSIKVNKIDP
+3157 DPYFQSVKVNKIDP

-3189 GYLKENYLN
+3189 TYLRENYPN
-3198 NSLVKHLTLVPYNNT
+3198 NSLVRHLTLVPYNNT

-3231 REAYDDILRGMA
+3231 REAYDDILRGIA

-3362 IPPPVANEDYQ
+3362 IPPPVANENPQ

-3399 TKIVDFDGKFND
+3399 TKTVDFDGKFDD
-3411 LDADE
+3411 LDVDE

>member
-1 MLMAVCNLLSTY
+1 MAVCNLLNTY
-13 STADVGRALMAY
+13 SAADIGRALMAY
-25 SRDENADKF
+25 LRDENADKF

-41 QEIPKT
+41 QGIPKT

-73 DAIAQITSR
+73 DAIASVTSR
-82 KPDLLSKL
+82 KPDSHSKL
-90 NNLRSKVLETLHV
+90 EELKSKVLETLHV

-111 STLEGDDS
+111 STPEGDSS
-119 IEAKSTF
+119 IEAKTTF

-156 EGFSDN
+156 EGFNDN
-162 LFAASYYNI
+162 LFAACYYNV
-171 ASGAL
+171 ASGEL
-176 VVQVNKV
+176 VVQADNV
-183 LNQNLIDLKNKYFKQ
+183 LNQNLINLKNKYFKQ

-207 SKYEKLPSE
+207 SKYEKLPNE

-231 MQAFYDHI
+231 MQAFYDHM
-239 KHISNL
+239 KHIPNL
-245 QQTLDNLSSKKL
+245 QQTLDNLSSKRL

-262 ISNTELYTRIMNIL
+262 ISNTELYTSIMNIL
-276 LQDTDF
+276 LQNTDF

-296 DNVKA
+296 DNVKT

-321 TKKYKHLLDT
+321 NKKYKHLLAT

-337 FRELLDSFELEN
+337 FKELLDSFELEN
-349 NDLLNATN
+349 NDLLNAAN

-362 IHFDEMLMDSLGE
+362 IHFDEMLIDSLGDA
-375 SIDIKQG
+375 IDIKQG

-390 PTKYSYKQDTTN
+390 PTKYSYKQETAH
-402 QKKGWQTGEDV
+402 QKKSWQQSESV
-413 KSEKYVAK
+413 ESEKYIANVVK
-421 ITDAFLNQI
+421 AFFSQI
-430 RALSY
+430 RVLNY

-460 VLYSK
+460 VLYNK
-465 LDLKLW
+465 INLVQW
-471 AGSSANRTKAIND
+471 AGSSYNRIQAVND
-484 FALALADFHD
+484 FALALADLHE
-494 NPQNQLYKAL
+494 NPQSQLYKAL

-521 IPLNNNT
+521 IPLNNT
-528 TTTEYDLNILYS
+528 TATTEYDLNILYS

-551 NSLRSQELKNIKQI
+551 NSLRSQELKNAKQI
-565 NGPVAQLSAEI
+565 NGTVAQLSAEI
-576 SGIIARNTTMHYLE
+576 SGIIDRNTTMHYLE

-597 GIVQIKVK
+597 GMVQIKVK

-629 ESERK
+629 ASEHE
-634 ARRDKWQFDTI
+634 ARRKKWQFDTI
-645 NDVDGKKQYSVVIG
+645 STVDGNKQYSIVIG
-659 DERVTYISDQILNS
+659 DEKVTYISTQILNS
-673 DGKYQD
+673 DGKYQNN
-679 KELFDDLNKVDLTVF
+679 ELFNDLNKIDLTSF

-708 RKLRNVLS
+708 RKLKDLLS
-716 FIDDHLGLKILEN
+716 FIDDHLGLKILDN

-769 DQNFAEYLSNTGKDG
+769 DQDFAQYLSNTGKDG

-926 VIQPTAYSDKTTFIN
+926 IIQPTAYSDKTTFIN
-941 YEITKNLFKD
+941 YEITKNLFGD
-951 EDIIKDENLGETI
+951 DIINDKNLKDTI
-964 IKKTIDTIGTFYKNV
+964 VDNTIKTIGTFYKNV
-979 WNSTKSKLQR
+979 WNSTKNKLQR
-989 ITDEY
+989 LTDEY

-1015 SRLTEPELIK
+1015 ANITEPELIK
-1025 LANSIGEN
+1025 LADSIGEK

-1042 SNGHLVVNELL
+1042 AGKHLAVNELL

-1060 YANSNTLNAFLEQQK
+1060 YANKGTLNAFLEQQK

-1085 NCTYQVI
+1085 NCTYQVVN
-1092 DLNDSVDNYY
+1092 LNDSVDNYY

-1120 GLYKNDSKGRSAFF
+1120 GLYKNDSKGRSTFF

-1162 SSKDIVLNPLLDKFF
+1162 SSKDIVVNPLLDKFF
-1177 YVEGFLSNNLRI
+1177 YVEGFLSNNLRM

-1200 KAIQTTYNLV
+1200 KAKQTTYNLV
-1210 KSCKDADDFFEK
+1210 KSCDNSEEFFEK
-1222 TKIKVSEDTFQQAKA
+1222 TKIQVSENTFQQAKE

-1257 ASFINNIY
+1257 SNFINSVY
-1265 HQSITMIA
+1265 HQSMTMIA

-1362 WHAYDPETGT
+1362 WHAYDPVTGT

-1391 LNSHTSLFKMFKK
+1391 LNSHTSLFRMFKK

-1410 KGDIDLMQSIALGNL
+1410 KGDVDLMQSIALGNL
-1425 DESKVLATARW
+1425 DESKILATVRW

-1443 NADGVKSNQ
+1443 NADGVKNNQ

-1478 LYYTTEAPVIKGI
+1478 LYYTTGAPVIKGI

-1500 VFYDSPAYKSN
+1500 VFYDSPNQKSN
-1511 HATFD
+1511 HVTFD

-1531 DITNKHTINS
+1531 EMTNKHTINS

-1576 GHKVNGSADNVPL
+1576 GHKIDESANNVPL
-1589 DQDNYEQP
+1589 DQDNYIQP

-1617 NINQS
+1617 NINQYS
-1622 SVWYDDEDLSY
+1622 AWYDDKDLSY

-1668 YGFTYNN
+1668 YGFTYDN

-1705 ENPKQAQSD
+1705 EDPKQAQSD
-1714 LYDAIGRIVMKSSSI
+1714 LYDSIGRIIMKSSSI
-1729 KDKESLQHVIMQA
+1729 KDRESLQHVIMQA

-1774 LASTINKQAIKR
+1774 LASTINKEAIKR

-1823 DYKQFL
+1823 DYKQSL
-1829 ITLLQSHQDYT
+1829 ITLLQGHKDYT
-1840 PETNSIGEF
+1840 PQTNSIGEF
-1849 FINGQSVKQLEN
+1849 FINGQSTKQLEN
-1861 QVQKLGIDNPNK
+1861 QVQKLKIENPDR

-1887 QRYLNN
+1887 QRYLN
-1893 RQQEVEVRPD
+1893 RKQQEVEIRPD

-1917 TEGKVHTV
+1917 SEGKVHTV
-1925 ELTSMDNY
+1925 ELNSMDDY

-1946 NNVSIKVDYKKGTY
+1946 NNVFIKVDYKKGTY
-1960 KITSSTAELNLTK
+1960 KITSPTAELNLTK
-1973 INGKWVADST
+1973 VDGEWQADST
-1983 QLSAVATQ
+1983 ELSAVATQ
-1991 LVNEVILPDGSVVTG
+1991 LVGKVTLPGGRVVTG
-2006 EKPQYN
+2006 EKQQYD

-2039 YMNIFDSPVIRNAY
+2039 YMNIFDSPVIRDAY
-2053 TNPKNKKANHQ
+2053 TNPEGKKANHQ
-2064 QLVQQELNN
+2064 SLVQAELNN
-2073 IYNGTY
+2073 IHNGTY

-2122 AQGEDYFYKKFNK
+2122 KQGENYFYKKFNK

-2183 KDEIYLT
+2183 KEEIYLT

-2202 INTPDVIYKD
+2202 INAPDVTYRD

-2217 TEGVVLDSN
+2217 TDGIVLDPN
-2226 QYRLKDLDDPTSVQ
+2226 QYRLRDLDDPTSVQ
-2240 RRVDYIKQY
+2240 RRVDYVKQY
-2249 VENTKQI
+2249 VETTKQI
-2256 VKGKIVYETNTLYE
+2256 VKRRVVYRTNTLYE

-2275 DFEIAL
+2275 DFKIAL
-2281 GNKEDAAKQRASL
+2281 GNEADAAKQRASII
-2294 VAKIYRADNYK
+2294 AKIYRADNYK
-2305 LAQVNNYKIYSG
+2305 LAQVNNYKVYSG
-2317 DALNHIKSA
+2317 DAFKHIKSA
-2326 SSFFLGNQ
+2326 SSYFLGNQ
-2334 LISQDV
+2334 LIDQDV
-2340 KDLLQAQLDS
+2340 RKLLETQLDS

-2362 LIALSKENKAK
+2362 LVALSKENKAK
-2373 YEELLKEFLKKEA
+2373 YKELLEAFLRKGA
-2386 HKRYVS
+2386 HKRYIS

-2470 SIETLQAS
+2470 SVETLQAS

-2487 VVYKGDYDISSD
+2487 VAYKGDYDISSEINTLINLAENQD
-2499 INVLAN
+2499 INEVL
-2505 LTNGQDLTKV
+2505 Q
-2515 LYNVR
+2515 NVR
-2520 ELASADFIRQ
+2520 ELGNAAFIRQ
-2530 LAKIIRIAEQHNGI
+2530 LSKIIRIAEQHNGI
-2544 NYIGDIKVLNT
+2544 NYSGDAKVLDT

-2604 DIMRKAAAN
+2604 DIMRKAADN

-2659 YYWTKILKSGNQ
+2659 YYWTKVLKSGNQ

-2684 RIKGRAKSI
+2684 RINGRAKGTPI
-2693 PVEQTINHIP
+2693 EQTINHIP
-2703 DLNKYDDQI
+2703 DLNKYDEQI
-2712 KSVLQSQFGVLDDED
+2712 KSILQSQFGVLDNED

-2820 FLHGQIRTVQEDI
+2820 FLHGQIKTIYEDAS
-2833 NTGEQ
+2833 TGEPQ
-2838 QNVWISKNRYVTNY
+2838 DTWMNKIKYVTNS
-2852 LKNSDIYNLVK
+2852 LKNTDIYDLVK

-2871 EDINGLG
+2871 EDIKGLG

-2898 LIDTDDVEVNSYLRY
+2898 LIDTNDVEVNSYLRY

-2926 QYKNDSDFKGDI
+2926 QYNKDLDFKGDI

-2944 YNDASEVSTISSA
+2944 YNDASEISTISSA

-2982 VRDREKALN
+2982 VTDREKALN

-3012 QAKEQLINRLHENN
+3012 QVKEQLINRLHENN
-3026 PTLDVDYIATQLDS
+3026 PTLDLEYIANELDI
-3040 AHEHDLI
+3040 AHEQDLI

-3052 YKYLIDDEYKK
+3052 YKYLVDDEYRK
-3063 QASDYYD
+3063 QTSDYYD
-3070 IIKSTINV
+3070 IIKSTANV

-3189 GYLKENYLN
+3189 SYLRENYSN
-3198 NSLVKHLTLVPYNNT
+3198 NSLVRHLTLVPYNNT

-3243 DFETRQ
+3243 DFETKQ
-3249 FQGDYTIA
+3249 YQGDYTIA

-3337 KVNDPVQGYIL
+3337 KVNDPVRGYVL
-3348 KKLDNS
+3348 KKLDSN

-3362 IPPPVANEDYQ
+3362 IPPPVPDESYQ

-3392 MHNILFL
+3392 MHNTLFL
-3399 TKIVDFDGKFND
+3399 TKTVDFDGKFED

>member
-1 MLMAVCNLLSTY
+1 MAVCNLLNTY
-13 STADVGRALMAY
+13 SAADIGRALMAY
-25 SRDENADKF
+25 LRDENADKF

-41 QEIPKT
+41 QGIPKT

-73 DAIAQITSR
+73 DAIASVTSR
-82 KPDLLSKL
+82 KPDSRSKL
-90 NNLRSKVLETLHV
+90 EELKSKVLETLHV

-111 STLEGDDS
+111 STLEGDNS

-162 LFAASYYNI
+162 LFVASYYNI
-171 ASGAL
+171 ASGTL
-176 VVQVNKV
+176 VVQADKV

-239 KHISNL
+239 KHIPNL
-245 QQTLDNLSSKKL
+245 QQTLDSLSSKKL

-276 LQDTDF
+276 LQDSDF

-296 DNVKA
+296 DNVRT

-349 NDLLNATN
+349 NDLLSAAN

-362 IHFDEMLMDSLGE
+362 IHFDEMLMDSLGDA
-375 SIDIKQG
+375 IDIKQG

-390 PTKYSYKQDTTN
+390 NTKYSYKQETAH
-402 QKKGWQTGEDV
+402 QKKSWQQSESIE
-413 KSEKYVAK
+413 SEKYIANVVK
-421 ITDAFLNQI
+421 AFFNQI
-430 RALSY
+430 RVLSY
-435 KTDQFQNRRLNSTSV
+435 KTDQFQNRRLDSTSV

-460 VLYSK
+460 VLYGK
-465 LDLKLW
+465 IDLIQW
-471 AGSSANRTKAIND
+471 AGNSENKKQAVNN
-484 FALALADFHD
+484 FVLALTDLHE
-494 NPQNQLYKAL
+494 NPQSQLYKAM

-521 IPLNNNT
+521 LQLNNNT
-528 TTTEYDLNILYS
+528 ATTEYDLNILYS

-551 NSLRSQELKNIKQI
+551 NSLRSQELKNAKQI
-565 NGPVAQLSAEI
+565 NGTVAQLSAEI
-576 SGIIARNTTMHYLE
+576 SGIIDRNTTMHYLE

-597 GIVQIKVK
+597 GMVQIKVK

-629 ESERK
+629 ALERD
-634 ARRDKWQFDTI
+634 ARRKKWQFNTI

-679 KELFDDLNKVDLTVF
+679 KELFDDLNKVDLTIF

-708 RKLRNVLS
+708 RKLRDVLS

-729 PSQKIQQLEIFQQ
+729 PSQRIQQLEIFQQ

-769 DQNFAEYLSNTGKDG
+769 DQDFAEYLSNTGKDG

-892 WQESKQLKNFS
+892 WQESKQLKSFS

-941 YEITKNLFKD
+941 YEITKNLFGD
-951 EDIIKDENLGETI
+951 DIIKDENLGDTI
-964 IKKTIDTIGTFYKNV
+964 VKRTIDTIGTFYKNV
-979 WNSTKSKLQR
+979 WNSTKSRLQR

-994 NRLETIKNNGVPVNY
+994 NRLETIKNNGIPVNY

-1060 YANSNTLNAFLEQQK
+1060 YANSNTLKAFLEQQK

-1134 KNWVDAKTGKLILA
+1134 KDWVDAKTGKLILA
-1148 KQNGLNIISNTKID
+1148 KQNGLNIISNTKVD
-1162 SSKDIVLNPLLDKFF
+1162 PGKNVVLNPLLDKFF
-1177 YVEGFLSNNLRI
+1177 YVEGFLSNNLRM

-1200 KAIQTTYNLV
+1200 KAKQTTYNLV
-1210 KSCKDADDFFEK
+1210 KSCSDADDFFEK
-1222 TKIKVSEDTFQQAKA
+1222 AKIKVSEDTFQQTKE

-1257 ASFINNIY
+1257 SSFINNIY
-1265 HQSITMIA
+1265 HQSMTMIA

-1319 NYRGDHEKD
+1319 NYRGDHEDD

-1362 WHAYDPETGT
+1362 WHAYDPVTGT

-1391 LNSHTSLFKMFKK
+1391 LNSHTSLFRMFKK

-1410 KGDIDLMQSIALGNL
+1410 KGDVDLMQSIALGNL

-1491 EAPSHKVYH
+1491 EAPSHRVYH
-1500 VFYDSPAYKSN
+1500 VFYDSLDWKSN

-1576 GHKVNGSADNVPL
+1576 GHKVDGSANNVPL
-1589 DQDNYEQP
+1589 DQDNYVQP

-1622 SVWYDDEDLSY
+1622 SAWYDDKDLSY

-1668 YGFTYNN
+1668 YGFTYDN

-1692 KMSEAVDTFIQNF
+1692 KMSDAVDTFIQNF
-1705 ENPKQAQSD
+1705 DDPKQAQSD

-1729 KDKESLQHVIMQA
+1729 KDRESLQHVIMQA

-1774 LASTINKQAIKR
+1774 LASTINKEAIKR

-1823 DYKQFL
+1823 DYKQSL
-1829 ITLLQSHQDYT
+1829 IALLQSHKDYT
-1840 PETNSIGEF
+1840 PQTNSIGEF

-1861 QVQKLGIDNPNK
+1861 QVQKLGIENPDK

-1887 QRYLNN
+1887 QRYLNR
-1893 RQQEVEVRPD
+1893 RQQEVEIRPD

-1925 ELTSMDNY
+1925 ELNSMDDY

-1960 KITSSTAELNLTK
+1960 KITSPTAELNLTK
-1973 INGKWVADST
+1973 IDSKWVADST
-1983 QLSAVATQ
+1983 ELSAVATQ
-1991 LVNEVILPDGSVVTG
+1991 LVGKVILPDGSVMTG
-2006 EKPQYN
+2006 EKQQYD

-2053 TNPKNKKANHQ
+2053 INPEGKKANHQ
-2064 QLVQQELNN
+2064 QLVQEELNN
-2073 IYNGTY
+2073 IHNGTY

-2084 NEKTIMQ
+2084 NQKTIMQ

-2122 AQGEDYFYKKFNK
+2122 KQGEDYFYKKFNK

-2183 KDEIYLT
+2183 KEEIYLT

-2202 INTPDVIYKD
+2202 IDAPDVIYRD

-2226 QYRLKDLDDPTSVQ
+2226 QYRLRDLDDPTSVQ

-2249 VENTKQI
+2249 VETTKQI
-2256 VKGKIVYETNTLYE
+2256 VKGRVIYKTNTLYE

-2305 LAQVNNYKIYSG
+2305 LAQVNNYKVYSG
-2317 DALNHIKSA
+2317 DGFNHIKSA

-2350 ITTTNQ
+2350 ITTTSQ

-2362 LIALSKENKAK
+2362 LVALSKENKAK
-2373 YEELLKEFLKKEA
+2373 YKELLEAFLKKEA

-2470 SIETLQAS
+2470 SAETLQAS

-2487 VVYKGDYDISSD
+2487 VVYKGDYDISSEINTLINLTENQD
-2499 INVLAN
+2499 INEVL
-2505 LTNGQDLTKV
+2505 Q
-2515 LYNVR
+2515 NVHK
-2520 ELASADFIRQ
+2520 LGNAAFIRQ
-2530 LAKIIRIAEQHNGI
+2530 LAKIIRITEQHNGI
-2544 NYIGDIKVLNT
+2544 NYSGDAKVLNT

-2604 DIMRKAAAN
+2604 GIMRKAADN

-2659 YYWTKILKSGNQ
+2659 YYWTKVLKSGNQ

-2684 RIKGRAKSI
+2684 RINGRANGTPI
-2693 PVEQTINHIP
+2693 EQTINHIP
-2703 DLNKYDDQI
+2703 DLNKYDEQI
-2712 KSVLQSQFGVLDDED
+2712 KSTLQSQFGVLDNED

-2762 MYVYGMMM
+2762 MYVYGMIM

-2796 MFQNESGNAAMAINL
+2796 MFQNESGNASMAINL

-2838 QNVWISKNRYVTNY
+2838 QNVWINKNRYVTNY
-2852 LKNSDIYNLVK
+2852 LKNSDIYSLVK

-2871 EDINGLG
+2871 EDIKGLG

-2885 NYAIINQDVDLTE
+2885 NYAIINPDVDLTE
-2898 LIDTDDVEVNSYLRY
+2898 LIDTNDVEVNSYLRY

-2926 QYKNDSDFKGDI
+2926 QYRNDSDFKGDI

-2999 KEGAKEKEIQEAE
+2999 KEGAKEKEIQEAV
-3012 QAKEQLINRLHENN
+3012 QAKEQLISRLHENN
-3026 PTLDVDYIATQLDS
+3026 PTLDVDYIATQLDI
-3040 AHEHDLI
+3040 AHDQDLI

-3052 YKYLIDDEYKK
+3052 YKYLVDDEYRK

-3157 DPYFQSIKVNKIDP
+3157 DPYFQSVKVNKIDP

-3176 IATLKHWVEHEFL
+3176 ISTLKHWVEHEFL
-3189 GYLKENYLN
+3189 TYLRENYPN
-3198 NSLVKHLTLVPYNNT
+3198 NSLVRHLTLVPYNNT

-3231 REAYDDILRGMA
+3231 REAYDDILRGIT

-3362 IPPPVANEDYQ
+3362 IPPPVANENPQ

-3399 TKIVDFDGKFND
+3399 TKTVDFDGKFDD

>member
-1 MLMAVCNLLSTY
+1 MLMVVCNLLNTY
-13 STADVGRALMAY
+13 SPADIGRALMTY

-41 QEIPKT
+41 QGIPKT

-56 SEDAIQK
+56 SEDTIQK

-73 DAIAQITSR
+73 DAITALTSR
-82 KPDLLSKL
+82 KPDLLPKF
-90 NNLRSKVLETLHV
+90 NELRSKVLETLHV

-111 STLEGDDS
+111 STPEGDSS
-119 IEAKSTF
+119 IEAKTTF
-126 EMLDNNQLSLDQHLK
+126 EILDNNQLSLDQHLK

-156 EGFSDN
+156 EGFNDN
-162 LFAASYYNI
+162 LFAACYYN
-171 ASGAL
+171 AANGAL
-176 VVQVNKV
+176 VVQADSI
-183 LNQNLIDLKNKYFKQ
+183 LNQNLINLKNKYFKQ

-207 SKYEKLPSE
+207 SKYKKLPNE
-216 FVNEEGFIGSKYFYV
+216 FVNEEGFIGGKYFYV

-239 KHISNL
+239 KHIPNL
-245 QQTLDNLSSKKL
+245 QQTLDILSSKKL

-262 ISNTELYTRIMNIL
+262 ISNTEIYTQVVNTL
-276 LQDTDF
+276 LQNPDF
-282 KNTLFNIYRSGKQQ
+282 KKTLFNIYRSGKQQ
-296 DNVKA
+296 DNVKNT
-301 VLYTADHLSSYYYEV
+301 LYSADHLSSYFYEV

-321 TKKYKHLLDT
+321 TKKYQDLLNIKINGKTVKDI
-331 DLGAGS
+331 
-337 FRELLDSFELEN
+337 LDSFELEN
-349 NDLLNATN
+349 NDLLGATN

-362 IHFDEMLMDSLGE
+362 IHFDEMLVDSLGD

-382 QKGMEFGD
+382 QKGIEFGD
-390 PTKYSYKQDTTN
+390 STKYSYKQDTAH
-402 QKKGWQTGEDV
+402 QKKGWQTSESV

-421 ITDAFLNQI
+421 VTDTFLNQI
-430 RALSY
+430 RVLSY

-460 VLYSK
+460 VLYRK
-465 LDLKLW
+465 LNLLQW
-471 AGSSANRTKAIND
+471 SENNQNRKEALND
-484 FALALADFHD
+484 FALALADLHD

-521 IPLNNNT
+521 IPLNNT
-528 TTTEYDLNILYS
+528 TATTEYDLNILYS

-551 NSLRSQELKNIKQI
+551 NSLRSQELKNAKQI
-565 NGPVAQLSAEI
+565 NGPVSQLSAEI

-590 TSFDGET
+590 TSFDDET
-597 GIVQIKVK
+597 GMVQIKVK

-629 ESERK
+629 ASERE
-634 ARRDKWQFDTI
+634 ARRDKWKFDSI
-645 NDVDGKKQYSVVIG
+645 NDVDGRKQYSVVIG
-659 DERVTYISDQILNS
+659 DERVTYISTQILNS
-673 DGKYQD
+673 DGKYQNN
-679 KELFDDLNKVDLTVF
+679 ELFNDLNKIDLTSF

-708 RKLRNVLS
+708 RKLKDLLS
-716 FIDDHLGLKILEN
+716 FIDDHLSLKILDN

-769 DQNFAEYLSNTGKDG
+769 DQDFAQYLSNTGKDG
-784 IYRIY
+784 IYQIY
-789 ENNKKSKL
+789 QNNKKSKL

-855 IHHYLFKQQ
+855 IHHYLFKQK
-864 DTNAGSLFFVQDS
+864 DTNADSLFFVQDS
-877 TKIKGIQHDLEATSQ
+877 TKIRGIQHDLEAISQ

-926 VIQPTAYSDKTTFIN
+926 IIQPTAYSDKTTFIN
-941 YEITKNLFKD
+941 YEITKDLFGD
-951 EDIIKDENLGETI
+951 DIISDENLKDTI
-964 IKKTIDTIGTFYKNV
+964 VDNTIKTIGTFYKNV
-979 WNSTKSKLQR
+979 WNSTKNKLQR
-989 ITDEY
+989 LTDAY
-994 NRLETIKNNGVPVNY
+994 NNQHRTNY

-1015 SRLTEPELIK
+1015 ANITEPELIK
-1025 LANSIGEN
+1025 LADSIGEK

-1042 SNGHLVVNELL
+1042 AGKHLAVNELL

-1060 YANSNTLNAFLEQQK
+1060 YANKDTLNTFLEQQK
-1075 HLFVQNFLDN
+1075 HLFIQNFLDN
-1085 NCTYQVI
+1085 NCTYQVV

-1148 KQNGLNIISNTKID
+1148 KQNGLNIISNTKIN
-1162 SSKDIVLNPLLDKFF
+1162 SSKDIVVNPLLDKFF
-1177 YVEGFLSNNLRI
+1177 YVEGFLSNNLRM

-1200 KAIQTTYNLV
+1200 KAEQTTYNLV
-1210 KSCKDADDFFEK
+1210 KSCNDSVDFFKK
-1222 TKIKVSEDTFQQAKA
+1222 TKIQVSENTFQQAKE

-1257 ASFINNIY
+1257 SRFINDIY
-1265 HQSITMIA
+1265 HRSMTMIA

-1287 PATLQYCLPK
+1287 PATLQYCQPK

-1362 WHAYDPETGT
+1362 WHAYDPVTGT

-1410 KGDIDLMQSIALGNL
+1410 KGDVDLMQSIALGNL

-1463 QITGFNKTVTKEGNT
+1463 QITGFNKTITKERNT

-1500 VFYDSPAYKSN
+1500 VFYDSPGQKSN

-1531 DITNKHTINS
+1531 EMTNKHTINS
-1541 LFELHTA
+1541 LFELHTS

-1576 GHKVNGSADNVPL
+1576 GHKINEGADNAPL
-1589 DQDNYEQP
+1589 DQDNYIQP

-1622 SVWYDDEDLSY
+1622 SAWYDDEDLSY

-1668 YGFTYNN
+1668 YGFTYDN

-1692 KMSEAVDTFIQNF
+1692 KMSKAVDTFIQNF
-1705 ENPKQAQSD
+1705 EDPKQAQSD

-1729 KDKESLQHVIMQA
+1729 KDRESLQHVIMQA
-1742 VESVFYKSKNHQQDS
+1742 VESVFYKSKNHQQDD

-1763 DPNVYSDFIAT
+1763 DPNIYSDFIAT
-1774 LASTINKQAIKR
+1774 LASTINKEAIKR

-1823 DYKQFL
+1823 DYKQSL
-1829 ITLLQSHQDYT
+1829 ITLLQSHKDYT
-1840 PETNSIGEF
+1840 PQTNSIGEF
-1849 FINGQSVKQLEN
+1849 FINGQSTKQLED
-1861 QVQKLGIDNPNK
+1861 QVQKLKIENPDR

-1887 QRYLNN
+1887 QRYLN
-1893 RQQEVEVRPD
+1893 RKQQEVEIRPD

-1917 TEGKVHTV
+1917 SEGKIHTV
-1925 ELTSMDNY
+1925 ELNSMDDY

-1960 KITSSTAELNLTK
+1960 KITSPTAELNLTK
-1973 INGKWVADST
+1973 VDGEWKADST
-1983 QLSAVATQ
+1983 ELSAVATQ
-1991 LVNEVILPDGSVVTG
+1991 LVGKVTLPNGEVVTG
-2006 EKPQYN
+2006 ERQQYD
-2012 FKYQENIVRPHD
+2012 FEYQENIVRPHD

-2039 YMNIFDSPVIRNAY
+2039 YMNIFDSPVIRDAY
-2053 TNPKNKKANHQ
+2053 TNPKGKKANHQ
-2064 QLVQQELNN
+2064 SLVQAELNN
-2073 IYNGTY
+2073 IHNGTY

-2084 NEKTIMQ
+2084 NERTIMQ

-2122 AQGEDYFYKKFNK
+2122 KQGEDYFYKKFNK

-2173 FDASQLSTND
+2173 FEASQLSTND
-2183 KDEIYLT
+2183 KEEIYLT

-2202 INTPDVIYKD
+2202 INAPDVTYKD

-2217 TEGVVLDSN
+2217 NDGIVLDPN
-2226 QYRLKDLDDPTSVQ
+2226 QYRLRDLDDPTSVQ
-2240 RRVDYIKQY
+2240 RRVDYVKQY
-2249 VENTKQI
+2249 VETTKQI
-2256 VKGKIVYETNTLYE
+2256 VKGRVVYKTHTLYE

-2305 LAQVNNYKIYSG
+2305 LAQVNNYKVYSG
-2317 DALNHIKSA
+2317 DAFNHIKSA

-2334 LISQDV
+2334 LIDQDV
-2340 KDLLQAQLDS
+2340 KDLLQTQLDS

-2362 LIALSKENKAK
+2362 LVALSKENKVK
-2373 YEELLKEFLKKEA
+2373 YKELLEAFLRKEA
-2386 HKRYVS
+2386 HKRYIS

-2438 GSDYDID
+2438 GSDY
-2445 KAYIMGQSYDENAA
+2445 
-2459 YIGWSPLFNYN
+2459 
-2470 SIETLQAS
+2470 
-2478 KTLPIPKHI
+2478 
-2487 VVYKGDYDISSD
+2487 
-2499 INVLAN
+2499 
-2505 LTNGQDLTKV
+2505 
-2515 LYNVR
+2515 
-2520 ELASADFIRQ
+2520 
-2530 LAKIIRIAEQHNGI
+2530 
-2544 NYIGDIKVLNT
+2544 
-2555 LIETI
+2555 
-2560 NKHENYL
+2560 
-2567 ISDNVAESAFKNV
+2567 
-2580 ASANIYQVS
+2580 
-2589 HDIRNRDQAYTAIAM
+2589 
-2604 DIMRKAAAN
+2604 
-2613 SPKGNQAATLNMLNP
+2613 
-2628 MTKYIMQYQNLVG
+2628 
-2641 KNVISV
+2641 
-2647 AANGEKVWFNTF
+2647 
-2659 YYWTKILKSGNQ
+2659 
-2671 EAINKLKFQHTYK
+2671 
-2684 RIKGRAKSI
+2684 
-2693 PVEQTINHIP
+2693 
-2703 DLNKYDDQI
+2703 
-2712 KSVLQSQFGVLDDED
+2712 
-2727 YKYVDQLISQLLSAA
+2727 
-2742 TDNAKELILAKINA
+2742 
-2756 GTNFAR
+2756 
-2762 MYVYGMMM
+2762 
-2770 GLNINDL
+2770 
-2777 VAFMTSPVSEL
+2777 
-2788 IDQLANPN
+2788 
-2796 MFQNESGNAAMAINL
+2796 
-2811 AQGIVGVNK
+2811 
-2820 FLHGQIRTVQEDI
+2820 
-2833 NTGEQ
+2833 
-2838 QNVWISKNRYVTNY
+2838 
-2852 LKNSDIYNLVK
+2852 
-2863 QNAGLSEE
+2863 
-2871 EDINGLG
+2871 
-2878 SIMQAYI
+2878 
-2885 NYAIINQDVDLTE
+2885 
-2898 LIDTDDVEVNSYLRY
+2898 
-2913 CQDLTDKLRQVRA
+2913 
-2926 QYKNDSDFKGDI
+2926 
-2938 EEFRNL
+2938 
-2944 YNDASEVSTISSA
+2944 
-2957 WLGLNQGLPT
+2957 
-2967 SELDLLSRMNRMSKI
+2967 
-2982 VRDREKALN
+2982 
-2991 MDVSKIYP
+2991 
-2999 KEGAKEKEIQEAE
+2999 
-3012 QAKEQLINRLHENN
+3012 
-3026 PTLDVDYIATQLDS
+3026 
-3040 AHEHDLI
+3040 
-3047 NNFDI
+3047 
-3052 YKYLIDDEYKK
+3052 
-3063 QASDYYD
+3063 
-3070 IIKSTINV
+3070 
-3078 FEMMEQ
+3078 
-3084 IPHYKQILQLFK
+3084 
-3096 SLVVANNT
+3096 
-3104 FASKSRLVNKLL
+3104 
-3116 ANSESVNDKQLNG
+3116 
-3129 VIKYVDKLNTLAFMR
+3129 
-3144 TLTPIAVN
+3144 
-3152 QVDGF
+3152 
-3157 DPYFQSIKVNKIDP
+3157 
-3171 STING
+3171 
-3176 IATLKHWVEHEFL
+3176 
-3189 GYLKENYLN
+3189 
-3198 NSLVKHLTLVPYNNT
+3198 
-3213 EVLATDIDLLNP
+3213 
-3225 DITIQS
+3225 
-3231 REAYDDILRGMA
+3231 
-3243 DFETRQ
+3243 
-3249 FQGDYTIA
+3249 
-3257 DILQMYNIAVN
+3257 
-3268 NNQYGGER
+3268 
-3276 LTTSFK
+3276 
-3282 VCTNPKNIL
+3282 
-3291 NQYLKFISDQ
+3291 
-3301 DWDIETDQEY
+3301 
-3311 NYTDYQ
+3311 
-3317 IAAAPIISTYA
+3317 
-3328 ESYHQEPFV
+3328 
-3337 KVNDPVQGYIL
+3337 
-3348 KKLDNS
+3348 
-3354 NQYQEYDL
+3354 
-3362 IPPPVANEDYQ
+3362 
-3373 SKMNRL
+3373 
-3379 QNFSENSPLEMPN
+3379 
-3392 MHNILFL
+3392 
-3399 TKIVDFDGKFND
+3399 
-3411 LDADE
+3411 
-3416 QKQTIDGIRNLLT
+3416 
-3429 QYITSNKASLIKDC
+3429 

>member
-1 MLMAVCNLLSTY
+1 MAVCNILNTY
-13 STADVGRALMAY
+13 EVADINMAVIKY
-25 SRDENADKF
+25 LKTGI
-34 IDRFINK
+34 IDNFINTFITK
-41 QEIPKT
+41 DINKIPKT

-63 SIQGFNKSMD
+63 SIIGFNKAFNDVIS
-73 DAIAQITSR
+73 QYSNKR
-82 KPDLLSKL
+82 PDFAPKL
-90 NNLRSKVLETLHV
+90 NELRSKVLETLHV

-111 STLEGDDS
+111 STPEGDSS
-119 IEAKSTF
+119 IEAKTTF
-126 EMLDNNQLSLDQHLK
+126 EILDNNQLSLDQHLK

-171 ASGAL
+171 ASGTL
-176 VVQVNKV
+176 VVQADKV

-207 SKYEKLPSE
+207 SKYKKLPNE
-216 FVNEEGFIGSKYFYV
+216 FVNEEGFIGGKYFYV
-231 MQAFYDHI
+231 MQAFYDHM
-239 KHISNL
+239 KHIPNL
-245 QQTLDNLSSKKL
+245 QQTLDSLSSKKL

-262 ISNTELYTRIMNIL
+262 ISNTEIYTQVVNTL
-276 LQDTDF
+276 LQNPDF
-282 KNTLFNIYRSGKQQ
+282 KKTLFNIYRSGKQQ
-296 DNVKA
+296 DNVKNT
-301 VLYTADHLSSYYYEV
+301 LYSADHLSSYFYEV

-321 TKKYKHLLDT
+321 TKKYQDLLNIKINGKTVRDI
-331 DLGAGS
+331 
-337 FRELLDSFELEN
+337 LDSFELEN
-349 NDLLNATN
+349 NDLLNAAN

-362 IHFDEMLMDSLGE
+362 IHFDEMLVDSLGD
-375 SIDIKQG
+375 SIGIKQG

-390 PTKYSYKQDTTN
+390 STKYSYKQDTTN
-402 QKKGWQTGEDV
+402 QKKGWQTSESV

-421 ITDAFLNQI
+421 VTDTFLNQI
-430 RALSY
+430 RVLSY

-460 VLYSK
+460 VLYNK
-465 LDLKLW
+465 LNLFQWSENND
-471 AGSSANRTKAIND
+471 NRKQAIND
-484 FALALADFHD
+484 FALALTDLHD
-494 NPQNQLYKAL
+494 NPQNQLYTAL

-521 IPLNNNT
+521 IPLNNT
-528 TTTEYDLNILYS
+528 TATTEYDLNILYS

-551 NSLRSQELKNIKQI
+551 NSLRSQELKNVKQI
-565 NGPVAQLSAEI
+565 NGPVSQLSAEI

-597 GIVQIKVK
+597 GMVQIKVK

-629 ESERK
+629 ASERE
-634 ARRDKWQFDTI
+634 ARRSKWQFDTI
-645 NDVDGKKQYSVVIG
+645 NTVDGNKQYSVVIG
-659 DERVTYISDQILNS
+659 DEKVTYISTQILNS
-673 DGKYQD
+673 DGKYQSN
-679 KELFDDLNKVDLTVF
+679 ELFNDLNKIDLTSF

-708 RKLRNVLS
+708 RKLKDVLS
-716 FIDDHLGLKILEN
+716 FIDDHLDLKILEN

-769 DQNFAEYLSNTGKDG
+769 DQDFAEYLSNTGKDG

-789 ENNKKSKL
+789 QNNKKSKL

-809 ASFKDSVLEAWSDAY
+809 ASFKDNVLEAWSDAY

-877 TKIKGIQHDLEATSQ
+877 TKIRGIQHDLEATSQ

-926 VIQPTAYSDKTTFIN
+926 IIQPTAYSDKTTFIN
-941 YEITKNLFKD
+941 YEITKNLFGD
-951 EDIIKDENLGETI
+951 DIISDENLKDTI
-964 IKKTIDTIGTFYKNV
+964 VDNTIKTIGTFYKNV
-979 WNSTKSKLQR
+979 WNSTKNKLQR
-989 ITDEY
+989 LTDAY
-994 NRLETIKNNGVPVNY
+994 NNQHRTNY

-1015 SRLTEPELIK
+1015 ANITEPELIK
-1025 LANSIGEN
+1025 LADSIGEK

-1042 SNGHLVVNELL
+1042 VGKHLAVNELL

-1060 YANSNTLNAFLEQQK
+1060 YANKDTLNTFLEQQK
-1075 HLFVQNFLDN
+1075 HLFIQNFLDN
-1085 NCTYQVI
+1085 NCTYQVV

-1162 SSKDIVLNPLLDKFF
+1162 SSKDIVVNPLLDKFF
-1177 YVEGFLSNNLRI
+1177 YVEGFLSNNLRM

-1200 KAIQTTYNLV
+1200 KAKQTTYNLV
-1210 KSCKDADDFFEK
+1210 KSCNNSVDFFTK
-1222 TKIKVSEDTFQQAKA
+1222 TKIQVSENTFQQAKE

-1257 ASFINNIY
+1257 SSFINDVY
-1265 HQSITMIA
+1265 HQSMTMIA

-1287 PATLQYCLPK
+1287 PATLQYCQPK

-1305 TKCAVIRDEGASVY
+1305 TKCAVIRDESASVY
-1319 NYRGDHEKD
+1319 NYRGDHEDD

-1362 WHAYDPETGT
+1362 WHAYDPVTGT

-1391 LNSHTSLFKMFKK
+1391 LNSHTSLFRMFKK

-1410 KGDIDLMQSIALGNL
+1410 KGDVDLMQSIALGNL
-1425 DESKVLATARW
+1425 DESKILATARW

-1443 NADGVKSNQ
+1443 NADGVKDNQ

-1463 QITGFNKTVTKEGNT
+1463 QITGFNKTITKEKNT

-1500 VFYDSPAYKSN
+1500 VFYDSPNQKSN
-1511 HATFD
+1511 HITFD

-1531 DITNKHTINS
+1531 EMTNKHTINS

-1576 GHKVNGSADNVPL
+1576 GHKINESVNAPL
-1589 DQDNYEQP
+1589 DQDNYIQP

-1622 SVWYDDEDLSY
+1622 SAWYDDEDLSY

-1668 YGFTYNN
+1668 YGFTYDN

-1705 ENPKQAQSD
+1705 EDPKQAQSD

-1729 KDKESLQHVIMQA
+1729 KDRESLQHVIMQA

-1774 LASTINKQAIKR
+1774 LASTINKEAIKR

-1823 DYKQFL
+1823 DYKQSL
-1829 ITLLQSHQDYT
+1829 ITLLQSHKDYT
-1840 PETNSIGEF
+1840 PQTNSIGEF
-1849 FINGQSVKQLEN
+1849 FINGQSTKQLED
-1861 QVQKLGIDNPNK
+1861 QVQKLKIENPDR

-1887 QRYLNN
+1887 QRYLN
-1893 RQQEVEVRPD
+1893 RKQQEVEIRPD

-1917 TEGKVHTV
+1917 SEGKIHTV
-1925 ELTSMDNY
+1925 ELNSMDDY

-1960 KITSSTAELNLTK
+1960 KITSPTAELNLTK
-1973 INGKWVADST
+1973 VNGKWIADST
-1983 QLSAVATQ
+1983 ELSAVATQ
-1991 LVNEVILPDGSVVTG
+1991 LVGAVVLPDKSVVTG
-2006 EKPQYN
+2006 ERQQYN

-2039 YMNIFDSPVIRNAY
+2039 YMNIFDSPVIRDAY
-2053 TNPKNKKANHQ
+2053 TNPKGKKANHQ
-2064 QLVQQELNN
+2064 SLVQAELNN
-2073 IYNGTY
+2073 IHNGTY

-2084 NEKTIMQ
+2084 NQKTIMQ
-2091 GSLQNYAAELVM
+2091 ESLQNYAAELVM

-2122 AQGEDYFYKKFNK
+2122 KQGEDYFYKKFNK

-2183 KDEIYLT
+2183 KEEIYLT

-2202 INTPDVIYKD
+2202 INAPEVAYKD

-2217 TEGVVLDSN
+2217 NDGIVLDPD
-2226 QYRLKDLDDPTSVQ
+2226 QYRLRDLDDPTSVQ
-2240 RRVDYIKQY
+2240 RRVDYVKQY
-2249 VENTKQI
+2249 VETTKQI
-2256 VKGKIVYETNTLYE
+2256 VKGRVVYKTHTLYE

-2275 DFEIAL
+2275 DFKIAL
-2281 GNKEDAAKQRASL
+2281 GNEADAAKQRASII
-2294 VAKIYRADNYK
+2294 AKIYRADNYK
-2305 LAQVNNYKIYSG
+2305 LAQINNYKEYSEG
-2317 DALNHIKSA
+2317 ALKHISSA
-2326 SSFFLGNQ
+2326 SGFFIKNQ
-2334 LISQDV
+2334 LIDQDV
-2340 KDLLQAQLDS
+2340 RKLLETQLGR
-2350 ITTTNQ
+2350 ITATNQ

-2362 LIALSKENKAK
+2362 LVALSKKNKAT
-2373 YEELLKEFLKKEA
+2373 YEELLEDFLRREA

-2470 SIETLQAS
+2470 SVETLQAS

-2499 INVLAN
+2499 INILAN
-2505 LTNGQDLTKV
+2505 LTDGQDLTKV

-2520 ELASADFIRQ
+2520 ELANADFIRQ
-2530 LAKIIRIAEQHNGI
+2530 LGIIIKIAEKHNGI
-2544 NYIGDIKVLNT
+2544 NYKGDAGVLKA
-2555 LIETI
+2555 LIEAI
-2560 NKHENYL
+2560 NQHENYL

-2604 DIMRKAAAN
+2604 GIMRKAADN

-2659 YYWTKILKSGNQ
+2659 YYWTKVLKSGNQ

-2684 RIKGRAKSI
+2684 RINGRAKGTPI
-2693 PVEQTINHIP
+2693 EQTINHIP
-2703 DLNKYDDQI
+2703 DLNRYDEQI
-2712 KSVLQSQFGVLDDED
+2712 KSTLQSQFGVLDNED

-2820 FLHGQIRTVQEDI
+2820 FLHGQIRAVKEDI
-2833 NTGEQ
+2833 ETGEQ
-2838 QNVWISKNRYVTNY
+2838 QTVWMNKIKYVINS
-2852 LKNSDIYNLVK
+2852 LKNTDIYDLVK

-2871 EDINGLG
+2871 EDIKGLG
-2878 SIMQAYI
+2878 SVMQAYI

-2898 LIDTDDVEVNSYLRY
+2898 LIDTNDVEVNSYLRY

-2926 QYKNDSDFKGDI
+2926 QYKKDSDFKNDI

-2944 YNDASEVSTISSA
+2944 YNDASEISTISSA

-2982 VRDREKALN
+2982 VTDREKALN
-2991 MDVSKIYP
+2991 INVSKIYP

-3026 PTLDVDYIATQLDS
+3026 PTLDPEYIANELDI
-3040 AHEHDLI
+3040 AHEQDLI

-3052 YKYLIDDEYKK
+3052 YKYLVDDEYRK
-3063 QASDYYD
+3063 QTSDYYD
-3070 IIKSTINV
+3070 IIKSTANV

-3116 ANSESVNDKQLNG
+3116 ANSENVNDKQLNG
-3129 VIKYVDKLNTLAFMR
+3129 VIKYVDKLNTLSFMR

-3152 QVDGF
+3152 QADGF

-3189 GYLKENYLN
+3189 NYLKETYPN

-3249 FQGDYTIA
+3249 YQGDYTIA

-3282 VCTNPKNIL
+3282 VCTNPENIL

-3337 KVNDPVQGYIL
+3337 KVNDPVQGYVL
-3348 KKLDNS
+3348 KKLDSN

-3362 IPPPVANEDYQ
+3362 IPPPVPDEDYQ

-3392 MHNILFL
+3392 MHNTLFL
-3399 TKIVDFDGKFND
+3399 TKTVDFDGKFED

>member
-1 MLMAVCNLLSTY
+1 MLMAVCDLLNTY
-13 STADVGRALMAY
+13 SPADIGRALMTY

-41 QEIPKT
+41 QGIPKT

-73 DAIAQITSR
+73 DAIAALTSR
-82 KPDLLSKL
+82 KPDLLPKFNEL
-90 NNLRSKVLETLHV
+90 KSKVLETLHV

-111 STLEGDDS
+111 STPEGDSS
-119 IEAKSTF
+119 IETKTTF
-126 EMLDNNQLSLDQHLK
+126 EMLDNNQLSLDEHLK

-156 EGFSDN
+156 EGFKDN
-162 LFAASYYNI
+162 LFAACYYNV
-171 ASGAL
+171 ANGAIVIQL
-176 VVQVNKV
+176 DSI
-183 LNQNLIDLKNKYFKQ
+183 LNQNLINLKNKYFKQ

-207 SKYEKLPSE
+207 SKYEKLPNE
-216 FVNEEGFIGSKYFYV
+216 FVDEDGFIGGKYFYV

-239 KHISNL
+239 KHIPDL

-262 ISNTELYTRIMNIL
+262 ISNTETYTQVVNTL
-276 LQDTDF
+276 LQNSDF
-282 KNTLFNIYRSGKQQ
+282 NKTLFNIYRSGKQQ
-296 DNVKA
+296 DNVKNT
-301 VLYTADHLSSYYYEV
+301 LYTADHLSSYFYEV

-321 TKKYKHLLDT
+321 NKKYQDLLNTKIDGKT
-331 DLGAGS
+331 VKDI
-337 FRELLDSFELEN
+337 LDSFELEN
-349 NDLLNATN
+349 NDLLSATN

-362 IHFDEMLMDSLGE
+362 IHFDEMLVDSLGD

-382 QKGMEFGD
+382 QKGIEFGD
-390 PTKYSYKQDTTN
+390 PTKYSYEQDTTN
-402 QKKGWQTGEDV
+402 QKKGWQTSESV

-430 RALSY
+430 RVLSY

-460 VLYSK
+460 ILYNK
-465 LDLKLW
+465 LDLFQW
-471 AGSSANRTKAIND
+471 SRNNDNRKQAIND
-484 FALALADFHD
+484 FALALADLHD

-521 IPLNNNT
+521 IPLNNT
-528 TTTEYDLNILYS
+528 TATTEYDLNILYS

-565 NGPVAQLSAEI
+565 NGPVSQLSAEI
-576 SGIIARNTTMHYLE
+576 SGIIARNTTIHYLE

-597 GIVQIKVK
+597 GMVQIKVK

-617 RVRINRNINNAS
+617 RVRINRNINNS
-629 ESERK
+629 SNSERK
-634 ARRDKWQFDTI
+634 ARRNKWQFDSI
-645 NDVDGKKQYSVVIG
+645 NDVDGRKQYSVVIG

-673 DGKYQD
+673 DGKYQNSD
-679 KELFDDLNKVDLTVF
+679 LFNDLNRIDLTSF

-708 RKLRNVLS
+708 RKLKDLLS

-769 DQNFAEYLSNTGKDG
+769 DQDFAEYLSNTGKDG

-829 EASKATTKNKAGD
+829 EASKSTTKNKAGD

-855 IHHYLFKQQ
+855 IHHYLFKQK

-877 TKIKGIQHDLEATSQ
+877 TKIRGIQHDLEATSQ

-926 VIQPTAYSDKTTFIN
+926 IIQPTAYSDKTTFIN
-941 YEITKNLFKD
+941 YEITKNLFGD
-951 EDIIKDENLGETI
+951 DIIKDENLGNTI
-964 IKKTIDTIGTFYKNV
+964 VKYTIDTIGTFYKNV

-1042 SNGHLVVNELL
+1042 AGKHLAVNELL

-1060 YANSNTLNAFLEQQK
+1060 YANPDVLNSFLNQQK
-1075 HLFVQNFLDN
+1075 HLFIQNFLDN
-1085 NCTYQVI
+1085 NCTYQVVN
-1092 DLNDSVDNYY
+1092 LNDSVDNYY

-1120 GLYKNDSKGRSAFF
+1120 GLYKNDSKGRSEFF

-1162 SSKDIVLNPLLDKFF
+1162 PSKNIVLNPLLDKFF
-1177 YVEGFLSNNLRI
+1177 YVEGFLSNNLRM

-1200 KAIQTTYNLV
+1200 KAKQTIYNLV
-1210 KSCKDADDFFEK
+1210 KSCNNSVDFFTK
-1222 TKIKVSEDTFQQAKA
+1222 TKMQVDEDTFQQAKE

-1257 ASFINNIY
+1257 SSFIDDVY

-1287 PATLQYCLPK
+1287 PATLQYCQPK

-1305 TKCAVIRDEGASVY
+1305 TKCAVIRDEKAPVY
-1319 NYRGDHEKD
+1319 DYRGDHEDD

-1362 WHAYDPETGT
+1362 WHAYDPVTGT

-1391 LNSHTSLFKMFKK
+1391 LNSHTSLFRMFKK

-1410 KGDIDLMQSIALGNL
+1410 KGDVDLMQSIALGNL
-1425 DESKVLATARW
+1425 DESKILATARW

-1463 QITGFNKTVTKEGNT
+1463 QITGFNKTITKGNT

-1500 VFYDSPAYKSN
+1500 VFYDSPNQKSN

-1516 TWQQAQAFLMDQSNP
+1516 TWQQAQAFLTDQSNP
-1531 DITNKHTINS
+1531 EMTNKHTINS

-1576 GHKVNGSADNVPL
+1576 GHKINESADNVPL
-1589 DQDNYEQP
+1589 DQDNYMQP

-1617 NINQS
+1617 NINQYS
-1622 SVWYDDEDLSY
+1622 AWYDDKDLSY

-1653 SELTEFSQVITATSA
+1653 SELTEFSQVVTATSA
-1668 YGFTYNN
+1668 YGFTYDN

-1705 ENPKQAQSD
+1705 EDPKQAQAD
-1714 LYDAIGRIVMKSSSI
+1714 LYDSIGRIVMKSSSI
-1729 KDKESLQHVIMQA
+1729 KDRESLQHVIMQA
-1742 VESVFYKSKNHQQDS
+1742 VESVFYKSKNHQQDN

-1763 DPNVYSDFIAT
+1763 DPNIYSDFIAT
-1774 LASTINKQAIKR
+1774 LASTINKEAIKR

-1823 DYKQFL
+1823 DYKQSL
-1829 ITLLQSHQDYT
+1829 ITLLQSHKDYT
-1840 PETNSIGEF
+1840 PQTNSIGEF
-1849 FINGQSVKQLEN
+1849 FINGQSTKQLED
-1861 QVQKLGIDNPNK
+1861 QVQKLKIENPDR

-1887 QRYLNN
+1887 QRYLNKK
-1893 RQQEVEVRPD
+1893 QQEVEVRPD

-1917 TEGKVHTV
+1917 SEGKVHTV
-1925 ELTSMDNY
+1925 ELNSMDDY

-1960 KITSSTAELNLTK
+1960 KITSPTAELNLTK
-1973 INGKWVADST
+1973 INGKWVADSSE
-1983 QLSAVATQ
+1983 LSAIATQ
-1991 LVNEVILPDGSVVTG
+1991 LVGEVMLPSGDVVTG
-2006 EKPQYN
+2006 EKQQYN

-2053 TNPKNKKANHQ
+2053 TNPESKKANHQ
-2064 QLVQQELNN
+2064 SLIQAELNN
-2073 IYNGTY
+2073 IHNGTY

-2122 AQGEDYFYKKFNK
+2122 KQGEDYFYKKFNRV
-2135 INAPANTSYDFAFV
+2135 NAPANTSYDFAFV

-2173 FDASQLSTND
+2173 FEASQLSTND
-2183 KDEIYLT
+2183 KEEIQLT
-2190 RGNRDLFKVGKW
+2190 RGNRDLFEVGKW
-2202 INTPDVIYKD
+2202 INAPEVTYRD

-2217 TEGVVLDSN
+2217 TDGIVLDPN
-2226 QYRLKDLDDPTSVQ
+2226 QYRLRDLDDHTSVQ
-2240 RRVDYIKQY
+2240 RRVDYVKQY
-2249 VENTKQI
+2249 VETTKQI
-2256 VKGKIVYETNTLYE
+2256 VKGRVVHRTNTLYE

-2275 DFEIAL
+2275 DFKIAL
-2281 GNKEDAAKQRASL
+2281 GNEADAAKQRASII
-2294 VAKIYRADNYK
+2294 AKIYRADNYK
-2305 LAQVNNYKIYSG
+2305 LAQINNYKVYSK
-2317 DALNHIKSA
+2317 DAFNHIKSA
-2326 SSFFLGNQ
+2326 SSYFLGNQ
-2334 LISQDV
+2334 LINQDV

-2362 LIALSKENKAK
+2362 LVALSKENKATYK
-2373 YEELLKEFLKKEA
+2373 ELLEAFLRKEA

-2407 SLQSFMTMKNI
+2407 SLQSFMTMRNI

-2470 SIETLQAS
+2470 NVEALQAS

-2487 VVYKGDYDISSD
+2487 VVYKGDYDISNE
-2499 INVLAN
+2499 INTLINLAENQDVNEVL
-2505 LTNGQDLTKV
+2505 Q
-2515 LYNVR
+2515 NVH
-2520 ELASADFIRQ
+2520 ELGNAAFIKQ
-2530 LAKIIRIAEQHNGI
+2530 LSKIIRIAEQHNGI
-2544 NYIGDIKVLNT
+2544 NYSGDAKVLNT

-2604 DIMRKAAAN
+2604 GIMRKAADN

-2659 YYWTKILKSGNQ
+2659 YYWTKVLKSGNQ

-2684 RIKGRAKSI
+2684 RINGRAKGTPI
-2693 PVEQTINHIP
+2693 EQTINHIP
-2703 DLNKYDDQI
+2703 DLNKYDEQI
-2712 KSVLQSQFGVLDDED
+2712 KSTLQSQFGVLDNED

-2796 MFQNESGNAAMAINL
+2796 MFQNEKGNAAMAINL

-2820 FLHGQIRTVQEDI
+2820 FLHGQIKTAQEDI

-2838 QNVWISKNRYVTNY
+2838 QEVWINKNKYVTNY

-2885 NYAIINQDVDLTE
+2885 NYAITNQDVDLTE
-2898 LIDTDDVEVNSYLRY
+2898 LIDTNDVEVNSYLRY
-2913 CQDLTDKLRQVRA
+2913 CQDLTDKLRRVRA
-2926 QYKNDSDFKGDI
+2926 QYKKDSDFRGDI
-2938 EEFRNL
+2938 EEFKNL
-2944 YNDASEVSTISSA
+2944 YNDASEISTISSA

-2982 VRDREKALN
+2982 VHDREKALN
-2991 MDVSKIYP
+2991 MNVSKIYP

-3026 PTLDVDYIATQLDS
+3026 PTLDPEYIANELDI
-3040 AHEHDLI
+3040 AHEQDLI

-3052 YKYLIDDEYKK
+3052 YKYLVDDEYRK

-3070 IIKSTINV
+3070 IIKSTVNV

-3116 ANSESVNDKQLNG
+3116 ANSENVDDKQLNG
-3129 VIKYVDKLNTLAFMR
+3129 VLKYVDKLNTLSFMR
-3144 TLTPIAVN
+3144 TLTPITVN

-3176 IATLKHWVEHEFL
+3176 VATLKHWVEHEFL
-3189 GYLKENYLN
+3189 NYLRENYSN
-3198 NSLVKHLTLVPYNNT
+3198 NSLVRHLTLVPYNNT

-3249 FQGDYTIA
+3249 YQGDYTIA

-3291 NQYLKFISDQ
+3291 NRYLKFISDQ

-3311 NYTDYQ
+3311 NYTDYL
-3317 IAAAPIISTYA
+3317 IAAAPVISTYA

-3337 KVNDPVQGYIL
+3337 KVNDPVQGYVL
-3348 KKLDNS
+3348 KKLDNN

-3362 IPPPVANEDYQ
+3362 IPPPVADESYQ

-3399 TKIVDFDGKFND
+3399 TKTIDFDGKFD
-3411 LDADE
+3411 ELDADE

>member
-1 MLMAVCNLLSTY
+1 MAVCNILNTY
-13 STADVGRALMAY
+13 EVADINMAVIKY
-25 SRDENADKF
+25 LKTGI
-34 IDRFINK
+34 IDNFINTFITK
-41 QEIPKT
+41 DINKIPKT

-63 SIQGFNKSMD
+63 SIIGFNKAFNDVIS
-73 DAIAQITSR
+73 QYSNKR
-82 KPDLLSKL
+82 PDFAPKL
-90 NNLRSKVLETLHV
+90 NELRSKVLETLHV

-111 STLEGDDS
+111 STPEGDSS
-119 IEAKSTF
+119 IEAKTTF
-126 EMLDNNQLSLDQHLK
+126 EILDNNQLSLDQHLK

-171 ASGAL
+171 ASGTL
-176 VVQVNKV
+176 VVQADKV

-207 SKYEKLPSE
+207 SKYKKLPNE
-216 FVNEEGFIGSKYFYV
+216 FVNEEGFIGGKYFYV
-231 MQAFYDHI
+231 MQAFYDHM
-239 KHISNL
+239 KHIPNL
-245 QQTLDNLSSKKL
+245 QQALDSLSSKKL

-262 ISNTELYTRIMNIL
+262 ISNTEIYTQVVNTL
-276 LQDTDF
+276 LQNPDF
-282 KNTLFNIYRSGKQQ
+282 KKTLFNIYRSGKQQ
-296 DNVKA
+296 DNVKNT
-301 VLYTADHLSSYYYEV
+301 LYSADHLSSYFYEV

-321 TKKYKHLLDT
+321 TKKYQDLLNIKINGKTVRDI
-331 DLGAGS
+331 
-337 FRELLDSFELEN
+337 LDSFELEN
-349 NDLLNATN
+349 NDLLNAAN

-362 IHFDEMLMDSLGE
+362 IHFDEMLVDSLGD
-375 SIDIKQG
+375 SIGIKQG

-390 PTKYSYKQDTTN
+390 STKYSYKQDTTN
-402 QKKGWQTGEDV
+402 QKKGWQTSESV

-421 ITDAFLNQI
+421 VTDTFLNQI
-430 RALSY
+430 RVLSY

-460 VLYSK
+460 VLYNK
-465 LDLKLW
+465 LNLFQWSENND
-471 AGSSANRTKAIND
+471 NRKQAIND
-484 FALALADFHD
+484 FALALTDLHD
-494 NPQNQLYKAL
+494 NPQNQLYTAL

-521 IPLNNNT
+521 IPLNNT
-528 TTTEYDLNILYS
+528 TATTEYDLNILYS

-551 NSLRSQELKNIKQI
+551 NSLRSQELKNVKQI
-565 NGPVAQLSAEI
+565 NGPVSQLSAEI

-597 GIVQIKVK
+597 GMVQIKVK

-629 ESERK
+629 ASERE
-634 ARRDKWQFDTI
+634 ARRSKWQFDTI
-645 NDVDGKKQYSVVIG
+645 NTVDGNKQYSVVIG
-659 DERVTYISDQILNS
+659 DEKVTYISTQILNS
-673 DGKYQD
+673 DGKYQSN
-679 KELFDDLNKVDLTVF
+679 ELFNDLNKIDLTSF

-708 RKLRNVLS
+708 RKLKDVLS
-716 FIDDHLGLKILEN
+716 FIDDHLDLKILEN

-769 DQNFAEYLSNTGKDG
+769 DQDFAEYLSNTGKDG

-789 ENNKKSKL
+789 QNNKKSKL

-809 ASFKDSVLEAWSDAY
+809 ASFKDNVLEAWSDAY

-877 TKIKGIQHDLEATSQ
+877 TKIRGIQHDLEATSQ

-926 VIQPTAYSDKTTFIN
+926 IIQPTAYSDKTTFIN
-941 YEITKNLFKD
+941 YEITKNLFGD
-951 EDIIKDENLGETI
+951 DIISDENLKDTI
-964 IKKTIDTIGTFYKNV
+964 VDNTIKTIGTFYKNV
-979 WNSTKSKLQR
+979 WNSTKNKLQR
-989 ITDEY
+989 LTDAY
-994 NRLETIKNNGVPVNY
+994 NNQHRTNY

-1015 SRLTEPELIK
+1015 ANITEPELIK
-1025 LANSIGEN
+1025 LADSIGEK

-1042 SNGHLVVNELL
+1042 VGKHLAVNELL

-1060 YANSNTLNAFLEQQK
+1060 YANKDTLNTFLEQQK
-1075 HLFVQNFLDN
+1075 HLFIQNFLDN
-1085 NCTYQVI
+1085 NCTYQVV

-1162 SSKDIVLNPLLDKFF
+1162 SSKDIVVNPLLDKFF
-1177 YVEGFLSNNLRI
+1177 YVEGFLSNNLRM

-1200 KAIQTTYNLV
+1200 KAKQTTYNLV
-1210 KSCKDADDFFEK
+1210 KSCNNSVDFFTK
-1222 TKIKVSEDTFQQAKA
+1222 TKIQVSENTFQQAKE

-1257 ASFINNIY
+1257 SSFINDVY
-1265 HQSITMIA
+1265 HQSMTMIA

-1287 PATLQYCLPK
+1287 PATLQYCQPK

-1305 TKCAVIRDEGASVY
+1305 TKCAVIRDESASVY
-1319 NYRGDHEKD
+1319 NYRGDHEDD

-1362 WHAYDPETGT
+1362 WHAYDPVTGT

-1391 LNSHTSLFKMFKK
+1391 LNSHTSLFRMFKK

-1410 KGDIDLMQSIALGNL
+1410 KGDVDLMQSIALGNL
-1425 DESKVLATARW
+1425 DESKILATARW

-1443 NADGVKSNQ
+1443 NADGVKDNQ

-1463 QITGFNKTVTKEGNT
+1463 QITGFNKTITKEKNT

-1500 VFYDSPAYKSN
+1500 VFYDSPNQKSN
-1511 HATFD
+1511 HITFD

-1531 DITNKHTINS
+1531 EMTNKHTINS

-1576 GHKVNGSADNVPL
+1576 GHKINESVNAPL
-1589 DQDNYEQP
+1589 DQDNYIQP

-1622 SVWYDDEDLSY
+1622 SAWYDDEDLSY

-1668 YGFTYNN
+1668 YGFTYDN

-1705 ENPKQAQSD
+1705 EDPKQAQSD

-1729 KDKESLQHVIMQA
+1729 KDRESLQHVIMQA

-1774 LASTINKQAIKR
+1774 LASTINKEAIKR

-1823 DYKQFL
+1823 DYKQSL
-1829 ITLLQSHQDYT
+1829 ITLLQSHKDYT
-1840 PETNSIGEF
+1840 PQTNSIGEF
-1849 FINGQSVKQLEN
+1849 FINGQSTKQLED
-1861 QVQKLGIDNPNK
+1861 QVQKLKIENPDR

-1887 QRYLNN
+1887 QRYLN
-1893 RQQEVEVRPD
+1893 RKQQEVEIRPD

-1917 TEGKVHTV
+1917 SEGKIHTV
-1925 ELTSMDNY
+1925 ELNSMDDY

-1960 KITSSTAELNLTK
+1960 KITSPTAELNLTK
-1973 INGKWVADST
+1973 VNGKWIADST
-1983 QLSAVATQ
+1983 ELSAVATQ
-1991 LVNEVILPDGSVVTG
+1991 LVGAVVLPDKSVVTG
-2006 EKPQYN
+2006 ERQQYN

-2039 YMNIFDSPVIRNAY
+2039 YMNIFDSPVIRDAY
-2053 TNPKNKKANHQ
+2053 TNPKGKKANHQ
-2064 QLVQQELNN
+2064 SLVQAELNN
-2073 IYNGTY
+2073 IHNGTY

-2084 NEKTIMQ
+2084 NQKTIMQ
-2091 GSLQNYAAELVM
+2091 ESLQNYAAELVM

-2122 AQGEDYFYKKFNK
+2122 KQGEDYFYKKFNK

-2183 KDEIYLT
+2183 KEEIYLT

-2202 INTPDVIYKD
+2202 INAPEVAYKD

-2217 TEGVVLDSN
+2217 NDGIVLDPD
-2226 QYRLKDLDDPTSVQ
+2226 QYRLRDLDDPTSVQ
-2240 RRVDYIKQY
+2240 RRVDYVKQY
-2249 VENTKQI
+2249 VETTKQI
-2256 VKGKIVYETNTLYE
+2256 VKGRVVYKTHTLYE

-2275 DFEIAL
+2275 DFKIAL
-2281 GNKEDAAKQRASL
+2281 GNEADAAKQRASII
-2294 VAKIYRADNYK
+2294 AKIYRADNYK
-2305 LAQVNNYKIYSG
+2305 LAQINNYKEYSEG
-2317 DALNHIKSA
+2317 ALKHISSA
-2326 SSFFLGNQ
+2326 SGFFIKNQ
-2334 LISQDV
+2334 LIDQDV
-2340 KDLLQAQLDS
+2340 RKLLETQLGR
-2350 ITTTNQ
+2350 ITATNQ

-2362 LIALSKENKAK
+2362 LVALSKKNKAT
-2373 YEELLKEFLKKEA
+2373 YEELLEDFLRREA

-2470 SIETLQAS
+2470 SVETLQAS

-2499 INVLAN
+2499 INILAN
-2505 LTNGQDLTKV
+2505 LTDGQDLTKV

-2520 ELASADFIRQ
+2520 ELANADFIRQ
-2530 LAKIIRIAEQHNGI
+2530 LGIIIKIAEKHNGI
-2544 NYIGDIKVLNT
+2544 NYKGDAGVLKA
-2555 LIETI
+2555 LIEAI
-2560 NKHENYL
+2560 NQHENYL

-2604 DIMRKAAAN
+2604 GIMRKAADN

-2659 YYWTKILKSGNQ
+2659 YYWTKVLKSGNQ

-2684 RIKGRAKSI
+2684 RINGRAKGTPI
-2693 PVEQTINHIP
+2693 EQTINHIP
-2703 DLNKYDDQI
+2703 DLNRYDEQI
-2712 KSVLQSQFGVLDDED
+2712 KSTLQSQFGVLDNED

-2820 FLHGQIRTVQEDI
+2820 FLHGQIRAVKEDI
-2833 NTGEQ
+2833 ETGEQ
-2838 QNVWISKNRYVTNY
+2838 QTVWMNKIKYVINS
-2852 LKNSDIYNLVK
+2852 LKNTDIYDLVK

-2871 EDINGLG
+2871 EDIKGLG
-2878 SIMQAYI
+2878 SVMQAYI

-2898 LIDTDDVEVNSYLRY
+2898 LIDTNDVEVNSYLRY

-2926 QYKNDSDFKGDI
+2926 QYKKDSDFKNDI

-2944 YNDASEVSTISSA
+2944 YNDASEISTISSA

-2982 VRDREKALN
+2982 VTDREKALN
-2991 MDVSKIYP
+2991 INVSKIYP

-3026 PTLDVDYIATQLDS
+3026 PTLDPEYIANELDI
-3040 AHEHDLI
+3040 AHEQDLI

-3052 YKYLIDDEYKK
+3052 YKYLVDDEYRK
-3063 QASDYYD
+3063 QTSDYYD
-3070 IIKSTINV
+3070 IIKSTANV

-3116 ANSESVNDKQLNG
+3116 ANSENVNDKQLNG
-3129 VIKYVDKLNTLAFMR
+3129 VIKYVDKLNTLSFMR

-3152 QVDGF
+3152 QADGF

-3189 GYLKENYLN
+3189 NYLKETYPN

-3249 FQGDYTIA
+3249 YQGDYTIA

-3282 VCTNPKNIL
+3282 VCTNPENIL

-3337 KVNDPVQGYIL
+3337 KVNDPVQGYVL
-3348 KKLDNS
+3348 KKLDSN

-3362 IPPPVANEDYQ
+3362 IPPPVPDEDYQ

-3392 MHNILFL
+3392 MHNTLFL
-3399 TKIVDFDGKFND
+3399 TKTVDFDGKFED

>member
-1 MLMAVCNLLSTY
+1 MAVCNILNTY
-13 STADVGRALMAY
+13 EVADINMAVIKY
-25 SRDENADKF
+25 LKTGI
-34 IDRFINK
+34 IDNFINTFITK
-41 QEIPKT
+41 DINKIPKT

-63 SIQGFNKSMD
+63 SIIGFNKAFNDVIS
-73 DAIAQITSR
+73 QYSNKR
-82 KPDLLSKL
+82 PDFAPKL
-90 NNLRSKVLETLHV
+90 NELRSKVLETLHV

-111 STLEGDDS
+111 STPEGDSS
-119 IEAKSTF
+119 IEAKTTF
-126 EMLDNNQLSLDQHLK
+126 EILDNNQLSLDQHLK

-171 ASGAL
+171 ASGTL
-176 VVQVNKV
+176 VVQADKV

-207 SKYEKLPSE
+207 SKYKKLPNE
-216 FVNEEGFIGSKYFYV
+216 FVNEEGFIGGKYFYV
-231 MQAFYDHI
+231 MQAFYDHM
-239 KHISNL
+239 KHIPNL
-245 QQTLDNLSSKKL
+245 QQALDSLSSKKL

-262 ISNTELYTRIMNIL
+262 ISNTEIYTQVVNTL
-276 LQDTDF
+276 LQNPDF
-282 KNTLFNIYRSGKQQ
+282 KKTLFNIYRSGKQQ
-296 DNVKA
+296 DNVKNT
-301 VLYTADHLSSYYYEV
+301 LYSADHLSSYFYEV

-321 TKKYKHLLDT
+321 TKKYQDLLNIKINGKTVRDI
-331 DLGAGS
+331 
-337 FRELLDSFELEN
+337 LDSFELEN
-349 NDLLNATN
+349 NDLLNAAN

-362 IHFDEMLMDSLGE
+362 IHFDEMLVDSLGD
-375 SIDIKQG
+375 SIGIKQG

-390 PTKYSYKQDTTN
+390 STKYSYKQDTTN
-402 QKKGWQTGEDV
+402 QKKGWQTSESV

-421 ITDAFLNQI
+421 VTDTFLNQI
-430 RALSY
+430 RVLSY

-460 VLYSK
+460 VLYNK
-465 LDLKLW
+465 LNLFQWSENND
-471 AGSSANRTKAIND
+471 NRKQAIND
-484 FALALADFHD
+484 FALALTDLHD
-494 NPQNQLYKAL
+494 NPQNQLYTAL

-521 IPLNNNT
+521 IPLNNT
-528 TTTEYDLNILYS
+528 TATTEYDLNILYS

-551 NSLRSQELKNIKQI
+551 NSLRSQELKNVKQI
-565 NGPVAQLSAEI
+565 NGPVSQLSAEI

-597 GIVQIKVK
+597 GMVQIKVK

-629 ESERK
+629 ASERE
-634 ARRDKWQFDTI
+634 ARRSKWQFDTI
-645 NDVDGKKQYSVVIG
+645 NTVDGNKQYSVVIG
-659 DERVTYISDQILNS
+659 DEKVTYISTQILNS
-673 DGKYQD
+673 DGKYQSN
-679 KELFDDLNKVDLTVF
+679 ELFNDLNKIDLTSF

-708 RKLRNVLS
+708 RKLKDVLS
-716 FIDDHLGLKILEN
+716 FIDDHLDLKILEN

-769 DQNFAEYLSNTGKDG
+769 DQDFAEYLSNTGKDG

-789 ENNKKSKL
+789 QNNKKSKL

-877 TKIKGIQHDLEATSQ
+877 TKIRGIQHDLEATSQ

-926 VIQPTAYSDKTTFIN
+926 IIQPTAYSDKTTFIN
-941 YEITKNLFKD
+941 YEITKNLFGD
-951 EDIIKDENLGETI
+951 DIISDENLKDTI
-964 IKKTIDTIGTFYKNV
+964 VDNTIKTIGTFYKNV
-979 WNSTKSKLQR
+979 WNSTKNKLQR
-989 ITDEY
+989 LTDAY
-994 NRLETIKNNGVPVNY
+994 NNQHRTNY

-1015 SRLTEPELIK
+1015 ANITEPELIK
-1025 LANSIGEN
+1025 LADSIGEK

-1042 SNGHLVVNELL
+1042 VGKHLAVNELL

-1060 YANSNTLNAFLEQQK
+1060 YANKDTLNTFLEQQK
-1075 HLFVQNFLDN
+1075 HLFIQNFLDN
-1085 NCTYQVI
+1085 NCTYQVV

-1162 SSKDIVLNPLLDKFF
+1162 SSKDIVVNPLLDKFF
-1177 YVEGFLSNNLRI
+1177 YVEGFLSNNLRM

-1200 KAIQTTYNLV
+1200 KAKQTTYNLV
-1210 KSCKDADDFFEK
+1210 KSCNNSVDFFTK
-1222 TKIKVSEDTFQQAKA
+1222 TKIQVSENTFQQAKE

-1257 ASFINNIY
+1257 SSFINDVY
-1265 HQSITMIA
+1265 HQSMTMIA

-1287 PATLQYCLPK
+1287 PATLQYCQPK

-1305 TKCAVIRDEGASVY
+1305 TKCAVIRDESASVY
-1319 NYRGDHEKD
+1319 NYRGDHEDD

-1362 WHAYDPETGT
+1362 WHAYDPVTGT

-1391 LNSHTSLFKMFKK
+1391 LNSHTSLFRMFKK

-1410 KGDIDLMQSIALGNL
+1410 KGDVDLMQSIALGNL
-1425 DESKVLATARW
+1425 DESKILATARW

-1443 NADGVKSNQ
+1443 NADGVKDNQ

-1463 QITGFNKTVTKEGNT
+1463 QITGFNKTITKEKNT

-1500 VFYDSPAYKSN
+1500 VFYDSPNQKSN
-1511 HATFD
+1511 HITFD

-1531 DITNKHTINS
+1531 EMTNKHTINS

-1576 GHKVNGSADNVPL
+1576 GHKINESVNAPL
-1589 DQDNYEQP
+1589 DQDNYIQP

-1622 SVWYDDEDLSY
+1622 SAWYDDEDLSY

-1668 YGFTYNN
+1668 YGFTYDN

-1705 ENPKQAQSD
+1705 EDPKQAQSD

-1729 KDKESLQHVIMQA
+1729 KDRESLQHVIMQA

-1774 LASTINKQAIKR
+1774 LASTINKEAIKR

-1823 DYKQFL
+1823 DYKQSL
-1829 ITLLQSHQDYT
+1829 ITLLQSHKDYT
-1840 PETNSIGEF
+1840 PQTNSIGEF
-1849 FINGQSVKQLEN
+1849 FINGQSTKQLED
-1861 QVQKLGIDNPNK
+1861 QVQKLKIENPDR

-1887 QRYLNN
+1887 QRYLN
-1893 RQQEVEVRPD
+1893 RKQQEVEIRPD

-1917 TEGKVHTV
+1917 SEGKIHTV
-1925 ELTSMDNY
+1925 ELNSMDDY

-1960 KITSSTAELNLTK
+1960 KITSPTAELNLTK
-1973 INGKWVADST
+1973 VNGKWIADST
-1983 QLSAVATQ
+1983 ELSAVATQ
-1991 LVNEVILPDGSVVTG
+1991 LVGAVVLPDKSVVTG
-2006 EKPQYN
+2006 ERQQYN

-2039 YMNIFDSPVIRNAY
+2039 YMNIFDSPVIRDAY
-2053 TNPKNKKANHQ
+2053 TNPKGKKANHQ
-2064 QLVQQELNN
+2064 SLVQAELNN
-2073 IYNGTY
+2073 IHNGTY

-2084 NEKTIMQ
+2084 NQKTIMQ
-2091 GSLQNYAAELVM
+2091 ESLQNYAAELVM

-2122 AQGEDYFYKKFNK
+2122 KQGEDYFYKKFNK

-2183 KDEIYLT
+2183 KEEIYLT

-2202 INTPDVIYKD
+2202 INAPEVAYKD

-2217 TEGVVLDSN
+2217 NDGIVLDPD
-2226 QYRLKDLDDPTSVQ
+2226 QYRLRDLDDPTSVQ
-2240 RRVDYIKQY
+2240 RRVDYVKQY
-2249 VENTKQI
+2249 VETTKQI
-2256 VKGKIVYETNTLYE
+2256 VKGRVVYKTHTLYE

-2275 DFEIAL
+2275 DFKIAL
-2281 GNKEDAAKQRASL
+2281 GNEADAAKQRASII
-2294 VAKIYRADNYK
+2294 AKIYRADNYK
-2305 LAQVNNYKIYSG
+2305 LAQINNYKEYSEG
-2317 DALNHIKSA
+2317 ALKHISSA
-2326 SSFFLGNQ
+2326 SGFFIKNQ
-2334 LISQDV
+2334 LIDQDV
-2340 KDLLQAQLDS
+2340 RKLLETQLGR
-2350 ITTTNQ
+2350 ITATNQ

-2362 LIALSKENKAK
+2362 LVALSKKNKAT
-2373 YEELLKEFLKKEA
+2373 YEELLEDFLRREA

-2470 SIETLQAS
+2470 SVETLQAS

-2499 INVLAN
+2499 INILAN
-2505 LTNGQDLTKV
+2505 LTDGQDLTKV

-2520 ELASADFIRQ
+2520 ELANADFIRQ
-2530 LAKIIRIAEQHNGI
+2530 LGIIIKIAEKHNGI
-2544 NYIGDIKVLNT
+2544 NYKGDAGVLKA
-2555 LIETI
+2555 LIEAI
-2560 NKHENYL
+2560 NWHENYL

-2604 DIMRKAAAN
+2604 GIMRKAADN

-2659 YYWTKILKSGNQ
+2659 YYWTKVLKSGNQ

-2684 RIKGRAKSI
+2684 RINGRAKGTPI
-2693 PVEQTINHIP
+2693 EQTINHIP
-2703 DLNKYDDQI
+2703 DLNRYDEQI
-2712 KSVLQSQFGVLDDED
+2712 KSTLQSQFGVLDNED

-2820 FLHGQIRTVQEDI
+2820 FLHGQIRTVKEDI
-2833 NTGEQ
+2833 ETGEQ
-2838 QNVWISKNRYVTNY
+2838 QTVWMNKIKYVINS
-2852 LKNSDIYNLVK
+2852 LKNTDIYDLVK

-2871 EDINGLG
+2871 EDIKGLG
-2878 SIMQAYI
+2878 SVMQAYI

-2898 LIDTDDVEVNSYLRY
+2898 LIDTNDVEVNSYLRY

-2926 QYKNDSDFKGDI
+2926 QYKKDSDFKNDI

-2944 YNDASEVSTISSA
+2944 YNDASEISTISSA

-2982 VRDREKALN
+2982 VTDREKALN
-2991 MDVSKIYP
+2991 INVSKIYP

-3026 PTLDVDYIATQLDS
+3026 PTLDPEYIANELDI
-3040 AHEHDLI
+3040 AHEQDLI

-3052 YKYLIDDEYKK
+3052 YKYLVDDEYRK
-3063 QASDYYD
+3063 QTSDYYD
-3070 IIKSTINV
+3070 IIKSTANV

-3116 ANSESVNDKQLNG
+3116 ANSENVNDKQLNG
-3129 VIKYVDKLNTLAFMR
+3129 VIKYVDKLNTLSFMR

-3152 QVDGF
+3152 QADGF

-3189 GYLKENYLN
+3189 NYLKETYPN

-3249 FQGDYTIA
+3249 YQGDYTIA

-3282 VCTNPKNIL
+3282 VCTNPENIL

-3337 KVNDPVQGYIL
+3337 KVNDPVQGYVL
-3348 KKLDNS
+3348 KKLDSN

-3362 IPPPVANEDYQ
+3362 IPPPVPDEDYQ

-3392 MHNILFL
+3392 MHNTLFL
-3399 TKIVDFDGKFND
+3399 TKTVDFDGKFED

>member
-1 MLMAVCNLLSTY
+1 MAVCNILNTY
-13 STADVGRALMAY
+13 EVADINMAVIKY
-25 SRDENADKF
+25 LKTGI
-34 IDRFINK
+34 IDNFINTFITK
-41 QEIPKT
+41 DINKIPKT

-63 SIQGFNKSMD
+63 SIIGFNKAFNDVIS
-73 DAIAQITSR
+73 QYSNKR
-82 KPDLLSKL
+82 PDFAPKL
-90 NNLRSKVLETLHV
+90 NELRSKVLETLHV

-111 STLEGDDS
+111 STPEGDSS
-119 IEAKSTF
+119 IEAKTTF
-126 EMLDNNQLSLDQHLK
+126 EILDNNQLSLDQHLK

-171 ASGAL
+171 ASGTL
-176 VVQVNKV
+176 VVQADKV

-207 SKYEKLPSE
+207 SKYKKLPNE
-216 FVNEEGFIGSKYFYV
+216 FVNEEGFIGGKYFYV
-231 MQAFYDHI
+231 MQAFYDHM
-239 KHISNL
+239 KHIPNL
-245 QQTLDNLSSKKL
+245 QQTLDSLSSKKL

-262 ISNTELYTRIMNIL
+262 ISNTEIYTQVVNTL
-276 LQDTDF
+276 LQNPDF
-282 KNTLFNIYRSGKQQ
+282 KKTLFNIYRSGKQQ
-296 DNVKA
+296 DNVKNT
-301 VLYTADHLSSYYYEV
+301 LYSADHLSSYFYEV

-321 TKKYKHLLDT
+321 TKKYQDLLNIKINGKTVRDI
-331 DLGAGS
+331 
-337 FRELLDSFELEN
+337 LDSFELEN
-349 NDLLNATN
+349 NDLLNAAN

-362 IHFDEMLMDSLGE
+362 IHFDEMLVDSLGD
-375 SIDIKQG
+375 SIGIKQG

-390 PTKYSYKQDTTN
+390 STKYSYKQDTTN
-402 QKKGWQTGEDV
+402 QKKGWQTSESV

-421 ITDAFLNQI
+421 VTDTFLNQI
-430 RALSY
+430 RVLSY

-460 VLYSK
+460 VLYNK
-465 LDLKLW
+465 LNLFQWSENND
-471 AGSSANRTKAIND
+471 NRKQAIND
-484 FALALADFHD
+484 FALALTDLHD
-494 NPQNQLYKAL
+494 NPQNQLYTAL

-521 IPLNNNT
+521 IPLNNT
-528 TTTEYDLNILYS
+528 TATTEYDLNILYS

-551 NSLRSQELKNIKQI
+551 NSLRSQELKNVKQI
-565 NGPVAQLSAEI
+565 NGPVSQLSAEI

-597 GIVQIKVK
+597 GMVQIKVK

-629 ESERK
+629 ASERE
-634 ARRDKWQFDTI
+634 ARRSKWQFDTI
-645 NDVDGKKQYSVVIG
+645 NTVDGNKQYSVVIG
-659 DERVTYISDQILNS
+659 DEKVTYISTQILNS
-673 DGKYQD
+673 DGKYQSN
-679 KELFDDLNKVDLTVF
+679 ELFNDLNKIDLTSF

-708 RKLRNVLS
+708 RKLKDVLS
-716 FIDDHLGLKILEN
+716 FIDDHLDLKILEN

-769 DQNFAEYLSNTGKDG
+769 DQDFAEYLSNTGKDG

-789 ENNKKSKL
+789 QNNKKSKL

-809 ASFKDSVLEAWSDAY
+809 ASFKDNVLEAWSDAY

-877 TKIKGIQHDLEATSQ
+877 TKIRGIQHDLEATSQ

-926 VIQPTAYSDKTTFIN
+926 IIQPTAYSDKTTFIN
-941 YEITKNLFKD
+941 YEITKNLFGD
-951 EDIIKDENLGETI
+951 DIISDENLKDTI
-964 IKKTIDTIGTFYKNV
+964 VDNTIKTIGTFYKNV
-979 WNSTKSKLQR
+979 WNSTKNKLQR
-989 ITDEY
+989 LTDAY
-994 NRLETIKNNGVPVNY
+994 NNQHRTNY

-1015 SRLTEPELIK
+1015 ANITEPELIK
-1025 LANSIGEN
+1025 LADSIGEK

-1042 SNGHLVVNELL
+1042 VGKHLAVNELL

-1060 YANSNTLNAFLEQQK
+1060 YANKDTLNTFLEQQK
-1075 HLFVQNFLDN
+1075 HLFIQNFLDN
-1085 NCTYQVI
+1085 NCTYQVV

-1162 SSKDIVLNPLLDKFF
+1162 SSKDIVVNPLLDKFF
-1177 YVEGFLSNNLRI
+1177 YVEGFLSNNLRM

-1200 KAIQTTYNLV
+1200 KAKQTTYNLV
-1210 KSCKDADDFFEK
+1210 KSCNNSVDFFTK
-1222 TKIKVSEDTFQQAKA
+1222 TKIQVSENTFQQAKE

-1257 ASFINNIY
+1257 SSFINDVY
-1265 HQSITMIA
+1265 HQSMTMIA

-1287 PATLQYCLPK
+1287 PATLQYCQPK

-1305 TKCAVIRDEGASVY
+1305 TKCAVIRDESASVY
-1319 NYRGDHEKD
+1319 NYRGDHEDD

-1362 WHAYDPETGT
+1362 WHAYDPVTGT

-1391 LNSHTSLFKMFKK
+1391 LNSHTSLFRMFKK

-1410 KGDIDLMQSIALGNL
+1410 KGDVDLMQSIALGNL
-1425 DESKVLATARW
+1425 DESKILATARW

-1443 NADGVKSNQ
+1443 NADGVKDNQ

-1463 QITGFNKTVTKEGNT
+1463 QITGFNKTITKEKNT

-1500 VFYDSPAYKSN
+1500 VFYDSPNQKSN
-1511 HATFD
+1511 HITFD

-1531 DITNKHTINS
+1531 EMTNKHTINS

-1576 GHKVNGSADNVPL
+1576 GHKINESVNAPL
-1589 DQDNYEQP
+1589 DQDNYIQP

-1622 SVWYDDEDLSY
+1622 SAWYDDEDLSY

-1668 YGFTYNN
+1668 YGFTYDN

-1705 ENPKQAQSD
+1705 EDPKQAQSD

-1729 KDKESLQHVIMQA
+1729 KDRESLQHVIMQA

-1774 LASTINKQAIKR
+1774 LASTINKEAIKR

-1823 DYKQFL
+1823 DYKQSL
-1829 ITLLQSHQDYT
+1829 ITLLQSHKDYT
-1840 PETNSIGEF
+1840 PQTNSIGEF
-1849 FINGQSVKQLEN
+1849 FINGQSTKQLED
-1861 QVQKLGIDNPNK
+1861 QVQKLKIENPDR

-1887 QRYLNN
+1887 QRYLN
-1893 RQQEVEVRPD
+1893 RKQQEVEIRPD

-1917 TEGKVHTV
+1917 SEGKIHTV
-1925 ELTSMDNY
+1925 ELNSMDDY

-1960 KITSSTAELNLTK
+1960 KITSPTAELNLTK
-1973 INGKWVADST
+1973 VNGKWIADST
-1983 QLSAVATQ
+1983 ELSAVATQ
-1991 LVNEVILPDGSVVTG
+1991 LVGAVVLPDKSVVTG
-2006 EKPQYN
+2006 ERQQYN

-2039 YMNIFDSPVIRNAY
+2039 YMNIFDSPVIRDAY
-2053 TNPKNKKANHQ
+2053 TNPKGKKANHQ
-2064 QLVQQELNN
+2064 SLVQAELNN
-2073 IYNGTY
+2073 IHNGTY

-2084 NEKTIMQ
+2084 NQKTIMQ

-2122 AQGEDYFYKKFNK
+2122 KQGEDYFYKKFNK

-2149 KDTGNTTLITLTP
+2149 KDTGNTTLVTLTP

-2183 KDEIYLT
+2183 KEEIYLT

-2202 INTPDVIYKD
+2202 INAPEVAYKD

-2217 TEGVVLDSN
+2217 NDGIVLDPD
-2226 QYRLKDLDDPTSVQ
+2226 QYRLRDLDDPTSVQ
-2240 RRVDYIKQY
+2240 RRVDYVKQY
-2249 VENTKQI
+2249 VETTKQI
-2256 VKGKIVYETNTLYE
+2256 VKGRVVYKTHTLYE

-2275 DFEIAL
+2275 DFKIAL
-2281 GNKEDAAKQRASL
+2281 GNEADAAKQRASII
-2294 VAKIYRADNYK
+2294 AKIYRADNYK
-2305 LAQVNNYKIYSG
+2305 LAQINNYKEYSEG
-2317 DALNHIKSA
+2317 ALKHISSA
-2326 SSFFLGNQ
+2326 SGFFIKNQ
-2334 LISQDV
+2334 LIDQDV
-2340 KDLLQAQLDS
+2340 RKLLETQLGR
-2350 ITTTNQ
+2350 ITATNQ

-2362 LIALSKENKAK
+2362 LVALSKKNKAT
-2373 YEELLKEFLKKEA
+2373 YEELLEDFLRREA

-2470 SIETLQAS
+2470 SVETLQAS

-2499 INVLAN
+2499 INILAN
-2505 LTNGQDLTKV
+2505 LTDGQDLTKV

-2520 ELASADFIRQ
+2520 ELANADFIRQ
-2530 LAKIIRIAEQHNGI
+2530 LGIIIKIAEKHNGI
-2544 NYIGDIKVLNT
+2544 NYKGDAGVLKA
-2555 LIETI
+2555 LIEAI
-2560 NKHENYL
+2560 NWHENYL

-2604 DIMRKAAAN
+2604 GIMRKAADN

-2659 YYWTKILKSGNQ
+2659 YYWTKVLKSGNQ

-2684 RIKGRAKSI
+2684 RINGRAKGTPI
-2693 PVEQTINHIP
+2693 EQTINHIP
-2703 DLNKYDDQI
+2703 DLNRYDEQI
-2712 KSVLQSQFGVLDDED
+2712 KSTLQSQFGVLDNED

-2820 FLHGQIRTVQEDI
+2820 FLHGQIRAVKEDI
-2833 NTGEQ
+2833 ETGEQ
-2838 QNVWISKNRYVTNY
+2838 QTVWMNKIKYVINS
-2852 LKNSDIYNLVK
+2852 LKNTDIYDLVK

-2871 EDINGLG
+2871 EDIKGLG
-2878 SIMQAYI
+2878 SVMQAYI

-2898 LIDTDDVEVNSYLRY
+2898 LIDTNDVEVNSYLRY

-2926 QYKNDSDFKGDI
+2926 QYKKDSDFKNDI

-2944 YNDASEVSTISSA
+2944 YNDASEISTISSA

-2982 VRDREKALN
+2982 VTDREKALN
-2991 MDVSKIYP
+2991 INVSKIYP

-3012 QAKEQLINRLHENN
+3012 QAKEQLINRLHKNN
-3026 PTLDVDYIATQLDS
+3026 PTLDPEYIANELDI
-3040 AHEHDLI
+3040 AHEQDLI

-3052 YKYLIDDEYKK
+3052 YKYLVDDEYRK
-3063 QASDYYD
+3063 QTSDYYD
-3070 IIKSTINV
+3070 IIKSTANV

-3116 ANSESVNDKQLNG
+3116 ANSENVNDKQLNG
-3129 VIKYVDKLNTLAFMR
+3129 VIKYVDKLNTLSFMR

-3152 QVDGF
+3152 QADGF

-3189 GYLKENYLN
+3189 NYLKETYPN

-3249 FQGDYTIA
+3249 YQGDYTIA

-3282 VCTNPKNIL
+3282 VCTNPENIL

-3337 KVNDPVQGYIL
+3337 KVNDPVQGYVL
-3348 KKLDNS
+3348 KKLDSN

-3362 IPPPVANEDYQ
+3362 IPPPVPDEDYQ

-3392 MHNILFL
+3392 MHNTLFL
-3399 TKIVDFDGKFND
+3399 TKTVDFDGKFED

>member
-1 MLMAVCNLLSTY
+1 MLMAVCNLINTY
-13 STADVGRALMAY
+13 SPADIGRALMTY

-41 QEIPKT
+41 QGIPKT

-73 DAIAQITSR
+73 DAIAALTSR
-82 KPDLLSKL
+82 KPDLLPKF
-90 NNLRSKVLETLHV
+90 NELRSKVLETLHV

-111 STLEGDDS
+111 STPEGDGS
-119 IEAKSTF
+119 IETKTTF
-126 EMLDNNQLSLDQHLK
+126 EILDNNQLSLDEHLK

-156 EGFSDN
+156 EGFNDN
-162 LFAASYYNI
+162 LFAACYYN
-171 ASGAL
+171 AANGAL
-176 VVQVNKV
+176 VVQADSI
-183 LNQNLIDLKNKYFKQ
+183 LNQNLINLKNKYFKQ

-207 SKYEKLPSE
+207 SKYEKLPNE
-216 FVNEEGFIGSKYFYV
+216 FVNEEGFIGGKYFYV
-231 MQAFYDHI
+231 MQAFYDHM
-239 KHISNL
+239 KHIPNL
-245 QQTLDNLSSKKL
+245 QQTLDSLSSKKL

-262 ISNTELYTRIMNIL
+262 ISNTEIYTQVVNTL
-276 LQDTDF
+276 LQNLDF
-282 KNTLFNIYRSGKQQ
+282 KKTLFDIYRSGKQQ
-296 DNVKA
+296 DNVKNT
-301 VLYTADHLSSYYYEV
+301 LYSADHLSSYFYEV

-321 TKKYKHLLDT
+321 TKKYQDLLNTEITGKTVKDI
-331 DLGAGS
+331 
-337 FRELLDSFELEN
+337 LDSFELEN
-349 NDLLNATN
+349 NDLLNAAN

-362 IHFDEMLMDSLGE
+362 IHFDEMLVDSLGD

-390 PTKYSYKQDTTN
+390 STKYSYKQDTTN
-402 QKKGWQTGEDV
+402 QKKGWQTSESV

-421 ITDAFLNQI
+421 VTDAFLNQI
-430 RALSY
+430 RVLSY

-460 VLYSK
+460 VLYNK
-465 LDLKLW
+465 LDLFQW
-471 AGSSANRTKAIND
+471 SGNNDNRKQAIND
-484 FALALADFHD
+484 FALALADLHD
-494 NPQNQLYKAL
+494 NPQSQLYKAL

-521 IPLNNNT
+521 IPLNNT
-528 TTTEYDLNILYS
+528 TATTEYDLNILYS

-551 NSLRSQELKNIKQI
+551 NSLRSQELKNVKQI
-565 NGPVAQLSAEI
+565 NGPVSQLSAEI

-597 GIVQIKVK
+597 GMVQIKVK

-629 ESERK
+629 ASERE
-634 ARRDKWQFDTI
+634 ARRKKWKFDTI
-645 NDVDGKKQYSVVIG
+645 STVDGNKQYSVVIG
-659 DERVTYISDQILNS
+659 NEKVTYISTQILNS
-673 DGKYQD
+673 DGKYQSN
-679 KELFDDLNKVDLTVF
+679 ELFNDLNKIDLTYF

-708 RKLRNVLS
+708 RKLKDLLS
-716 FIDDHLGLKILEN
+716 FIDDHLSLKILDN

-769 DQNFAEYLSNTGKDG
+769 DQDFAQYLSNTGKDG

-829 EASKATTKNKAGD
+829 EASKATTKDKAGD

-877 TKIKGIQHDLEATSQ
+877 TKIRGIQHDLEATSQ

-926 VIQPTAYSDKTTFIN
+926 IIQPTAYSDKTTFIN
-941 YEITKNLFKD
+941 YEITKNLFGD
-951 EDIIKDENLGETI
+951 DIINDENLKDTI
-964 IKKTIDTIGTFYKNV
+964 VDNTIKTIGTFYKNV
-979 WNSTKSKLQR
+979 WNSTKNKLQR
-989 ITDEY
+989 LTDAY
-994 NRLETIKNNGVPVNY
+994 NNQHRTNY

-1015 SRLTEPELIK
+1015 ANITEPELIK
-1025 LANSIGEN
+1025 LADSIGEK

-1042 SNGHLVVNELL
+1042 AGKHLAVNELL

-1060 YANSNTLNAFLEQQK
+1060 YANKDTLNTFLEQQK
-1075 HLFVQNFLDN
+1075 HLFIQNFLDN
-1085 NCTYQVI
+1085 NCTYQVV

-1162 SSKDIVLNPLLDKFF
+1162 SSKDIVVNPLLDKFF
-1177 YVEGFLSNNLRI
+1177 YVEGFLSNNLRM

-1200 KAIQTTYNLV
+1200 KAKQTTYNLV
-1210 KSCKDADDFFEK
+1210 KSCDNSEEFFKK
-1222 TKIKVSEDTFQQAKA
+1222 TKIQVSENTFQQAKE

-1257 ASFINNIY
+1257 SSFINDIY
-1265 HQSITMIA
+1265 HQSMTMIA

-1319 NYRGDHEKD
+1319 NYRGDHEDD

-1362 WHAYDPETGT
+1362 WHAYDPVTGT

-1410 KGDIDLMQSIALGNL
+1410 EGDVDLMQSIALGNL
-1425 DESKVLATARW
+1425 DESKILATARW

-1443 NADGVKSNQ
+1443 NADGVKNNQ

-1500 VFYDSPAYKSN
+1500 VFYDSPDQKSN

-1516 TWQQAQAFLMDQSNP
+1516 TQQQAQAFLMDQSNP
-1531 DITNKHTINS
+1531 EMTNKHTINS

-1576 GHKVNGSADNVPL
+1576 GHKINEGADNVPL
-1589 DQDNYEQP
+1589 DQNNYIQP

-1622 SVWYDDEDLSY
+1622 SAWYDDKDLSY

-1668 YGFTYNN
+1668 YGFTYDN

-1692 KMSEAVDTFIQNF
+1692 KMSKAVDTFIQNF
-1705 ENPKQAQSD
+1705 EDPKQAQSD

-1729 KDKESLQHVIMQA
+1729 KDRESLQHVIMQA

-1763 DPNVYSDFIAT
+1763 DPNIYSDFIAT
-1774 LASTINKQAIKR
+1774 LASTINKEAIKR

-1823 DYKQFL
+1823 DYKQSL
-1829 ITLLQSHQDYT
+1829 ITLLQGYQDYN

-1861 QVQKLGIDNPNK
+1861 QVQKLKIENPDR
-1873 IDTQDITSYNHQLI
+1873 IDTQDITGYNHQLI
-1887 QRYLNN
+1887 QRYLN
-1893 RQQEVEVRPD
+1893 RKQKEAEIRPD

-1917 TEGKVHTV
+1917 SEGKVHTV
-1925 ELTSMDNY
+1925 ELNSMDDY

-1946 NNVSIKVDYKKGTY
+1946 NNVSIKVDYKKGAY
-1960 KITSSTAELNLTK
+1960 KITSPTAELNLTRV
-1973 INGKWVADST
+1973 NGKWIADSSE
-1983 QLSAVATQ
+1983 LSAIATQ
-1991 LVNEVILPDGSVVTG
+1991 LVEEVVLPDESIVTG
-2006 EKPQYN
+2006 KRQQYD

-2039 YMNIFDSPVIRNAY
+2039 YMNIFDSPVIRDAY
-2053 TNPKNKKANHQ
+2053 TNPKGKKANHQ
-2064 QLVQQELNN
+2064 SLVQAELNN
-2073 IYNGTY
+2073 IHNGTY

-2084 NEKTIMQ
+2084 NERTIMQ

-2122 AQGEDYFYKKFNK
+2122 KQGEDYFYKKFNK

-2173 FDASQLSTND
+2173 FEASQLSTND
-2183 KDEIYLT
+2183 KEEIYLT

-2202 INTPDVIYKD
+2202 INAPDVTYKD

-2217 TEGVVLDSN
+2217 NDGIVLDPN
-2226 QYRLKDLDDPTSVQ
+2226 QYRLRDLDDPTSVQ

-2249 VENTKQI
+2249 VETTKQI
-2256 VKGKIVYETNTLYE
+2256 VKGRVVYKTNTLYE

-2305 LAQVNNYKIYSG
+2305 LAQVNNSKIYSG
-2317 DALNHIKSA
+2317 DAFNHIKSA

-2334 LISQDV
+2334 LIDQDV
-2340 KDLLQAQLDS
+2340 KDLLQTQLDS

-2373 YEELLKEFLKKEA
+2373 YKELLEAFLRKEA

-2470 SIETLQAS
+2470 SVETLQAS

-2487 VVYKGDYDISSD
+2487 VVYKGDYDISSE
-2499 INVLAN
+2499 INTLINLAENQDVNEVL
-2505 LTNGQDLTKV
+2505 Q
-2515 LYNVR
+2515 NVHK
-2520 ELASADFIRQ
+2520 LGNVDFIKQ
-2530 LAKIIRIAEQHNGI
+2530 LSKIIRIAEQHNGI
-2544 NYIGDIKVLNT
+2544 NYSGDAKVLNT

-2604 DIMRKAAAN
+2604 GIMRKAADN

-2659 YYWTKILKSGNQ
+2659 YYWTKVLKSGNQ

-2684 RIKGRAKSI
+2684 RINGRAKGTPI
-2693 PVEQTINHIP
+2693 EQTINHIP
-2703 DLNKYDDQI
+2703 DLNRYDEQI
-2712 KSVLQSQFGVLDDED
+2712 KSTLQSQFGVLDNED

-2811 AQGIVGVNK
+2811 AQGIVGVKK
-2820 FLHGQIRTVQEDI
+2820 FLHGQIRTTQEDI
-2833 NTGEQ
+2833 DTGEQ
-2838 QNVWISKNRYVTNY
+2838 RTTWINKNRYVTNY
-2852 LKNSDIYNLVK
+2852 LKNSDIYDLVK

-2871 EDINGLG
+2871 EDIKGLG

-2913 CQDLTDKLRQVRA
+2913 CQDLTDKLRQVRT
-2926 QYKNDSDFKGDI
+2926 QYNKDSDFKGDI
-2938 EEFRNL
+2938 EEFKNL
-2944 YNDASEVSTISSA
+2944 YNDASEISTISSA

-2982 VRDREKALN
+2982 VTDREKALN
-2991 MDVSKIYP
+2991 MNVSKIYP

-3026 PTLDVDYIATQLDS
+3026 PTLDPEYIANELDI
-3040 AHEHDLI
+3040 AHEQDLI
-3047 NNFDI
+3047 NNFNI
-3052 YKYLIDDEYKK
+3052 YKYLVDDEYRK

-3070 IIKSTINV
+3070 IIKSTANV

-3129 VIKYVDKLNTLAFMR
+3129 VIKYVDKLNTLSFMR

-3152 QVDGF
+3152 QADGF
-3157 DPYFQSIKVNKIDP
+3157 DPYFQSIKVNKIDL

-3189 GYLKENYLN
+3189 NYLRENYPN

-3249 FQGDYTIA
+3249 YQGDYTIA

-3337 KVNDPVQGYIL
+3337 KVNDPVRGYVL
-3348 KKLDNS
+3348 KKLDSN

-3362 IPPPVANEDYQ
+3362 IPPPVPDEDYQ

-3392 MHNILFL
+3392 MHNTLFL
-3399 TKIVDFDGKFND
+3399 TKTVDFDGKFED
-3411 LDADE
+3411 LDVDE

>member
-1 MLMAVCNLLSTY
+1 MAVCNLLNTY
-13 STADVGRALMAY
+13 SAADIGRALMAY

-41 QEIPKT
+41 QGIPKT

-56 SEDAIQK
+56 SEDDIQK

-73 DAIAQITSR
+73 DAIAALTSR
-82 KPDLLSKL
+82 KPDLLPKF
-90 NNLRSKVLETLHV
+90 NELRSKVLETLHV

-111 STLEGDDS
+111 STPEGEGS
-119 IEAKSTF
+119 IEAKTTF
-126 EMLDNNQLSLDQHLK
+126 EILDNNQLSLDQHLK

-176 VVQVNKV
+176 VIQADKV

-207 SKYEKLPSE
+207 SKYEKLPNE
-216 FVNEEGFIGSKYFYV
+216 FVNEEGFIGGKYFYV
-231 MQAFYDHI
+231 MQAFYDHM
-239 KHISNL
+239 KHIPNL

-262 ISNTELYTRIMNIL
+262 VSNTQTYTQVIDTL
-276 LQDTDF
+276 LQNADF
-282 KNTLFNIYRSGKQQ
+282 KKTLFNIYRSGKQQ
-296 DNVKA
+296 DNVRNT
-301 VLYTADHLSSYYYEV
+301 LYSADHLSSYFYEV

-321 TKKYKHLLDT
+321 TKKYQDLLNTEIEGKTVKDI
-331 DLGAGS
+331 
-337 FRELLDSFELEN
+337 LDSFELEN
-349 NDLLNATN
+349 NDLLSAAN

-362 IHFDEMLMDSLGE
+362 IHFDEILIDSLGDA
-375 SIDIKQG
+375 IDIKQG

-390 PTKYSYKQDTTN
+390 STKYSYKQETAH
-402 QKKGWQTGEDV
+402 QKKSWQQSESIE
-413 KSEKYVAK
+413 SEKYIANVTK
-421 ITDAFLNQI
+421 AFFNQI
-430 RALSY
+430 RVLSY
-435 KTDQFQNRRLNSTSV
+435 KTDQFQNRRLDSTSV

-465 LDLKLW
+465 IDLVQW
-471 AGSSANRTKAIND
+471 AGNSENKKQTVNE
-484 FALALADFHD
+484 FALALADLHE
-494 NPQNQLYKAL
+494 NPQSQLYKAM

-509 PVKGSSQRLIDT
+509 PVKGSGQRLIDT
-521 IPLNNNT
+521 LQLNNNT
-528 TTTEYDLNILYS
+528 ATTEYDLNILYS

-551 NSLRSQELKNIKQI
+551 NSLRSQELKNAKQI
-565 NGPVAQLSAEI
+565 NGPVAQLSSEI

-597 GIVQIKVK
+597 GMIQIKVK

-629 ESERK
+629 ASERK
-634 ARRDKWQFDTI
+634 VRRNKWQFDTI
-645 NDVDGKKQYSVVIG
+645 NDIDGKKQYSVVIG
-659 DERVTYISDQILNS
+659 GERVTYISDQILNS
-673 DGKYQD
+673 DGKYQN

-708 RKLRNVLS
+708 RKLRDVLS
-716 FIDDHLGLKILEN
+716 FIDDHLSLKILEN

-789 ENNKKSKL
+789 QNNKKSKL

-877 TKIKGIQHDLEATSQ
+877 TKIRGIQHDLEATSQ

-926 VIQPTAYSDKTTFIN
+926 IIQPTAYSDKTTFIN
-941 YEITKNLFKD
+941 YEITKNLFGD
-951 EDIIKDENLGETI
+951 DIISDENLKDTI
-964 IKKTIDTIGTFYKNV
+964 VDNTIKTIGTFYKNV
-979 WNSTKSKLQR
+979 WNSTKNKLQR
-989 ITDEY
+989 LTDAY
-994 NRLETIKNNGVPVNY
+994 NNQHRTNY

-1015 SRLTEPELIK
+1015 ANITEPELIK
-1025 LANSIGEN
+1025 LADSISEK

-1042 SNGHLVVNELL
+1042 AGKHLAVNELL

-1060 YANSNTLNAFLEQQK
+1060 YANKDTLNTFLEQQK
-1075 HLFVQNFLDN
+1075 HLFIQNFLDN
-1085 NCTYQVI
+1085 NCTYQVV

-1134 KNWVDAKTGKLILA
+1134 KNWVDAKTGKLILT
-1148 KQNGLNIISNTKID
+1148 KQNGLNIISNTKVDPNKNVI
-1162 SSKDIVLNPLLDKFF
+1162 LNPLLDKFF
-1177 YVEGFLSNNLRI
+1177 YVEGFLSNNLRMN
-1189 SLTGSEINHPD
+1189 LTGSEINHPD
-1200 KAIQTTYNLV
+1200 KAKKTTYNLV
-1210 KSCKDADDFFEK
+1210 KSCNDADDFFEE
-1222 TKIKVSEDTFQQAKA
+1222 TKIKISEDTFQQAKA

-1257 ASFINNIY
+1257 SSFINSIY
-1265 HQSITMIA
+1265 HKSMTMIA

-1319 NYRGDHEKD
+1319 NYRGDHEDD

-1362 WHAYDPETGT
+1362 WHAYDPVTGT

-1410 KGDIDLMQSIALGNL
+1410 GGDVDLMQSIALGNL

-1500 VFYDSPAYKSN
+1500 VFYDSPNQKSN

-1531 DITNKHTINS
+1531 EMTNKHTINS

-1576 GHKVNGSADNVPL
+1576 GHKVDGSADNVPL
-1589 DQDNYEQP
+1589 DQDNYVQP

-1622 SVWYDDEDLSY
+1622 SAWYDDKDLSY

-1668 YGFTYNN
+1668 YGFTYDN

-1705 ENPKQAQSD
+1705 EDPKQAQSD

-1729 KDKESLQHVIMQA
+1729 KDRESLQHVIMQA

-1774 LASTINKQAIKR
+1774 LASTINKEAIKR

-1823 DYKQFL
+1823 DYKQSL

-1861 QVQKLGIDNPNK
+1861 QVQKLGIENPNK

-1887 QRYLNN
+1887 QRYLNG

-1917 TEGKVHTV
+1917 TEGKVHVV
-1925 ELTSMDNY
+1925 ELNSMDDY

-1960 KITSSTAELNLTK
+1960 KITSPIAELNLTK
-1973 INGKWVADST
+1973 IDGKWVADST
-1983 QLSAVATQ
+1983 ELSAVATQ
-1991 LVNEVILPDGSVVTG
+1991 LVGEVILPDGSVVTS
-2006 EKPQYN
+2006 EKQQYN

-2053 TNPKNKKANHQ
+2053 TNPKGKKANHQ
-2064 QLVQQELNN
+2064 QLVQEELNN
-2073 IYNGTY
+2073 IHNGTY

-2084 NEKTIMQ
+2084 NQKTIMQ

-2122 AQGEDYFYKKFNK
+2122 KQGEDYFYKKFNK
-2135 INAPANTSYDFAFV
+2135 INAPTNTSYDFAFV

-2162 VKNNDYIQYKG
+2162 VKNNDYIQYKE

-2183 KDEIYLT
+2183 KEEIYLT

-2202 INTPDVIYKD
+2202 INTPEVAYKD

-2217 TEGVVLDSN
+2217 ADGIVLDPN
-2226 QYRLKDLDDPTSVQ
+2226 QYRLRDLDDYTSVQ
-2240 RRVDYIKQY
+2240 RRVDYVKQY
-2249 VENTKQI
+2249 VETTKQI
-2256 VKGKIVYETNTLYE
+2256 VKGRVVYKTHTLYE

-2275 DFEIAL
+2275 DFKIAL
-2281 GNKEDAAKQRASL
+2281 GNEADAAKQRASII
-2294 VAKIYRADNYK
+2294 AKIYRADNYK
-2305 LAQVNNYKIYSG
+2305 LAQINNYKVYSEG
-2317 DALNHIKSA
+2317 ALKHISSA
-2326 SSFFLGNQ
+2326 SGFFIKNQ
-2334 LISQDV
+2334 LIDQDV
-2340 KDLLQAQLDS
+2340 RKLLETQLGR
-2350 ITTTNQ
+2350 ITATNQ

-2362 LIALSKENKAK
+2362 LVALSKKNKAT
-2373 YEELLKEFLKKEA
+2373 YEELLEDFLRKEA

-2470 SIETLQAS
+2470 SVETLQAS

-2487 VVYKGDYDISSD
+2487 VSYKGNYDISSEINTLINLTENQD
-2499 INVLAN
+2499 INEVL
-2505 LTNGQDLTKV
+2505 Q
-2515 LYNVR
+2515 NVR
-2520 ELASADFIRQ
+2520 ELGNAAFIRQ

-2544 NYIGDIKVLNT
+2544 NYSGDAKVLNT

-2604 DIMRKAAAN
+2604 GIMRKAADN

-2659 YYWTKILKSGNQ
+2659 YYWTKVLKSGNQ

-2684 RIKGRAKSI
+2684 RINGRAKGTPI
-2693 PVEQTINHIP
+2693 EQTINHIP
-2703 DLNKYDDQI
+2703 DLNRYDEQI
-2712 KSVLQSQFGVLDDED
+2712 KSTLQSQFGVLDNED

-2820 FLHGQIRTVQEDI
+2820 FLHGQIRTVKEDI
-2833 NTGEQ
+2833 ETGEQ
-2838 QNVWISKNRYVTNY
+2838 QTVWMNKIKYVINS
-2852 LKNSDIYNLVK
+2852 LKNTDIYDLVK

-2871 EDINGLG
+2871 EDIKGLG
-2878 SIMQAYI
+2878 SVMQAYI

-2898 LIDTDDVEVNSYLRY
+2898 LIDTNDVEVNSYFRY

-2926 QYKNDSDFKGDI
+2926 QYKKDSDFKNDI

-2944 YNDASEVSTISSA
+2944 YNDASEISTISSA

-2991 MDVSKIYP
+2991 INVSKIYP
-2999 KEGAKEKEIQEAE
+2999 KEGSKEEEIQEAE
-3012 QAKEQLINRLHENN
+3012 QAKEQLISRLHENN
-3026 PTLDVDYIATQLDS
+3026 PTLDPEYIANELDI
-3040 AHEHDLI
+3040 AHEQDLI

-3052 YKYLIDDEYKK
+3052 YKYLVDDEYRK
-3063 QASDYYD
+3063 QVSDYYD
-3070 IIKSTINV
+3070 IIKSTANV

-3116 ANSESVNDKQLNG
+3116 ANSENVNDKQLNG

-3152 QVDGF
+3152 QADGF

-3189 GYLKENYLN
+3189 SYLKENYPN

-3337 KVNDPVQGYIL
+3337 KVNDPVQGYVL

-3362 IPPPVANEDYQ
+3362 IPPPVSDEDYQ

-3399 TKIVDFDGKFND
+3399 TKIVDFDGKFDD
-3411 LDADE
+3411 LDVDE

>member
-1 MLMAVCNLLSTY
+1 MLMAVCNLLNTY
-13 STADVGRALMAY
+13 SPADIGRALMAY
-25 SRDENADKF
+25 SRDNGNADKF

-41 QEIPKT
+41 QGIPKT

-56 SEDAIQK
+56 SEDDIQK
-63 SIQGFNKSMD
+63 SIQGFSKSMD
-73 DAIAQITSR
+73 DAIAALTSR
-82 KPDLLSKL
+82 KPDLLPKF
-90 NNLRSKVLETLHV
+90 NELRSKVLETLHV

-111 STLEGDDS
+111 STPEGDSS

-141 EIYGTGAYNIIRQLK
+141 EIYGTGAYNIIKQLK
-156 EGFSDN
+156 EGFNDN
-162 LFAASYYNI
+162 LFAACYYNV
-171 ASGAL
+171 ASGEL
-176 VVQVNKV
+176 VVQANNV
-183 LNQNLIDLKNKYFKQ
+183 LNQNLINLKNKYFKQ

-207 SKYEKLPSE
+207 SKYEKLPDE

-239 KHISNL
+239 KHIPDL
-245 QQTLDNLSSKKL
+245 QQTLDNLSSKRL

-262 ISNTELYTRIMNIL
+262 ISNTELYTSIMNIL
-276 LQDTDF
+276 LQNTDF
-282 KNTLFNIYRSGKQQ
+282 ENTLFNIYRSGKQQ
-296 DNVKA
+296 DNVKT

-321 TKKYKHLLDT
+321 NKKYKHLLDT

-337 FRELLDSFELEN
+337 FKELLDSFELEN
-349 NDLLNATN
+349 NDLLNAAN

-362 IHFDEMLMDSLGE
+362 IHFDEMLVDSLGDA
-375 SIDIKQG
+375 IDIKQG

-390 PTKYSYKQDTTN
+390 PTKYSYKQETAH
-402 QKKGWQTGEDV
+402 QKKSWQQSESV
-413 KSEKYVAK
+413 ESEKYIANVVK
-421 ITDAFLNQI
+421 AFFSQI
-430 RALSY
+430 RVLNY

-460 VLYSK
+460 VLYNK
-465 LDLKLW
+465 INLAQW
-471 AGSSANRTKAIND
+471 AGSSYNRIQAVND
-484 FALALADFHD
+484 FALALTDLHE
-494 NPQNQLYKAL
+494 NPQSQLYKAL

-521 IPLNNNT
+521 IPLNNT
-528 TTTEYDLNILYS
+528 TATTEYDLNILYS

-551 NSLRSQELKNIKQI
+551 NSLRSQELKNAKQI
-565 NGPVAQLSAEI
+565 NGTVAQLSAEI
-576 SGIIARNTTMHYLE
+576 SGIIDRNTTMHYLE

-597 GIVQIKVK
+597 GMVQIEVK

-629 ESERK
+629 ASERE
-634 ARRDKWQFDTI
+634 ARRNKWQFDTI
-645 NDVDGKKQYSVVIG
+645 STVDGNKQYSVVIG
-659 DERVTYISDQILNS
+659 DEKVTYISTQILNS
-673 DGKYQD
+673 DGKYQNN
-679 KELFDDLNKVDLTVF
+679 ELFNDLNKIDLTSF

-708 RKLRNVLS
+708 RKLKDLLS
-716 FIDDHLGLKILEN
+716 FIDDHLSLKILDN

-769 DQNFAEYLSNTGKDG
+769 DQDFAQYLSNTGIDG

-855 IHHYLFKQQ
+855 IHHYLFKQK
-864 DTNAGSLFFVQDS
+864 DTNADSLFFVQDS
-877 TKIKGIQHDLEATSQ
+877 TKIRGIQHDLEATSQ

-926 VIQPTAYSDKTTFIN
+926 IIQPTAYSDKTTFIN
-941 YEITKNLFKD
+941 YEITKNLFGD
-951 EDIIKDENLGETI
+951 DIINDKNLKDTI
-964 IKKTIDTIGTFYKNV
+964 VDNTIKTIGTFYKNV
-979 WNSTKSKLQR
+979 WNSTKNKLQR
-989 ITDEY
+989 LTDEY

-1015 SRLTEPELIK
+1015 ANITEPELIK
-1025 LANSIGEN
+1025 LADSIGEK

-1042 SNGHLVVNELL
+1042 AGKHLAVNELL

-1060 YANSNTLNAFLEQQK
+1060 YANKGTLNAFLEQQK

-1092 DLNDSVDNYY
+1092 NLNDSVDNYY

-1148 KQNGLNIISNTKID
+1148 KQNGLNIISNTKVD
-1162 SSKDIVLNPLLDKFF
+1162 SDEDIVLNPLLDKFF
-1177 YVEGFLSNNLRI
+1177 YVEGFLSNNLRM

-1200 KAIQTTYNLV
+1200 KAKQTTYNLV
-1210 KSCKDADDFFEK
+1210 KSCDNSEEFFEK
-1222 TKIKVSEDTFQQAKA
+1222 TKIQVSENTFQQAKE

-1257 ASFINNIY
+1257 SSFINNVY
-1265 HQSITMIA
+1265 HQSMTMIA

-1362 WHAYDPETGT
+1362 WHAYDPVTGT

-1391 LNSHTSLFKMFKK
+1391 LNSHTSLFRMFKK

-1410 KGDIDLMQSIALGNL
+1410 KGDVDLMQSIALGNL
-1425 DESKVLATARW
+1425 DESKILATARW

-1463 QITGFNKTVTKEGNT
+1463 QITGFNKTITKEGNT

-1500 VFYDSPAYKSN
+1500 VFYDSSNQKSN

-1531 DITNKHTINS
+1531 EMTNKHTINS

-1576 GHKVNGSADNVPL
+1576 GHKIDGGADNVPL
-1589 DQDNYEQP
+1589 DQDNYIQP

-1617 NINQS
+1617 NINQYS
-1622 SVWYDDEDLSY
+1622 AWYDNEDLSY

-1668 YGFTYNN
+1668 YGFTYDN

-1705 ENPKQAQSD
+1705 EDPKQAQSD
-1714 LYDAIGRIVMKSSSI
+1714 LYDSIGRIVMKSSSI
-1729 KDKESLQHVIMQA
+1729 KDRESLQHVIMQA

-1774 LASTINKQAIKR
+1774 LASTINKEAIKR

-1823 DYKQFL
+1823 DYKQSL
-1829 ITLLQSHQDYT
+1829 ITLLQGHKDYT
-1840 PETNSIGEF
+1840 PQTNSIGEF
-1849 FINGQSVKQLEN
+1849 FINGQSTKQLED
-1861 QVQKLGIDNPNK
+1861 QVQKLKIENPDR

-1887 QRYLNN
+1887 QRYLN
-1893 RQQEVEVRPD
+1893 RKQQEVEIRPD

-1917 TEGKVHTV
+1917 SEGKVHTV
-1925 ELTSMDNY
+1925 ELNSMDDY
-1933 YKFKDGINDIEIA
+1933 YKFKDGINDIEIV

-1960 KITSSTAELNLTK
+1960 KITSPTAELNLTK
-1973 INGKWVADST
+1973 VDGEWQADST
-1983 QLSAVATQ
+1983 ELSAVATQ
-1991 LVNEVILPDGSVVTG
+1991 LVGKVTLPGGKVVTG
-2006 EKPQYN
+2006 ERQQYD

-2053 TNPKNKKANHQ
+2053 TNPEGKKANHQ
-2064 QLVQQELNN
+2064 SLVQAELNN
-2073 IYNGTY
+2073 IHNGTY

-2122 AQGEDYFYKKFNK
+2122 KQGEDYFYKKFNK

-2183 KDEIYLT
+2183 KEEIQLT
-2190 RGNRDLFKVGKW
+2190 RGNRDLFEVGKW
-2202 INTPDVIYKD
+2202 INAPEVTYRD

-2217 TEGVVLDSN
+2217 TDGIVLDPN
-2226 QYRLKDLDDPTSVQ
+2226 QYRLRDLDDHTSVQ
-2240 RRVDYIKQY
+2240 RRVDYVKQY
-2249 VENTKQI
+2249 VETTKQI
-2256 VKGKIVYETNTLYE
+2256 VKGRVVYRTNTLYE

-2275 DFEIAL
+2275 DFKIAL
-2281 GNKEDAAKQRASL
+2281 GNEADAAKQRASII
-2294 VAKIYRADNYK
+2294 AKIYRADNYK
-2305 LAQVNNYKIYSG
+2305 LAQVNNYKVYSG
-2317 DALNHIKSA
+2317 DAFKHIKSA
-2326 SSFFLGNQ
+2326 SSYFLGNQ
-2334 LISQDV
+2334 LIDQDV
-2340 KDLLQAQLDS
+2340 RKLLETQLDS

-2362 LIALSKENKAK
+2362 LVALSKENKAK
-2373 YEELLKEFLKKEA
+2373 YKELLEAFLRKEA

-2470 SIETLQAS
+2470 SVETLQAS
-2478 KTLPIPKHI
+2478 KTLPIPKRI
-2487 VVYKGDYDISSD
+2487 VAYKGDYDISSEINTLINLTENQD
-2499 INVLAN
+2499 INEVL
-2505 LTNGQDLTKV
+2505 Q
-2515 LYNVR
+2515 NVR
-2520 ELASADFIRQ
+2520 ELGNAAFIRQ
-2530 LAKIIRIAEQHNGI
+2530 LSKIIRIAEQHNGI
-2544 NYIGDIKVLNT
+2544 NYSGDAKVLDT

-2604 DIMRKAAAN
+2604 DIMRKAADN

-2659 YYWTKILKSGNQ
+2659 YYWTKVLKSGNQ
-2671 EAINKLKFQHTYK
+2671 KAINKLKFQHTYK
-2684 RIKGRAKSI
+2684 RINGRAKGTPI
-2693 PVEQTINHIP
+2693 EQTINHIP
-2703 DLNKYDDQI
+2703 DLNKYDEQI
-2712 KSVLQSQFGVLDDED
+2712 KSTLQSQFGVLDNED

-2811 AQGIVGVNK
+2811 AQGIVGVKK
-2820 FLHGQIRTVQEDI
+2820 FLHGQIKTIYEDTS
-2833 NTGEQ
+2833 TGEPQ
-2838 QNVWISKNRYVTNY
+2838 DTWMNKIKYVTNS
-2852 LKNSDIYNLVK
+2852 LKNTDIYDLVK

-2871 EDINGLG
+2871 EDIKGLG

-2898 LIDTDDVEVNSYLRY
+2898 LIDTNDVEVNSYLRY

-2926 QYKNDSDFKGDI
+2926 QYNKDSDFKGDI

-2944 YNDASEVSTISSA
+2944 YNDASEISTISSA

-2982 VRDREKALN
+2982 VTDREKALN
-2991 MDVSKIYP
+2991 MNVSKIYS

-3026 PTLDVDYIATQLDS
+3026 PTLDPEYIANELDI
-3040 AHEHDLI
+3040 AHEQDLI

-3052 YKYLIDDEYKK
+3052 YKYLVDDEYRK

-3070 IIKSTINV
+3070 IIKSTANV

-3152 QVDGF
+3152 WADGF

-3189 GYLKENYLN
+3189 SYLRENYSN
-3198 NSLVKHLTLVPYNNT
+3198 NSLVRHLTLVPYNNT

-3243 DFETRQ
+3243 DFETKQ
-3249 FQGDYTIA
+3249 YQGDYTIA

-3337 KVNDPVQGYIL
+3337 KVNDPVRGYVL
-3348 KKLDNS
+3348 KKLDSN

-3362 IPPPVANEDYQ
+3362 IPPPVPDESYQ

-3392 MHNILFL
+3392 MHNTLFL
-3399 TKIVDFDGKFND
+3399 TKTVDFDGKFED

>member
-1 MLMAVCNLLSTY
+1 MAVCNLLNTY
-13 STADVGRALMAY
+13 SPADIGRALMAY

-41 QEIPKT
+41 QGILKT

-56 SEDAIQK
+56 SEDDIQK
-63 SIQGFNKSMD
+63 SIQGFSKSMD
-73 DAIAQITSR
+73 DAIAALTSR
-82 KPDLLSKL
+82 KPNLLPKF
-90 NNLRSKVLETLHV
+90 NELRSKVLETLHV

-111 STLEGDDS
+111 STPEGDSS
-119 IEAKSTF
+119 IEAKTTF
-126 EMLDNNQLSLDQHLK
+126 EMLDNNQLSLDEHLK

-156 EGFSDN
+156 EGFNDN
-162 LFAASYYNI
+162 LFAACYYN
-171 ASGAL
+171 AANGA
-176 VVQVNKV
+176 VVIQIDSI
-183 LNQNLIDLKNKYFKQ
+183 LNQNLINLKNKYFKQ
-198 IVEYLKSVD
+198 IVGYLKSVD
-207 SKYEKLPSE
+207 SKYEKLPNG
-216 FVNEEGFIGSKYFYV
+216 FVNEEGFMGSKYFYV

-239 KHISNL
+239 KHIPDL

-262 ISNTELYTRIMNIL
+262 ISNTETYTQVVNTL
-276 LQDTDF
+276 LQNPDF
-282 KNTLFNIYRSGKQQ
+282 NKTLFKIYRSGKQQ
-296 DNVKA
+296 DNVRKI
-301 VLYTADHLSSYYYEV
+301 LYSADHLSPYFYEV
-316 KRLLN
+316 KRILNNKRYQNLLN
-321 TKKYKHLLDT
+321 TKIDGKTVKDI
-331 DLGAGS
+331 
-337 FRELLDSFELEN
+337 LDSFELEN
-349 NDLLNATN
+349 NDLLGATN

-362 IHFDEMLMDSLGE
+362 IHFDEMLVDSLGD

-402 QKKGWQTGEDV
+402 QKKGWQTSESV

-430 RALSY
+430 RVLSY

-460 VLYSK
+460 VLYNK
-465 LDLKLW
+465 LDLFQW
-471 AGSSANRTKAIND
+471 SENNTNRKQAIND
-484 FALALADFHD
+484 FALALADLHK

-521 IPLNNNT
+521 IPLNNT
-528 TTTEYDLNILYS
+528 TATTEYDLNILYS

-551 NSLRSQELKNIKQI
+551 NSLRSQELKNVKQI

-597 GIVQIKVK
+597 GMVQIKVK

-629 ESERK
+629 ASERE
-634 ARRDKWQFDTI
+634 ARRNKWQFDTI
-645 NDVDGKKQYSVVIG
+645 STVDGNKQYSIVIG
-659 DERVTYISDQILNS
+659 DEKVTYISTQILNS
-673 DGKYQD
+673 DGKYQNN
-679 KELFDDLNKVDLTVF
+679 ELFNDLNKIDLTSF

-708 RKLRNVLS
+708 RKLKDLLS
-716 FIDDHLGLKILEN
+716 FIDDHLSLKILDN

-757 AAYVNYLYDEAG
+757 AAYVNYLYDEAR
-769 DQNFAEYLSNTGKDG
+769 DQDFAQYLSNTGKDG

-855 IHHYLFKQQ
+855 IHHYLFKQK
-864 DTNAGSLFFVQDS
+864 DTNADSLFFVQDS
-877 TKIKGIQHDLEATSQ
+877 TKIRGIQHDLEATSQ

-926 VIQPTAYSDKTTFIN
+926 IIQPTAYSDKTTFIN
-941 YEITKNLFKD
+941 YEITKNLFGD
-951 EDIIKDENLGETI
+951 DIINDENLKDTI
-964 IKKTIDTIGTFYKNV
+964 VDNTIKTIGTFYKNV
-979 WNSTKSKLQR
+979 WNSTKNKLQR
-989 ITDEY
+989 LTDAY
-994 NRLETIKNNGVPVNY
+994 NNQHGTNY

-1015 SRLTEPELIK
+1015 ANITEPELIK
-1025 LANSIGEN
+1025 LADSIGEK

-1042 SNGHLVVNELL
+1042 AGKHLAVNELL

-1060 YANSNTLNAFLEQQK
+1060 YANKGTLNAFLEQQK
-1075 HLFVQNFLDN
+1075 HLFIQNFLDN
-1085 NCTYQVI
+1085 NCTYQVVN
-1092 DLNDSVDNYY
+1092 LNDSVDNYY

-1162 SSKDIVLNPLLDKFF
+1162 SSKEIVVNPLLDKFF
-1177 YVEGFLSNNLRI
+1177 YVEGFLSNNLRM
-1189 SLTGSEINHPD
+1189 SLTGSEVNHPD
-1200 KAIQTTYNLV
+1200 KAKQTTYNLV
-1210 KSCKDADDFFEK
+1210 KSCDNSEDFFEK
-1222 TKIKVSEDTFQQAKA
+1222 TKIQVSENTFQQAKE

-1242 NSVADLKYTTIPANI
+1242 NSVADLKYTTVPANI
-1257 ASFINNIY
+1257 SSFINNVY
-1265 HQSITMIA
+1265 HQSMTMIA

-1305 TKCAVIRDEGASVY
+1305 TKCAVIRDESASVY

-1362 WHAYDPETGT
+1362 WHAYDPVTGT

-1391 LNSHTSLFKMFKK
+1391 LNSHTSLFRMFKK

-1410 KGDIDLMQSIALGNL
+1410 KGDVDLMQSIALGNL
-1425 DESKVLATARW
+1425 DESKTLATVRW

-1452 LYYKDKYGDQI
+1452 LYYKDRYGDQI

-1500 VFYDSPAYKSN
+1500 IFYDSPNQKSN
-1511 HATFD
+1511 HITFD

-1531 DITNKHTINS
+1531 EMTNKHTINS

-1576 GHKVNGSADNVPL
+1576 GHKIDESANNVPL
-1589 DQDNYEQP
+1589 DQDNYMQP

-1622 SVWYDDEDLSY
+1622 SAWYDDEDLSY

-1668 YGFTYNN
+1668 YGFTYDN

-1692 KMSEAVDTFIQNF
+1692 KMSKAVDTFIQNF
-1705 ENPKQAQSD
+1705 EDPKQAQSD

-1729 KDKESLQHVIMQA
+1729 KDRESLQHVIMQA

-1774 LASTINKQAIKR
+1774 LASTINKEAIKR

-1823 DYKQFL
+1823 DYKQSL
-1829 ITLLQSHQDYT
+1829 ITLLQGYQDYN

-1849 FINGQSVKQLEN
+1849 FINGQSIKQLEN
-1861 QVQKLGIDNPNK
+1861 QVQKLKIENPDR
-1873 IDTQDITSYNHQLI
+1873 IDTQDITNYNHQLI
-1887 QRYLNN
+1887 QRYLN
-1893 RQQEVEVRPD
+1893 RKQQEVEIRPG

-1917 TEGKVHTV
+1917 SEGKVHTV
-1925 ELTSMDNY
+1925 ELNSMDDY

-1946 NNVSIKVDYKKGTY
+1946 NNVSIKVDYKKDTY
-1960 KITSSTAELNLTK
+1960 KITSPTAELNLTK
-1973 INGKWVADST
+1973 VDGEWQADST
-1983 QLSAVATQ
+1983 ELSAVATQ
-1991 LVNEVILPDGSVVTG
+1991 LVGKVTLPGGEVVTG
-2006 EKPQYN
+2006 ERQQYD

-2053 TNPKNKKANHQ
+2053 TNPKGKKANHQ
-2064 QLVQQELNN
+2064 SLVQAELNN
-2073 IYNGTY
+2073 IHNGTY

-2084 NEKTIMQ
+2084 NQKTIMQ

-2122 AQGEDYFYKKFNK
+2122 KQGENYFYKKFNK

-2173 FDASQLSTND
+2173 FEASQLSTND
-2183 KDEIYLT
+2183 KEEIYLT

-2202 INTPDVIYKD
+2202 INAPDVTYRD

-2217 TEGVVLDSN
+2217 NDGIVLDPN
-2226 QYRLKDLDDPTSVQ
+2226 QYRLRDLDDHTSVQ

-2249 VENTKQI
+2249 VETTKQI
-2256 VKGKIVYETNTLYE
+2256 VKGRVIYKTNTLYE

-2305 LAQVNNYKIYSG
+2305 LAQVNNSKIYSG
-2317 DALNHIKSA
+2317 DAFNHIKSA

-2334 LISQDV
+2334 LIDQDV
-2340 KDLLQAQLDS
+2340 KDLLQTQLDS

-2373 YEELLKEFLKKEA
+2373 YKELLEAFLRKEA
-2386 HKRYVS
+2386 HKRYIS

-2470 SIETLQAS
+2470 SVETLQAS
-2478 KTLPIPKHI
+2478 KTLPIPKYI
-2487 VVYKGDYDISSD
+2487 VVYKGDYDISSE
-2499 INVLAN
+2499 INTLINLAENQDVNEVL
-2505 LTNGQDLTKV
+2505 Q
-2515 LYNVR
+2515 NVHK
-2520 ELASADFIRQ
+2520 LGNAAFIKQ
-2530 LAKIIRIAEQHNGI
+2530 LSKIIRIAEQHNGI
-2544 NYIGDIKVLNT
+2544 NYSGDAKVLNT

-2604 DIMRKAAAN
+2604 DIMRKAADN

-2659 YYWTKILKSGNQ
+2659 YYWTKVLKSGNQ

-2684 RIKGRAKSI
+2684 RINGRAKGTPI
-2693 PVEQTINHIP
+2693 EQTINHIP
-2703 DLNKYDDQI
+2703 DLNKYDEQI
-2712 KSVLQSQFGVLDDED
+2712 KSTLQSQFGVLDNED

-2762 MYVYGMMM
+2762 MYVYGMIM

-2820 FLHGQIRTVQEDI
+2820 FLHGQIRTTYEDA
-2833 NTGEQ
+2833 NTGEPQ
-2838 QNVWISKNRYVTNY
+2838 DTWMNKIKYVTNS
-2852 LKNSDIYNLVK
+2852 LKNTDIYDLVK

-2871 EDINGLG
+2871 EDIKGLG

-2926 QYKNDSDFKGDI
+2926 QYNKDSDFKGDI

-2944 YNDASEVSTISSA
+2944 YNDASEISTISSA

-2982 VRDREKALN
+2982 VTDREKALN
-2991 MDVSKIYP
+2991 MNVSKIYP

-3026 PTLDVDYIATQLDS
+3026 PTLDPEYIANELDT
-3040 AHEHDLI
+3040 AHEQDLI

-3052 YKYLIDDEYKK
+3052 YKYLVDDEYRK

-3070 IIKSTINV
+3070 IIKSTANV

-3129 VIKYVDKLNTLAFMR
+3129 VIKYVDKLNTLSFMR

-3189 GYLKENYLN
+3189 SYLKENYSN
-3198 NSLVKHLTLVPYNNT
+3198 NSLVRHLTLVPYNNT

-3249 FQGDYTIA
+3249 YQGGYTIA

-3337 KVNDPVQGYIL
+3337 KVNDPVRGYVL
-3348 KKLDNS
+3348 KKLDSN

-3362 IPPPVANEDYQ
+3362 IPPPVPDENYQ

-3392 MHNILFL
+3392 MHNTLFL
-3399 TKIVDFDGKFND
+3399 TKTVDFDGKFED
-3411 LDADE
+3411 LDVDE

>member
-1 MLMAVCNLLSTY
+1 MLMAVCNLLNTY

-41 QEIPKT
+41 QGIPKT

-56 SEDAIQK
+56 SEDDIQK

-111 STLEGDDS
+111 STPEGDSS
-119 IEAKSTF
+119 IEAKTTF
-126 EMLDNNQLSLDQHLK
+126 EVLDNNQLSLDQHLK

-176 VVQVNKV
+176 VVQADKV

-239 KHISNL
+239 KHIPNL
-245 QQTLDNLSSKKL
+245 QQTLDSLSSKKL

-262 ISNTELYTRIMNIL
+262 ISNTQIYTQVINTL
-276 LQDTDF
+276 LQNDDF
-282 KNTLFNIYRSGKQQ
+282 KKTLFNIYRSGKQQ
-296 DNVKA
+296 DNVRNT
-301 VLYTADHLSSYYYEV
+301 LYSADHLSSYFYEV

-321 TKKYKHLLDT
+321 TKKYQDLLNIEIEGKTVKDI
-331 DLGAGS
+331 
-337 FRELLDSFELEN
+337 LDSFELEN
-349 NDLLNATN
+349 NDLLSATN

-460 VLYSK
+460 VLYGK
-465 LDLKLW
+465 LDLKQW
-471 AGSSANRTKAIND
+471 AGSSDNRTEAIND

-521 IPLNNNT
+521 IPLNNIT
-528 TTTEYDLNILYS
+528 ATTEYDLNILYS

-551 NSLRSQELKNIKQI
+551 NSLRSQELKNVKQI

-605 KRYFNNADTYKT
+605 KRYFNNANTYKT

-634 ARRDKWQFDTI
+634 ARRSKWQFDTI

-679 KELFDDLNKVDLTVF
+679 KELFDDLNKIDLTAF

-708 RKLRNVLS
+708 RKLKDVLS

-809 ASFKDSVLEAWSDAY
+809 ASFKDNVLEAWSDAY

-892 WQESKQLKNFS
+892 WQESKQLKGFS

-926 VIQPTAYSDKTTFIN
+926 IIQPTAYSDKTTFIN
-941 YEITKNLFKD
+941 YEITKNLFD
-951 EDIIKDENLGETI
+951 DNDIIKDENLGDTI
-964 IKKTIDTIGTFYKNV
+964 VKQTIGTIGTFYKNV
-979 WNSTKSKLQR
+979 WNSTKNKLQR
-989 ITDEY
+989 LTDAY
-994 NRLETIKNNGVPVNY
+994 NNQNGTNY

-1015 SRLTEPELIK
+1015 ANITEPELIK
-1025 LANSIGEN
+1025 LADSIGEK
-1033 VTLDADYRK
+1033 VTLDADYRRAGK
-1042 SNGHLVVNELL
+1042 HLVVNELL

-1060 YANSNTLNAFLEQQK
+1060 YANPNNLNTFLEQQK

-1085 NCTYQVI
+1085 NCTYQVV

-1110 SNNPIMQTIL
+1110 SSNPIMQTIL

-1162 SSKDIVLNPLLDKFF
+1162 QGKNIVLNPLLDKFF
-1177 YVEGFLSNNLRI
+1177 YVEGFLSNNLRM

-1200 KAIQTTYNLV
+1200 KAKQTTYNLV
-1210 KSCKDADDFFEK
+1210 KSCSDADDFFEK

-1257 ASFINNIY
+1257 SSFINSIY
-1265 HQSITMIA
+1265 HKSMTMIA

-1319 NYRGDHEKD
+1319 NYRGDHEDD

-1362 WHAYDPETGT
+1362 WHAYDPVTGT

-1391 LNSHTSLFKMFKK
+1391 LNSHTSLFRMFKK

-1410 KGDIDLMQSIALGNL
+1410 KGDVDLMQSIALGNL

-1491 EAPSHKVYH
+1491 EAPSHRVYH
-1500 VFYDSPAYKSN
+1500 IFYDSPDQKSN

-1576 GHKVNGSADNVPL
+1576 GHKVDGSADNVPL
-1589 DQDNYEQP
+1589 DQDNYIQP

-1622 SVWYDDEDLSY
+1622 SAWYDDKDLSY

-1646 ADHDIID
+1646 ADHDIIN

-1668 YGFTYNN
+1668 YGFTYDN

-1692 KMSEAVDTFIQNF
+1692 KMNDAVDTFIQNF
-1705 ENPKQAQSD
+1705 DDPKQAQSD

-1729 KDKESLQHVIMQA
+1729 KDRESLQHVIMQA

-1774 LASTINKQAIKR
+1774 LASTINKEAIKR

-1818 KRAQE
+1818 NRAQE
-1823 DYKQFL
+1823 DYKQSL
-1829 ITLLQSHQDYT
+1829 IALLQNHQDYT
-1840 PETNSIGEF
+1840 PQTNSIGEF
-1849 FINGQSVKQLEN
+1849 FINGQSIKQLEN
-1861 QVQKLGIDNPNK
+1861 QVQKLGIENPNK
-1873 IDTQDITSYNHQLI
+1873 IDTQDITNYNHQLI

-1893 RQQEVEVRPD
+1893 RQQEVEIRPD

-1917 TEGKVHTV
+1917 TEGNVHTV
-1925 ELTSMDNY
+1925 ELNSMDDY

-1960 KITSSTAELNLTK
+1960 KITSPTAELNLTK
-1973 INGKWVADST
+1973 IDGKWVADST
-1983 QLSAVATQ
+1983 ELSAIATQ
-1991 LVNEVILPDGSVVTG
+1991 LVGKVILPGGSVMTG
-2006 EKPQYN
+2006 EKQQYN

-2053 TNPKNKKANHQ
+2053 INPKGRKANHQ

-2073 IYNGTY
+2073 IHNGTY

-2084 NEKTIMQ
+2084 NERTIMQ

-2122 AQGEDYFYKKFNK
+2122 KQGENYFYKKFSK

-2183 KDEIYLT
+2183 KEEIYLT

-2202 INTPDVIYKD
+2202 IDAPDVIYKD

-2217 TEGVVLDSN
+2217 TESVVLDSN
-2226 QYRLKDLDDPTSVQ
+2226 QYRLRDLDDPTSVQ

-2249 VENTKQI
+2249 VETTKQI
-2256 VKGKIVYETNTLYE
+2256 VKGRVIYNTNTLYE

-2317 DALNHIKSA
+2317 EAFNHIKSA

-2350 ITTTNQ
+2350 ITTTSQ

-2362 LIALSKENKAK
+2362 LVALSKENKTK
-2373 YEELLKEFLKKEA
+2373 YEILLKEFLKKEA

-2470 SIETLQAS
+2470 SVETLQAS

-2487 VVYKGDYDISSD
+2487 VAYKGDYDISSEINTLINLTENQD
-2499 INVLAN
+2499 INEVL
-2505 LTNGQDLTKV
+2505 Q
-2515 LYNVR
+2515 NVH
-2520 ELASADFIRQ
+2520 ELGSAAFVKQ

-2544 NYIGDIKVLNT
+2544 NYSGDAKVLNT

-2604 DIMRKAAAN
+2604 GIMRKAADN

-2659 YYWTKILKSGNQ
+2659 YYWTKVLKSGNQ

-2684 RIKGRAKSI
+2684 RINGRANGTPI
-2693 PVEQTINHIP
+2693 EQTINHIP
-2703 DLNKYDDQI
+2703 DLNKYDEQI
-2712 KSVLQSQFGVLDDED
+2712 KSTLQSQFGVLDNED

-2796 MFQNESGNAAMAINL
+2796 MFQNESGNASMAINL

-2838 QNVWISKNRYVTNY
+2838 QNVWINKNKYVTNY
-2852 LKNSDIYNLVK
+2852 LKNSDIYSLVK

-2871 EDINGLG
+2871 EDIKGLG

-2885 NYAIINQDVDLTE
+2885 NYATINQDVDLTE
-2898 LIDTDDVEVNSYLRY
+2898 LIDTNDVEVNSYLRY

-2926 QYKNDSDFKGDI
+2926 QYRNDSDFKGDI

-2991 MDVSKIYP
+2991 MNISKIYP

-3012 QAKEQLINRLHENN
+3012 QAKEQLINKLHENN
-3026 PTLDVDYIATQLDS
+3026 PALDVDYIVSQLDI
-3040 AHEHDLI
+3040 AHEQDLI

-3052 YKYLIDDEYKK
+3052 YKYLVDDEYRK

-3157 DPYFQSIKVNKIDP
+3157 DPYFQSVKVNKIDP

-3189 GYLKENYLN
+3189 TYLKENYPN
-3198 NSLVKHLTLVPYNNT
+3198 NSLVRHLTLVPYNNT

-3231 REAYDDILRGMA
+3231 REAYDDILRGIA

-3291 NQYLKFISDQ
+3291 NQYLRFISDQ

-3317 IAAAPIISTYA
+3317 IAAAPVISTYA

-3337 KVNDPVQGYIL
+3337 KVNDPVQGYVL

-3362 IPPPVANEDYQ
+3362 IPPPVANENPQ

-3399 TKIVDFDGKFND
+3399 TKTVDFDGKFDD

>member
-1 MLMAVCNLLSTY
+1 MAVCNLLNTY
-13 STADVGRALMAY
+13 SPADIGRALMAY

-41 QEIPKT
+41 QGILKT

-56 SEDAIQK
+56 SEDDIQK
-63 SIQGFNKSMD
+63 SIQGFSKSMD
-73 DAIAQITSR
+73 DAIAALTSR
-82 KPDLLSKL
+82 KPDLLPKF
-90 NNLRSKVLETLHV
+90 NELRSKVLETLHV

-111 STLEGDDS
+111 STPEGDSS
-119 IEAKSTF
+119 IEAKTTF
-126 EMLDNNQLSLDQHLK
+126 EMLDNNQLSLDEHLK

-156 EGFSDN
+156 EGFNDN
-162 LFAASYYNI
+162 LFAACYYN
-171 ASGAL
+171 AANGA
-176 VVQVNKV
+176 VVIQIDSI
-183 LNQNLIDLKNKYFKQ
+183 LNQNLINLKNKYFKQ
-198 IVEYLKSVD
+198 IVGYLKSVD
-207 SKYEKLPSE
+207 SKYEKLPNG
-216 FVNEEGFIGSKYFYV
+216 FVNEEGFMGSKYFYV

-239 KHISNL
+239 KHIPDL

-262 ISNTELYTRIMNIL
+262 ISNTETYTQVVNTL
-276 LQDTDF
+276 LQNPDF
-282 KNTLFNIYRSGKQQ
+282 NKTLFKIYRSGKQQ
-296 DNVKA
+296 DNVRKI
-301 VLYTADHLSSYYYEV
+301 LYSADHLSPYFYEV
-316 KRLLN
+316 KRILNNKRYQNLLN
-321 TKKYKHLLDT
+321 TKIDGKTVKDI
-331 DLGAGS
+331 
-337 FRELLDSFELEN
+337 LDSFELEN
-349 NDLLNATN
+349 NDLLGATN

-362 IHFDEMLMDSLGE
+362 IHFDEMLVDSLGD

-402 QKKGWQTGEDV
+402 QKKGWQTSESV

-430 RALSY
+430 RVLSY

-460 VLYSK
+460 VLYNK
-465 LDLKLW
+465 LDLFQW
-471 AGSSANRTKAIND
+471 SENNTNRKQAIND
-484 FALALADFHD
+484 FALALADLHK

-521 IPLNNNT
+521 IPLNNT
-528 TTTEYDLNILYS
+528 TATTEYDLNILYS

-551 NSLRSQELKNIKQI
+551 NSLRSQELKNVKQI

-597 GIVQIKVK
+597 GMVQIKVK

-629 ESERK
+629 ASERE
-634 ARRDKWQFDTI
+634 ARRNKWQFDTI
-645 NDVDGKKQYSVVIG
+645 STVDGNKQYSIVIG
-659 DERVTYISDQILNS
+659 DEKVTYISTQILNS
-673 DGKYQD
+673 DGKYQNN
-679 KELFDDLNKVDLTVF
+679 ELFNDLNKIDLTSF

-708 RKLRNVLS
+708 RKLKDLLS
-716 FIDDHLGLKILEN
+716 FIDDHLSLKILDN

-757 AAYVNYLYDEAG
+757 AAYVNYLYDEAR
-769 DQNFAEYLSNTGKDG
+769 DQDFAQYLSNTGKDG

-855 IHHYLFKQQ
+855 IHHYLFKQK
-864 DTNAGSLFFVQDS
+864 DTNADSLFFVQDS
-877 TKIKGIQHDLEATSQ
+877 TKIRGIQHDLEATSQ

-926 VIQPTAYSDKTTFIN
+926 IIQPTAYSDKTTFIN
-941 YEITKNLFKD
+941 YEITKNLFGD
-951 EDIIKDENLGETI
+951 DIINDENLKDTI
-964 IKKTIDTIGTFYKNV
+964 VDNTIKTIGTFYKNV
-979 WNSTKSKLQR
+979 WNSTKNKLQR
-989 ITDEY
+989 LTDAY
-994 NRLETIKNNGVPVNY
+994 NNQHGTNY

-1015 SRLTEPELIK
+1015 ANITEPELIK
-1025 LANSIGEN
+1025 LADSIGEK

-1042 SNGHLVVNELL
+1042 AGKHLAVNELL

-1060 YANSNTLNAFLEQQK
+1060 YANKGTLNAFLEQQK
-1075 HLFVQNFLDN
+1075 HLFIQNFLDN
-1085 NCTYQVI
+1085 NCTYQVVN
-1092 DLNDSVDNYY
+1092 LNDSVDNYY

-1162 SSKDIVLNPLLDKFF
+1162 SSKEIVVNPLLDKFF
-1177 YVEGFLSNNLRI
+1177 YVEGFLSNNLRM
-1189 SLTGSEINHPD
+1189 SLTGSEVNHPD
-1200 KAIQTTYNLV
+1200 KAKQTTYNLV
-1210 KSCKDADDFFEK
+1210 KSCDNSEDFFEK
-1222 TKIKVSEDTFQQAKA
+1222 TKIQVSENTFQQAKE

-1242 NSVADLKYTTIPANI
+1242 NSVADLKYTTVPANI
-1257 ASFINNIY
+1257 SSFINNVY
-1265 HQSITMIA
+1265 HQSMTMIA

-1305 TKCAVIRDEGASVY
+1305 TKCAVIRDESASVY

-1362 WHAYDPETGT
+1362 WHAYDPVTGT

-1391 LNSHTSLFKMFKK
+1391 LNSHTSLFRMFKK

-1410 KGDIDLMQSIALGNL
+1410 KGDVDLMQSIALGNL
-1425 DESKVLATARW
+1425 DESKTLATVRW

-1452 LYYKDKYGDQI
+1452 LYYKDRYGDQI

-1500 VFYDSPAYKSN
+1500 IFYDSPNQKSN
-1511 HATFD
+1511 HITFD

-1531 DITNKHTINS
+1531 EMTNKHTINS

-1576 GHKVNGSADNVPL
+1576 GHKIDESANNVPL
-1589 DQDNYEQP
+1589 DQDNYMQP

-1622 SVWYDDEDLSY
+1622 SAWYDDEDLSY

-1668 YGFTYNN
+1668 YGFTYDN

-1692 KMSEAVDTFIQNF
+1692 KMSKAVDTFIQNF
-1705 ENPKQAQSD
+1705 EDPKQAQSD

-1729 KDKESLQHVIMQA
+1729 KDRESLQHVIMQA

-1774 LASTINKQAIKR
+1774 LASTINKEAIKR

-1829 ITLLQSHQDYT
+1829 ITLLQGYQDYN

-1849 FINGQSVKQLEN
+1849 FINGQSIKQLEN
-1861 QVQKLGIDNPNK
+1861 QVQKLKIENPDR
-1873 IDTQDITSYNHQLI
+1873 IDTQDITNYNHQLI
-1887 QRYLNN
+1887 QRYLN
-1893 RQQEVEVRPD
+1893 RKQQEVEIRPG

-1917 TEGKVHTV
+1917 SEGKVHTV
-1925 ELTSMDNY
+1925 ELNSMDDY

-1960 KITSSTAELNLTK
+1960 KITSPTAELNLTK
-1973 INGKWVADST
+1973 VDGEWQADST
-1983 QLSAVATQ
+1983 ELSAVATQ
-1991 LVNEVILPDGSVVTG
+1991 LVGKVTLPGGEVVTG
-2006 EKPQYN
+2006 ERQQYD

-2053 TNPKNKKANHQ
+2053 TNPKGKKANHQ
-2064 QLVQQELNN
+2064 SLVQAELNN
-2073 IYNGTY
+2073 IHNGTY

-2084 NEKTIMQ
+2084 NQKTIMQ

-2122 AQGEDYFYKKFNK
+2122 KQGENYFYKKFNK

-2173 FDASQLSTND
+2173 FEASQLSTND
-2183 KDEIYLT
+2183 KEEIYLT

-2202 INTPDVIYKD
+2202 INAPDVTYRD

-2217 TEGVVLDSN
+2217 NDGIVLDPN
-2226 QYRLKDLDDPTSVQ
+2226 QYRLRDLDDHTSVQ

-2249 VENTKQI
+2249 VETTKQI
-2256 VKGKIVYETNTLYE
+2256 VKGRVIYKTNTLYE

-2305 LAQVNNYKIYSG
+2305 LAQVNNSKIYSG
-2317 DALNHIKSA
+2317 DAFNHIKSA

-2334 LISQDV
+2334 LIDQDV
-2340 KDLLQAQLDS
+2340 KDLLQTQLDS

-2373 YEELLKEFLKKEA
+2373 YKELLEAFLRKEA
-2386 HKRYVS
+2386 HKRYIS

-2470 SIETLQAS
+2470 SVETLQAS
-2478 KTLPIPKHI
+2478 KTLPIPKYI
-2487 VVYKGDYDISSD
+2487 VVYKGDYDISSE
-2499 INVLAN
+2499 INTLINLAENQDVNEVL
-2505 LTNGQDLTKV
+2505 Q
-2515 LYNVR
+2515 NVHK
-2520 ELASADFIRQ
+2520 LGNAAFIKQ
-2530 LAKIIRIAEQHNGI
+2530 LSKIIRIAEQHNGI
-2544 NYIGDIKVLNT
+2544 NYSGDAKVLNT

-2604 DIMRKAAAN
+2604 DIMRKAANN

-2659 YYWTKILKSGNQ
+2659 YYWTKVLKSGNQ

-2684 RIKGRAKSI
+2684 RINGRAKGTPI
-2693 PVEQTINHIP
+2693 EQTINHIP
-2703 DLNKYDDQI
+2703 DLNKYDEQI
-2712 KSVLQSQFGVLDDED
+2712 KSTLQSQFGVLDNED

-2762 MYVYGMMM
+2762 MYVYGMIM

-2820 FLHGQIRTVQEDI
+2820 FLHGQIRTTYEDA
-2833 NTGEQ
+2833 NTGELQ
-2838 QNVWISKNRYVTNY
+2838 DTWMNKIKYVTNL
-2852 LKNSDIYNLVK
+2852 LKNTDIYDLVK

-2871 EDINGLG
+2871 EDIKGLG

-2926 QYKNDSDFKGDI
+2926 QYNKDSDFKGDI

-2944 YNDASEVSTISSA
+2944 YNDASEISTISSA

-2982 VRDREKALN
+2982 VTDREKALN
-2991 MDVSKIYP
+2991 MNVSKIYP

-3026 PTLDVDYIATQLDS
+3026 PTLDPEYIANELDT
-3040 AHEHDLI
+3040 AHEQDLI

-3052 YKYLIDDEYKK
+3052 YKYLVDDEYRK

-3070 IIKSTINV
+3070 IIKSTANV

-3129 VIKYVDKLNTLAFMR
+3129 VIKYVDKLNTLSFMR

-3189 GYLKENYLN
+3189 SYLKENYSN
-3198 NSLVKHLTLVPYNNT
+3198 NSLVRHLTLVPYNNT

-3249 FQGDYTIA
+3249 YWGGYTIA

-3337 KVNDPVQGYIL
+3337 KVNDPVRGYVL
-3348 KKLDNS
+3348 KKLDSN

-3362 IPPPVANEDYQ
+3362 IPPPVPDENYQ

-3392 MHNILFL
+3392 MHNTLFL
-3399 TKIVDFDGKFND
+3399 TKTVDFDGKFED
-3411 LDADE
+3411 LDVDE